1 MAERKITTNTF
12 GEGLIMDF
20 APDNTPNTSL
30 SNALNATLLT
40 YNGNEMSLQND
51 MGNGRVESAYLP
63 EGYIPV
69 GVCEFGDII
78 YIASYNPLINK
89 SQIGCFPSPE
99 RNISNKEISDLN
111 TTFSSDEL
119 AKDGTIVNSNIKKII
134 FGNKNIGPGD
144 KFIISWG
151 QAGLNNKN
159 FISNFGNTLQ
169 SFAEGE
175 SYWPKLVKVHI
186 VSIQDDGKLIYL
198 DNDVQWYPTNTKNI
212 DEEQYENPK
221 SDINNSFPISTEE
234 FLDKDGTMKD
244 LHNLDEYRHALNC
257 QYSVFQQKVSGKLG
271 ILLEL
276 ESINN
281 FNCGHKIFRRKYKIK
296 EGEKEKEEEV
306 FDIYFSASWDTDN
319 YNINPSGII
328 ITKSTLKNM
337 SLVSNEGSGENITHY
352 KDYLQVPKNK
362 ERDRDR
368 MIEFTRL
375 YKLEEPGNT
384 YAKFK
389 EKSYYTQVK
398 NYLSFRVPGSIV
410 YPNTPELS
418 TNSTILDKVGNIRPS
433 ESITT
438 KNNSK
443 ISTNVPEN
451 IENPINP
458 DIPDTPEITK
468 PIFKIYKY
476 RPLIK
481 NLLRAYVVKDDC
493 KVPMTITKEYEETKE
508 DKKIKKSVTLG
519 AYYCNPEE
527 INDDGQYTT
536 TINGIKIPLSP
547 EGIPDDVVVNTF
559 KRPVLVKVAT
569 VKKKELDK
577 NIKDAEY
584 YINYTVCPCM
594 PYGVLD
600 HLAISNTID
609 FNKNQD
615 GSVNLDTWKYY
626 VNADS
631 ITLNYGLTTNLK
643 EDENEVVEKV
653 VMEFYDNQGLSA
665 SYEIKNQDTF
675 DAKFTE
681 YIELDKESSNYKIL
695 NTKIPENSISRELT
709 ELIPH
714 AGEYAG
720 QCVKDIIDDDHK
732 KYVYFDKNQKVR
744 SATDLF
750 DKDGNLK
757 LTENNIENPENTEDP
772 ENIEN
777 TEDPEISNDNTT
789 EEKYHYSYTLT
800 KTTSECLVPIKYSLS
815 YEKDINTLD
824 AISDIKGYIF
834 HGIGFTQ
841 YKKKVFEINKN
852 SIKWCGEYIPNDTK
866 YYFILGKH
874 GETTYTSAKFE
885 TPGEFSISNLDFIIV
900 YYYNL
905 AGGINLYYTTV
916 TRSGVETKCPIIK
929 INSELTKDHKQIKF
943 NVGIYDPDTKK
954 LIPNQ
959 NIKEL
964 TVKINNEEVKVGED
978 NKYIIDVEKGNT
990 YNATASVTTQKRIT
1004 KEQAIEEWTT
1014 SIFFYF
1020 TVYTTTNN
1028 SVTSESKPFEITFI
1042 GETIKHNGNSFI
1054 QYEPSTDVSIDIT
1067 DMPDEYNQ
1075 YNINSGTDAGMYFN
1089 FRNDYNY
1096 NKEGLYEEE
1105 LYLEA
1110 SRNIYYKIITPGTSD
1125 KWHRVNAQAEEL
1137 IATTK
1142 NSGPIYLGIIT
1153 KTQDAQEAE
1162 TYVYK
1167 ITIINSEEPTFTWN
1181 GTYNNRDVQLT
1192 ITSDT
1197 DITNSRIEISQSV
1210 TIEKTNKN
1218 NKSLI
1223 YIIKNPNIGEKYT
1236 GTIYLETSNYHIENS
1251 FNFEIK
1257 GNASGG
1263 TNQSN
1268 GIPIIKW
1275 EYPSRTF
1282 TSQHNIKFGINSNNC
1297 NEYLTTLITK
1307 DSAGIHT
1314 ENLGKEFNAEK
1325 SVIIKEDTTVTV
1337 SITDYKGNI
1346 LNSDS
1351 RKYVISLADVPVYPN
1366 NAGILYYGRPYYVLI
1381 KIFKARLDE
1390 LGKFDRE
1397 NYEFP
1402 IIYQRWLWT
1411 APIFN
1416 DKYTTY
1422 SDFKD
1427 CQFQTGLDFIGYL
1440 NGKKLIDQISSKIL
1454 LPKCLMD
1461 NYPKDSEFKVI
1472 DSIGANV
1479 NIVGSQTDPNITFTG
1494 VPDVADSYGNSIFLS
1509 KESYK
1514 NISVSIGLGNKRVLI
1529 DDTKIQLQDSDEEYS
1544 LPEIL
1549 PNSDDPNSS
1558 VLEDPDPILGKDN
1571 FNLELLFKGYTPIK
1585 TTESYRYY
1593 DSTGLNIREETFDM
1607 CTIPLQNWLPT
1618 DNGNEA
1624 EGTPLLRLY
1633 GIKYNKM
1640 AARERILLD
1649 SYKRIKPIIEKEAD
1663 LEQYG
1668 LSINGGIP
1676 YYDKIPYL
1684 GFSEKKGGG
1693 TQTHLTCGYL
1703 EYTNADDKN
1712 PRLYIKFYDKIDG
1725 NPFKGNFQNE
1735 QLSKFL
1741 DNISTSLVQQIIVGR
1756 GCRIGSEDGRW
1767 KCKDGVDG
1775 DAIRSPRPYRLT
1787 SRMGS
1792 GTRSDTIMG
1801 YRQNDRQYFPFP
1813 AYLTENPDIE
1823 YNSTSKDKYNCTV
1836 NSEKDVDNNDD
1847 IYSELCTFK
1856 GKAAFHSTTTRD
1868 NFYTYTLL
1876 GIQDSANGFIGTA
1889 DGGILQFANYGNGDF
1904 NLPQNFVWSKNA
1916 TNTHTNKVKNYAQII
1931 ASLLSQIYVLSDDE
1945 KDHYIL
1951 QNLVKLN
1958 KYNEA
1963 WKADILVKL
1972 HCNTENEN
1980 SSKFINIIPKKFTQG
1995 GNTYVGINL
2004 FAFAAAAQYSALHP
2018 VDNEGN
2024 KISLESYVNS
2034 KTFKFTNENNI
2045 NPIFNDLIKCI
2056 EFSYD
2061 LPYDLGDL
2069 ETQCYNSNFAS
2080 QNFLQNIYANEND
2093 IVQKQIPVS
2102 QTLNADQLYVFNGG
2116 KFIPFNH
2123 GSNIYLIDKFI
2134 KPDDQGTLFG
2144 IISQDTN
2151 NLVKLE
2157 LNRSSN
2163 IHEALT
2169 YDGARLVFK
2178 DITKLQG
2185 YDSKYTWILK
2195 THGDNPELR
2204 DLANINLFNYG
2215 KLV

>member
-175 SYWPKLVKVHI
+175 SYWPKLVKLHI

-198 DNDVQWYPTNTKNI
+198 DNDVQWYPTNIKDSNS
-212 DEEQYENPK
+212 N
-221 SDINNSFPISTEE
+221 SDNAFPISTEE
-234 FLDKDGTMKD
+234 FLDEDGTMKD

-257 QYSVFQQKVSGKLG
+257 QYSVFQQKVSGKLAL
-271 ILLEL
+271 LLEL

-296 EGEKEKEEEV
+296 EGDEEKEEEV

-352 KDYLQVPKNK
+352 KDYLQVPKEGEG

-398 NYLSFRVPGSIV
+398 NYLSFEVPGSIV
-410 YPNTPELS
+410 YLNTPKLS

-458 DIPDTPEITK
+458 DIPDTPEIIK
-468 PIFKIYKY
+468 PKFKIYKY

-508 DKKIKKSVTLG
+508 NKKIKKFITLG

-569 VKKKELDK
+569 VKKNELDK
-577 NIKDAEY
+577 NTEDAEY
-584 YINYTVCPCM
+584 HIDYTVCPCM

-695 NTKIPENSISRELT
+695 NTRIPENSISRELT

-720 QCVKDIIDDDHK
+720 QCVKDIIDDDHE

-750 DKDGNLK
+750 DENKDP
-757 LTENNIENPENTEDP
+757 NIATD
-772 ENIEN
+772 IL
-777 TEDPEISNDNTT
+777 EDPEIPKDNPT
-789 EEKYHYSYTLT
+789 EISEGEEEYHASYTLV
-800 KTTSECLVPIKYSLS
+800 KTTSECRESISYSLKH
-815 YEKDINTLD
+815 EEDVNTLENI
-824 AISDIKGYIF
+824 AYIKGNIF
-834 HGIGFTQ
+834 KGVGFTQ
-841 YKKKVFEINKN
+841 YKKEVFKVSGD
-852 SIKWCGEYIPNDTK
+852 SIKWIGETIPEDTK

-874 GETTYTSAKFE
+874 GETTYTSS
-885 TPGEFSISNLDFIIV
+885 EFKTFMGFDASKLDFIIV

-916 TRSGVETKCPIIK
+916 IQGEVQTKCPIIK
-929 INSELTKDHKQIKF
+929 VSPDYSLKEETKFIKF
-943 NVGIYDPDTKK
+943 SVSTENVEN
-954 LIPNQ
+954 IP
-959 NIKEL
+959 IK
-964 TVKINNEEVKVGED
+964 VKIEGKDAVANEGYYTINNVK
-978 NKYIIDVEKGNT
+978 KGNT
-990 YNATASVTTQKRIT
+990 YNATASVIT
-1004 KEQAIEEWTT
+1004 EDWKT

-1020 TVYTTTNN
+1020 TVYTTTSNP
-1028 SVTSESKPFEITFI
+1028 VIQKPDPVKITFEEEVI
-1042 GETIKHNGNSFI
+1042 ESDGNSLI
-1054 QYEPSTDVSIDIT
+1054 QCNPIEDGTITIVNADI
-1067 DMPDEYNQ
+1067 PEKYNGFT
-1075 YNINSGTDAGMYFN
+1075 INTGTDAGTYFD
-1089 FRNDYNY
+1089 FIYK
-1096 NKEGLYEEE
+1096 KEGLY
-1105 LYLEA
+1105 LTA
-1110 SRNIYYKIITPGTSD
+1110 NKNIDYKISNSGTFSQG
-1125 KWHRVNAQAEEL
+1125 KWNELNAQSEDRL
-1137 IATTK
+1137 IASSKNLGTT
-1142 NSGPIYLGIIT
+1142 YLGIIA
-1153 KTQDAQEAE
+1153 KTQNAQEIE
-1162 TYVYK
+1162 TFVFK
-1167 ITIINSEEPTFTWN
+1167 ITVEDSKKPSFTWE
-1181 GTYNNRDVQLT
+1181 GTYLNNGDIQLT
-1192 ITSDT
+1192 ITPDT
-1197 DITNSRIEISQSV
+1197 GITYASMSISPLVTNERI
-1210 TIEKTNKN
+1210 NKDG
-1218 NKSLI
+1218 SLI
-1223 YIIKNPNIGEKYT
+1223 YTLKNPSIGKYT
-1236 GTIYLETSNYHIENS
+1236 GTIYLKTQGYNIKNTFS
-1251 FNFEIK
+1251 FEIK
-1257 GNASGG
+1257 SNSQGG
-1263 TNQSN
+1263 SDQPS

-1275 EYPSRTF
+1275 QYPSKTF
-1282 TSQHNIKFGINSNNC
+1282 TGEKFIKFGVNKNNC
-1297 NEYLTTLITK
+1297 NEYLTTLIIE
-1307 DSAGIHT
+1307 DPSGIHT
-1314 ENLGKEFNAEK
+1314 ENLGKEFHGEK
-1325 SVIIKEDTTVTV
+1325 SVKISKHSNISDDKIDFTKVTV
-1337 SITDYKGNI
+1337 SITDYDGKI

-1390 LGKFDRE
+1390 LGNFDRE

-1509 KESYK
+1509 NESY
-1514 NISVSIGLGNKRVLI
+1514 NDISVSIGLGNKRVLI

-1544 LPEIL
+1544 LPQIL
-1549 PNSDDPNSS
+1549 PDSGNPDSS
-1558 VLEDPDPILGKDN
+1558 VLEDSDPILGKDN

-1585 TTESYRYY
+1585 TIESYRYY
-1593 DSTGLNIREETFDM
+1593 DSTGLNIREGTFDM
-1607 CTIPLQNWLPT
+1607 YTIPLQKWLPT
-1618 DNGNEA
+1618 DNGNETK
-1624 EGTPLLRLY
+1624 GTPLLRLY

-1640 AARERILLD
+1640 AARERVLLD
-1649 SYKRIKPIIEKEAD
+1649 SYKQIRPIIETVGD

-1668 LSINGGIP
+1668 LSIDDSGKP

-1684 GFSEKKGGG
+1684 GFSEKEGGG

-1703 EYTNADDKN
+1703 EYTNANDSN
-1712 PRLYIKFYDKIDG
+1712 PRLYVKFYDKIDG
-1725 NPFKGNFQNE
+1725 NPFKGSFQHKE
-1735 QLSKFL
+1735 LSKFL
-1741 DNISTSLVQQIIVGR
+1741 ENISTSLVQQVIVGR
-1756 GCRIGSEDGRW
+1756 GCRIGGSSTLGKSQD
-1767 KCKDGVDG
+1767 DGVDG

-1792 GTRSDTIMG
+1792 GNRSDTIMG
-1801 YRQNDRQYFPFP
+1801 YQKDDRQYFPFP
-1813 AYLTENPDIE
+1813 AHLTEDPNKTYNANSPD
-1823 YNSTSKDKYNCTV
+1823 DRFNCTV
-1836 NSEKDVDNNDD
+1836 NSEKKGDN
-1847 IYSELCTFK
+1847 IYSELYTFK
-1856 GKAAFHSTTTRD
+1856 GQSAFYTTNTD
-1868 NFYTYTLL
+1868 NNFYNYTLL

-1889 DGGILQFANYGNGDF
+1889 DGGILKFERKSIRSRSL
-1904 NLPQNFVWSKNA
+1904 NLPQNFAWSDKA
-1916 TNTHTNKVKNYAQII
+1916 PDINKQTVKNYAQII
-1931 ASLLSQIYVLSDDE
+1931 ASLLSQIYVLSDTE
-1945 KDHYIL
+1945 KDHYVL

-1963 WKADILVKL
+1963 WRADILVKL
-1972 HCNTENEN
+1972 HCNTEGKN
-1980 SSKFINIIPKKFTQG
+1980 SSKFINIIPKQFTQG
-1995 GNTYVGINL
+1995 GHTYVGINL

-2034 KTFKFTNENNI
+2034 ETFKFTDENNI
-2045 NPIFNDLIKCI
+2045 NPAFSDLVKCI

-2080 QNFLQNIYANEND
+2080 QNFLQNIYTEESG
-2093 IVQKQIPVS
+2093 VSHKQIPVS

-2123 GSNIYLIDKFI
+2123 GSNIYLIDKFVN
-2134 KPDDQGTLFG
+2134 PNNYGTLFG
-2144 IISQDTN
+2144 IMSKYND

>member
-151 QAGLNNKN
+151 KAGLNNKN

-212 DEEQYENPK
+212 DEEQYKNPK

-234 FLDKDGTMKD
+234 FLDKDGIMKD

-281 FNCGHKIFRRKYKIK
+281 FNCGHKIFRRNSPT
-296 EGEKEKEEEV
+296 EGEV

-337 SLVSNEGSGENITHY
+337 SLVSSEGSGENITKY
-352 KDYLQVPKNK
+352 KDYLTVSKDKDKDK
-362 ERDRDR
+362 EPDRDR

-375 YKLEEPGNT
+375 YKLEEPGET
-384 YAKFK
+384 YEEFK
-389 EKSYYTQVK
+389 NNSYYTKVK
-398 NYLSFRVPGSIV
+398 NYLSFHVPGSIE
-410 YPNTPELS
+410 YEDIPSLS
-418 TNSTILDKVGNIRPS
+418 TDLSSLREVEKPMEPAPGKKSSKTLTNNIDNP
-433 ESITT
+433 
-438 KNNSK
+438 
-443 ISTNVPEN
+443 N
-451 IENPINP
+451 IE
-458 DIPDTPEITK
+458 K
-468 PIFKIYKY
+468 PLSIIYKY

-508 DKKIKKSVTLG
+508 NKKIKKSITLG

-569 VKKKELDK
+569 VKKNELDK
-577 NIKDAEY
+577 NTKDTEY
-584 YINYTVCPCM
+584 YIDYTVCPCM

-695 NTKIPENSISRELT
+695 NTKIPENSVSRELT

-744 SATDLF
+744 SAADLF

-757 LTENNIENPENTEDP
+757 LIEDNIENLENTEDPENP

-789 EEKYHYSYTLT
+789 KEEYHYSYTLT

-815 YEKDINTLD
+815 YEKDINNLD
-824 AISDIKGYIF
+824 AISYIKGNIF
-834 HGIGFTQ
+834 HGVGFTQ
-841 YKKKVFEINKN
+841 YKKQVFEINKN
-852 SIKWCGEYIPNDTK
+852 SIKWCGETIPNDTK

-874 GETTYTSAKFE
+874 GESSYTNVEVKTF
-885 TPGEFSISNLDFIIV
+885 TEFSVQDLDFIIV

-916 TRSGVETKCPIIK
+916 TQSGVETKCPIIK
-929 INSELTKDHKQIKF
+929 INPELTKDHKQIKF
-943 NVGIYDPDTKK
+943 SVNVYDVDNKEN
-954 LIPNQ
+954 LIPVE

-1020 TVYTTTNN
+1020 TVYTTTTNP
-1028 SVTSESKPFEITFI
+1028 VTPESKPFEITFT

-1054 QYEPSTDVSIDIT
+1054 QYEPSTDASIDTT
-1067 DMPDEYNQ
+1067 DMPDGYNQ
-1075 YNINSGTDAGMYFN
+1075 YDINSGTDAGMYFN

-1096 NKEGLYEEE
+1096 NKEGLYEEK

-1125 KWHRVNAQAEEL
+1125 KWHEIKAQAEAQ
-1137 IATTK
+1137 IATIK
-1142 NSGPIYLGIIT
+1142 NSGPIYLGIIA
-1153 KTQDAQEAE
+1153 KTQDALEIE

-1167 ITIINSEEPTFTWN
+1167 ITIINPEKPTFTWD
-1181 GTYNNRDVQLT
+1181 GAYNNGDVQLT
-1192 ITSDT
+1192 ITPDT
-1197 DITNSRIEISQSV
+1197 DIINSSIKINQSC
-1210 TIEKTNKN
+1210 TIEKTNK

-1223 YIIKNPNIGEKYT
+1223 YIIKNPKIDEYT
-1236 GTIYLETSNYHIENS
+1236 GTIYLDTLNYHIENS

-1257 GNASGG
+1257 SNTSGG
-1263 TNQSN
+1263 TNQQN

-1275 EYPSRTF
+1275 QYPSKTF
-1282 TSQHNIKFGINSNNC
+1282 TGEKFIKFGVNSNSC
-1297 NEYLTTLITK
+1297 DKYLTTLIIE
-1307 DSAGIHT
+1307 DPNGIHT
-1314 ENLGKEFNAEK
+1314 ENLGKEFHGEK
-1325 SVIIKEDTTVTV
+1325 SVKISKHSNISDDKIDFTKVTV
-1337 SITDYKGNI
+1337 SITNYDGKI

-1351 RKYVISLADVPVYPN
+1351 RKYVISLDDVPVYPN

-1390 LGKFDRE
+1390 LGNFDRE

-1529 DDTKIQLQDSDEEYS
+1529 DDTKTQLQDSDEEYS

-1558 VLEDPDPILGKDN
+1558 ILEYFDPIFGKDN
-1571 FNLELLFKGYTPIK
+1571 FNLELSFKDLAPKK
-1585 TTESYRYY
+1585 TTENYRYY
-1593 DSTGLNIREETFDM
+1593 DSTGLNIREGTFDM
-1607 CTIPLQNWLPT
+1607 YTINLRSWLPT
-1618 DNGNEA
+1618 DNGSEA

-1633 GIKYNKM
+1633 GVKYNKM

-1856 GKAAFHSTTTRD
+1856 GKAAFHSTTTGD

-2080 QNFLQNIYANEND
+2080 QNFLQNIYTNEND

-2134 KPDDQGTLFG
+2134 KPDNQGTLFG
-2144 IISQDTN
+2144 IISQNVN

-2215 KLV
+2215 RLV

>member
-159 FISNFGNTLQ
+159 FISNFGNKTC

-175 SYWPKLVKVHI
+175 SYWPKLVKLHI

-198 DNDVQWYPTNTKNI
+198 DNDVQWYPTDIKDSN
-212 DEEQYENPK
+212 
-221 SDINNSFPISTEE
+221 SDNAFPISTEE
-234 FLDKDGTMKD
+234 FLDEDGAMKD

-281 FNCGHKIFRRKYKIK
+281 FNCGHKIFRRNSPT
-296 EGEKEKEEEV
+296 EGEV

-352 KDYLQVPKNK
+352 KDYLQVPKEG

-398 NYLSFRVPGSIV
+398 NYLSFYVPGSIE
-410 YPNTPELS
+410 YKDIPGLS
-418 TNSTILDKVGNIRPS
+418 MNLSVLDKVENAGSSVENTESS
-433 ESITT
+433 ESTTT
-438 KNNSK
+438 KKNSK

-451 IENPINP
+451 IENPVNP
-458 DIPDTPEITK
+458 DIPDTPEIVV
-468 PIFKIYKY
+468 PEIKIYNY

-493 KVPMTITKEYEETKE
+493 KVPMTITKEYEETEE
-508 DKKIKKSVTLG
+508 DKKIKKSITLG
-519 AYYCNPEE
+519 AYYCNPEK
-527 INDDGQYTT
+527 INDNGQYVT
-536 TINGIKIPLSP
+536 TINGIEVPLSP

-569 VKKKELDK
+569 VKKNELDE
-577 NIKDAEY
+577 NTKDAEY
-584 YINYTVCPCM
+584 YIDYTVCPCM
-594 PYGVLD
+594 PYGLLD

-695 NTKIPENSISRELT
+695 NTKIPENSISRDLT

-720 QCVKDIIDDDHK
+720 QCVKDISPEDAN

-750 DKDGNLK
+750 DKNKDP
-757 LTENNIENPENTEDP
+757 NIATD
-772 ENIEN
+772 IL
-777 TEDPEISNDNTT
+777 EDPEIPEDNPT
-789 EEKYHYSYTLT
+789 EISEGEEEYHASYTLV
-800 KTTSECLVPIKYSLS
+800 KTTSECRQSIS
-815 YEKDINTLD
+815 YNLKHNEDVNTLENI
-824 AISDIKGYIF
+824 AYIKGNIF
-834 HGIGFTQ
+834 KGVGFTQ
-841 YKKKVFEINKN
+841 YKKEVFKVNGD
-852 SIKWCGEYIPNDTK
+852 SIKWIGETIPEGTK

-874 GETTYTSAKFE
+874 GETTYTSV
-885 TPGEFSISNLDFIIV
+885 EFKTFMGFDASNLDFIIV

-916 TRSGVETKCPIIK
+916 TQSGVETKCPII
-929 INSELTKDHKQIKF
+929 IVNSSSSLKGEEKSITFSVSTKNVENIPIK
-943 NVGIYDPDTKK
+943 
-954 LIPNQ
+954 
-959 NIKEL
+959 
-964 TVKINNEEVKVGED
+964 VKIEGKDAVANEGYYTINNVK
-978 NKYIIDVEKGNT
+978 KGDI
-990 YNATASVTTQKRIT
+990 YNATASVIT
-1004 KEQAIEEWTT
+1004 EDWKT

-1028 SVTSESKPFEITFI
+1028 PVIQKPDPVEITFGKEVI
-1042 GETIKHNGNSFI
+1042 NSTARIVVIDDDKIKEHLEGNFP
-1054 QYEPSTDVSIDIT
+1054 Q
-1067 DMPDEYNQ
+1067 EYNNPSISVDSIAWCYDLQ
-1075 YNINSGTDAGMYFN
+1075 QENGVLSLSRASNVQCNNLYYQIVNS
-1089 FRNDYNY
+1089 
-1096 NKEGLYEEE
+1096 KEIDNRGFADVYWKLLDDKIEVANLENPGE
-1105 LYLEA
+1105 LYLG
-1110 SRNIYYKIITPGTSD
+1110 IF
-1125 KWHRVNAQAEEL
+1125 EEPN
-1137 IATTK
+1137 TK
-1142 NSGPIYLGIIT
+1142 
-1153 KTQDAQEAE
+1153 DAVEIKAAA
-1162 TYVYK
+1162 YK
-1167 ITIINSEEPTFTWN
+1167 ITVENSEKPTFTWE
-1181 GTYNNRDVQLT
+1181 GTYLNNGDVQLV
-1192 ITSDT
+1192 ITP
-1197 DITNSRIEISQSV
+1197 
-1210 TIEKTNKN
+1210 KTNN
-1218 NKSLI
+1218 TNITYASMSISPLVTNERTNKDRSLI
-1223 YIIKNPNIGEKYT
+1223 YTLKNPSIGKYT
-1236 GTIYLETSNYHIENS
+1236 GTIYLKTQGYNIKNTFS
-1251 FNFEIK
+1251 FEIK
-1257 GNASGG
+1257 SNSQGG
-1263 TNQSN
+1263 SDQPS

-1275 EYPSRTF
+1275 QYPSKTF
-1282 TSQHNIKFGINSNNC
+1282 TGEQFIKFGVNSNNC
-1297 NEYLTTLITK
+1297 DKYLTTLIIE
-1307 DSAGIHT
+1307 DPGGIHT
-1314 ENLGKEFNAEK
+1314 ENLGKEFHGEK
-1325 SVIIKEDTTVTV
+1325 SVKISKHSNISDDKIDFTKVTV
-1337 SITDYKGNI
+1337 SITDYNGKI

-1351 RKYVISLADVPVYPN
+1351 RKYVISLSDVPVYPN

-1390 LGKFDRE
+1390 LGNFDRE

-1494 VPDVADSYGNSIFLS
+1494 VPDVADSYGSSIFLS
-1509 KESYK
+1509 KESHN

-1549 PNSDDPNSS
+1549 PDSEDPNSP
-1558 VLEDPDPILGKDN
+1558 VLEDSNPIFGKDN
-1571 FNLELLFKGYTPIK
+1571 FNLELSFKDYTPEK
-1585 TTESYRYY
+1585 TTENYRYY
-1593 DSTGLNIREETFDM
+1593 DSTGLNIREGTFDM
-1607 CTIPLQNWLPT
+1607 YTIGLKSWLPT
-1618 DNGNEA
+1618 DNRSEA

-1633 GIKYNKM
+1633 GVKYNKM

-1649 SYKRIKPIIEKEAD
+1649 SYKQIKPIIETVDD

-1668 LSINGGIP
+1668 LSINGDQP
-1676 YYDKIPYL
+1676 YYSKIPFL

-1693 TQTHLTCGYL
+1693 TKTHLTCGYL
-1703 EYTNADDKN
+1703 EYTSASDEN
-1712 PRLYIKFYDKIDG
+1712 PRLHVKFYDKIDG
-1725 NPFKGNFQNE
+1725 NPFKGNFQHKE
-1735 QLSKFL
+1735 LSKFL
-1741 DNISTSLVQQIIVGR
+1741 ENISTSLVQQIIIGR
-1756 GCRIGSEDGRW
+1756 GCRIGDNE
-1767 KCKDGVDG
+1767 DGVDG
-1775 DAIRSPRPYRLT
+1775 DSILSPRPDRLT
-1787 SRMGS
+1787 FRMGS
-1792 GTRSDTIMG
+1792 GTKSDHIMG
-1801 YRQNDRQYFPFP
+1801 WETGDRQYFPYP
-1813 AYLTENPDIE
+1813 YNLVEVDTTASYSSSIE
-1823 YNSTSKDKYNCTV
+1823 KYNHNV
-1836 NSEKDVDNNDD
+1836 NPERLGEENVS
-1847 IYSELCTFK
+1847 SELVTYP
-1856 GKAAFHSTTTRD
+1856 GRAAFTTTS
-1868 NFYTYTLL
+1868 NFKTFYTYTLL
-1876 GIQDSANGFIGTA
+1876 GIQDAANGFVGTA
-1889 DGGILQFANYGNGDF
+1889 DGGILESLRKTGGVNFPQKFA
-1904 NLPQNFVWSKNA
+1904 WSTNAPVIHKN
-1916 TNTHTNKVKNYAQII
+1916 TVRNYAQIV
-1931 ASLLSQIYVLSDDE
+1931 ASLLSQIYVLSDAE
-1945 KDHYIL
+1945 KDHYVL

-1963 WKADILVKL
+1963 WRADILVKL
-1972 HCNTENEN
+1972 HCNTEGEN
-1980 SSKFINIIPKKFTQG
+1980 SSKFINIIPKQFTQG
-1995 GNTYVGINL
+1995 GHTYVGINL
-2004 FAFAAAAQYSALHP
+2004 FAFAAAAQYSALRP
-2018 VDNEGN
+2018 VDNKGN

-2034 KTFKFTNENNI
+2034 KTFKFTDENNI
-2045 NPIFNDLIKCI
+2045 NPVFSDLVKCI

-2080 QNFLQNIYANEND
+2080 QNFLQNIYTEESG
-2093 IVQKQIPVS
+2093 VSYKKIPVS
-2102 QTLNADQLYVFNGG
+2102 QALNADQLYVFNGG

-2123 GSNIYLIDKFI
+2123 GSNIYLIDKFVN
-2134 KPDDQGTLFG
+2134 PSNQGILFG
-2144 IISQDTN
+2144 IVSKYNQ

-2185 YDSKYTWILK
+2185 YDSKYTWILR
-2195 THGDNPELR
+2195 THGDDPELR

>member
-159 FISNFGNTLQ
+159 FISNFGNKTC

-175 SYWPKLVKVHI
+175 SYWPKLVKLHI

-198 DNDVQWYPTNTKNI
+198 DNDVQWYPTNIKDSN
-212 DEEQYENPK
+212 
-221 SDINNSFPISTEE
+221 SDNAFLISTEE

-281 FNCGHKIFRRKYKIK
+281 FNCGHKIFRRNSPT
-296 EGEKEKEEEV
+296 EGEV

-352 KDYLQVPKNK
+352 KDYLQVPKEG

-384 YAKFK
+384 YEEFK
-389 EKSYYTQVK
+389 NNSYYTKVK
-398 NYLSFRVPGSIV
+398 NYLSFYVPGSIE
-410 YPNTPELS
+410 YKDIPGLS
-418 TNSTILDKVGNIRPS
+418 MNLSVLDKVENAGSSVENTESS
-433 ESITT
+433 ESTTT
-438 KNNSK
+438 KKNSK

-451 IENPINP
+451 IENPVNP
-458 DIPDTPEITK
+458 DIPDTPEIVV
-468 PIFKIYKY
+468 PEIKIYNY

-508 DKKIKKSVTLG
+508 DKKIKKSITLG
-519 AYYCNPEE
+519 AYYCNPEK
-527 INDDGQYTT
+527 INDNGQYVT
-536 TINGIKIPLSP
+536 TINGIEVPLLP

-569 VKKKELDK
+569 VKKKELDE
-577 NIKDAEY
+577 NTKDAEY

-653 VMEFYDNQGLSA
+653 VIEFYDNQGLSA

-695 NTKIPENSISRELT
+695 NTKIPENSIGRDLT

-720 QCVKDIIDDDHK
+720 QCVKDISPEDAN

-750 DKDGNLK
+750 DKNKDP
-757 LTENNIENPENTEDP
+757 NIATD
-772 ENIEN
+772 IL
-777 TEDPEISNDNTT
+777 EDPEIPEDNPT
-789 EEKYHYSYTLT
+789 EISEGEEEYHASYTLV
-800 KTTSECLVPIKYSLS
+800 KTTSECLKSISYSL
-815 YEKDINTLD
+815 EHNEDVNTLENI
-824 AISDIKGYIF
+824 AYIKGNIF
-834 HGIGFTQ
+834 KGVGFTQ
-841 YKKKVFEINKN
+841 YKKEVFKVNGD
-852 SIKWCGEYIPNDTK
+852 SIKWIGETIPEGTK

-874 GETTYTSAKFE
+874 GESSYTSV
-885 TPGEFSISNLDFIIV
+885 EFKTFMGFDASNLDFIIV

-916 TRSGVETKCPIIK
+916 TQEGVQTKCPIIK
-929 INSELTKDHKQIKF
+929 VSPNHSLKEETKFIKF
-943 NVGIYDPDTKK
+943 SVSTENVKN
-954 LIPNQ
+954 IP
-959 NIKEL
+959 IK
-964 TVKINNEEVKVGED
+964 VKIEGKDAAANEGYYTINNVK
-978 NKYIIDVEKGNT
+978 KGDI
-990 YNATASVTTQKRIT
+990 YNATASVIT
-1004 KEQAIEEWTT
+1004 EDWKT

-1020 TVYTTTNN
+1020 TVYTTTSN
-1028 SVTSESKPFEITFI
+1028 SVISKPDPVKITFGKEVI
-1042 GETIKHNGNSFI
+1042 ESDGNSLI
-1054 QYEPSTDVSIDIT
+1054 QCNPLEDGSITIDPANI
-1067 DMPDEYNQ
+1067 PEKYNGFTI
-1075 YNINSGTDAGMYFN
+1075 NIGTDAGTYFDFIYKN
-1089 FRNDYNY
+1089 
-1096 NKEGLYEEE
+1096 EGLY
-1105 LYLEA
+1105 LTAYK
-1110 SRNIYYKIITPGTSD
+1110 NIDYKIITPGTSD
-1125 KWHRVNAQAEEL
+1125 KWNELNAQAEEL

-1142 NSGPIYLGIIT
+1142 NSGPIYLGIIA
-1153 KTQDAQEAE
+1153 KTQDALEIE

-1167 ITIINSEEPTFTWN
+1167 ITIINPEKPAFTWE
-1181 GTYNNRDVQLT
+1181 GTYLNNGDVQLV
-1192 ITSDT
+1192 ITPNT
-1197 DITNSRIEISQSV
+1197 NNTNITYASMSISPLV
-1210 TIEKTNKN
+1210 TNERTNKDR
-1218 NKSLI
+1218 SLI
-1223 YIIKNPNIGEKYT
+1223 YTLKNPIGKYT
-1236 GTIYLETSNYHIENS
+1236 GTIYLKTQGYNIKNTFS
-1251 FNFEIK
+1251 FEIK
-1257 GNASGG
+1257 SNSQGG
-1263 TNQSN
+1263 SDQPS

-1275 EYPSRTF
+1275 QYPSKTF
-1282 TSQHNIKFGINSNNC
+1282 TGEQFIKFGVNKNNC
-1297 NEYLTTLITK
+1297 NEYLTTLIIE
-1307 DSAGIHT
+1307 DPGGIHT
-1314 ENLGKEFNAEK
+1314 ENLGKEFHGEK
-1325 SVIIKEDTTVTV
+1325 SVKISKHSNISDDKIDSTKVTI
-1337 SITDYKGNI
+1337 SITDYDGKI

-1351 RKYVISLADVPVYPN
+1351 REYVISLGDVPVYPN

-1390 LGKFDRE
+1390 LGNFDRE

-1416 DKYTTY
+1416 DNYTTY

-1509 KESYK
+1509 NESYDS
-1514 NISVSIGLGNKRVLI
+1514 ISVSIGLGNKRVLI

-1549 PNSDDPNSS
+1549 PDSEDPNSP

-1571 FNLELLFKGYTPIK
+1571 FNLELSFKGYTPIK

-1593 DSTGLNIREETFDM
+1593 DSTGLNIRERTFDM
-1607 CTIPLQNWLPT
+1607 YTIPLQNWLPT
-1618 DNGNEA
+1618 KENN
-1624 EGTPLLRLY
+1624 TKCPLLRLY

-1649 SYKRIKPIIEKEAD
+1649 SYKQIRPIIETVGD

-1668 LSINGGIP
+1668 LNIDNSGKP

-1703 EYTNADDKN
+1703 EYTNADDAN

-1787 SRMGS
+1787 FRMGS
-1792 GTRSDTIMG
+1792 GDRSDTIMG
-1801 YRQNDRQYFPFP
+1801 YKTNDRQYFPFP
-1813 AYLTENPDIE
+1813 AYLTENPDVE
-1823 YNSTSKDKYNCTV
+1823 YNSASKDKYNCTV

-1856 GKAAFHSTTTRD
+1856 GKKAFHSTTTNG

-1889 DGGILQFANYGNGDF
+1889 DGGILKFKGSNGDF
-1904 NLPQNFVWSKNA
+1904 NLPQNFEWNRGATDIHKKN
-1916 TNTHTNKVKNYAQII
+1916 VKNYAQII

-1963 WKADILVKL
+1963 WRADILVKL
-1972 HCNTENEN
+1972 HCNTEGEN
-1980 SSKFINIIPKKFTQG
+1980 SSKFINIIPKQFTQG
-1995 GNTYVGINL
+1995 GHTYVGINL
-2004 FAFAAAAQYSALHP
+2004 FAFAAAAQYSALNP
-2018 VDNEGN
+2018 VDNKGN

-2034 KTFKFTNENNI
+2034 KTFKFTDENNI
-2045 NPIFNDLIKCI
+2045 NPAFSDLVKCI

-2080 QNFLQNIYANEND
+2080 QNFLQNIYTEESG
-2093 IVQKQIPVS
+2093 VSYKQIPVS

-2123 GSNIYLIDKFI
+2123 GSNIYLIDKFVN
-2134 KPDDQGTLFG
+2134 PNNQGTLFG
-2144 IISQDTN
+2144 IISQYTN

>member
-1 MAERKITTNTF
+1 MAERKVTTNTF
-12 GEGLIMDF
+12 GEGLVMDF

-151 QAGLNNKN
+151 QEGLNNKN
-159 FISNFGNTLQ
+159 FISNFGNKTC

-175 SYWPKLVKVHI
+175 SYWPKLVKLHI

-198 DNDVQWYPTNTKNI
+198 DNDVQWYPTNIKDSNS
-212 DEEQYENPK
+212 N
-221 SDINNSFPISTEE
+221 SDNAFPISTEE
-234 FLDKDGTMKD
+234 FLDENGTMKD

-281 FNCGHKIFRRKYKIK
+281 FNCGHKIFKRNSPT
-296 EGEKEKEEEV
+296 EGEV

-352 KDYLQVPKNK
+352 KDYLQVPKEG

-384 YAKFK
+384 YEEFK
-389 EKSYYTQVK
+389 NNSYYTKVK
-398 NYLSFRVPGSIV
+398 NYLSFYVPGSIEYKNIPGLSMDLSV
-410 YPNTPELS
+410 LGKVDVAVPIGPAPGKKSSKTLTNNT
-418 TNSTILDKVGNIRPS
+418 
-433 ESITT
+433 
-438 KNNSK
+438 NN
-443 ISTNVPEN
+443 PN
-451 IENPINP
+451 IE
-458 DIPDTPEITK
+458 K
-468 PIFKIYKY
+468 PLSIIYNY

-481 NLLRAYVVKDDC
+481 NLLRAYEVKDDC
-493 KVPMTITKEYEETKE
+493 KVPMTIKTKDST
-508 DKKIKKSVTLG
+508 TLG
-519 AYYCNPEE
+519 AYYCNPER
-527 INDDGQYTT
+527 INKKGQYIT
-536 TINGIKIPLSP
+536 TIKGVEIPLKP

-559 KRPVLVKVAT
+559 KKPVLIKIAT
-569 VKKKELDK
+569 VKKDDLKKE
-577 NIKDAEY
+577 NQEY
-584 YINYTVCPCM
+584 SIDYTVCPCM

-615 GSVNLDTWKYY
+615 GSVTIDTWKYY

-631 ITLNYGLTTNLK
+631 ITLNYGFNTNLK
-643 EDENEVVEKV
+643 EDENEIVDKV
-653 VMEFYDNQGLSA
+653 VMEFYDNQGICA
-665 SYEIKNQDTF
+665 SYEIKDQDTF

-681 YIELDKESSNYKIL
+681 YIQLDVESSNYKML
-695 NTKIPENSISRELT
+695 STKIPENSVSRDLT

-720 QCVKDIIDDDHK
+720 QCVKNISPKDAD

-757 LTENNIENPENTEDP
+757 LTENNIENLENTEDP

-777 TEDPEISNDNTT
+777 AEDPTDTEISNASTT
-789 EEKYHYSYTLT
+789 EEEYHHSYTLT
-800 KTTSECLVPIKYSLS
+800 KTTSECLKSIEYSLS
-815 YEKDINTLD
+815 YTKNINNLD
-824 AISDIKGYIF
+824 AISDIKTNIF

-841 YKKKVFEINKN
+841 QQKQVFEINKT
-852 SIKWCGEYIPNDTK
+852 SIKWCGETIPESTK

-874 GETTYTSAKFE
+874 RQTTYTSSEFKTFM
-885 TPGEFSISNLDFIIV
+885 EFSVQDLDFIIV

-916 TRSGVETKCPIIK
+916 TQLGVDTKCPIIK
-929 INSELTKDHKQIKF
+929 INSALTEDHKQIIF
-943 NVGIYDPDTKK
+943 SVGVHDANNENN
-954 LIPNQ
+954 LISVQ
-959 NIKEL
+959 DDKEL
-964 TVKINNEEVKVGED
+964 IVKINNDQIKTEGIEEEK
-978 NKYIIDVEKGNT
+978 NKYIIDNVKKGDI
-990 YNATASVTTQKRIT
+990 YNAIASVTT
-1004 KEQAIEEWTT
+1004 KEWKT

-1028 SVTSESKPFEITFI
+1028 PVIPNPDSVKIVFEGQVIEPSESSEPSEPRIVITEGNTSQISNEMLPEKYDSYSIDSTDIDTYFTLVQNESEEIILNNYGNDKNNDTVNLEYQI
-1042 GETIKHNGNSFI
+1042 STENSFSKDNWI
-1054 QYEPSTDVSIDIT
+1054 SLGLGHSRVIID
-1067 DMPDEYNQ
+1067 
-1075 YNINSGTDAGMYFN
+1075 NS
-1089 FRNDYNY
+1089 
-1096 NKEGLYEEE
+1096 K
-1105 LYLEA
+1105 
-1110 SRNIYYKIITPGTSD
+1110 SPGTY
-1125 KWHRVNAQAEEL
+1125 
-1137 IATTK
+1137 
-1142 NSGPIYLGIIT
+1142 YLGILVPIETKDQNTVKIAIYEIT
-1153 KTQDAQEAE
+1153 VNE
-1162 TYVYK
+1162 
-1167 ITIINSEEPTFTWN
+1167 ITINDSQPPVFKWSGKYLEN
-1181 GTYNNRDVQLT
+1181 GDVQLT
-1192 ITSDT
+1192 ITPDT
-1197 DITNSRIEISQSV
+1197 DIAYTIMSISPFV
-1210 TIEKTNKN
+1210 INERTNKDG
-1218 NKSLI
+1218 SLI
-1223 YIIKNPNIGEKYT
+1223 YTLKNPSIGKYT
-1236 GTIYLETSNYHIENS
+1236 GTISLKTQGYNIKNTFS
-1251 FNFEIK
+1251 FEIIS
-1257 GNASGG
+1257 NSQGG

-1282 TSQHNIKFGINSNNC
+1282 TSQHNIKFGVNSNNC
-1297 NEYLTTLITK
+1297 NEYRTTLIIE

-1325 SVIIKEDTTVTV
+1325 SVTIKEDTKVTV

-1351 RKYVISLADVPVYPN
+1351 RKYIISLANVPVYPN

-1390 LGKFDRE
+1390 LGNTDTE
-1397 NYEFP
+1397 NYESP

-1416 DKYTTY
+1416 ENYTTY

-1454 LPKCLMD
+1454 QPKCLED
-1461 NYPKDSEFKVI
+1461 NYPKNEDFKVI

-1479 NIVGSQTDPNITFTG
+1479 NIVGSQTNPNISFTG

-1509 KESYK
+1509 NESYHY
-1514 NISVSIGLGNKRVLI
+1514 IDVSIGLGNRRILI
-1529 DDTKIQLQDSDEEYS
+1529 DDTKTQLQDSDEEYS

-1549 PNSDDPNSS
+1549 PEGEDPNSS
-1558 VLEDPDPILGKDN
+1558 ILEYFDPIFGKDN
-1571 FNLELLFKGYTPIK
+1571 FNLELSFKDLVPKK
-1585 TTESYRYY
+1585 TTENYRYY
-1593 DSTGLNIREETFDM
+1593 DSTGLNIREGIFDM
-1607 CTIPLQNWLPT
+1607 YTIPLQKWLPT

-1633 GIKYNKM
+1633 GVKYNKM

-1668 LSINGGIP
+1668 LSINNGIP
-1676 YYDKIPYL
+1676 YYNKIPYL
-1684 GFSEKKGGG
+1684 GFSEKGGGG

-1703 EYTNADDKN
+1703 EYTKADDTN

-1741 DNISTSLVQQIIVGR
+1741 DNISTSFVQQIIVGR
-1756 GCRIGSEDGRW
+1756 GCRIGGSSTLGNSQD
-1767 KCKDGVDG
+1767 DGVDG

-1787 SRMGS
+1787 NRMGR
-1792 GTRSDTIMG
+1792 GKKSDTIMG
-1801 YRQNDRQYFPFP
+1801 YKKDDRQYFPFP
-1813 AYLTENPDIE
+1813 AYLTENPDLSYSE
-1823 YNSTSKDKYNCTV
+1823 NSKDRFNCTV
-1836 NSEKDVDNNDD
+1836 NSEKEGDN

-1856 GKAAFHSTTTRD
+1856 NKSAFYTTDTKD
-1868 NFYTYTLL
+1868 TFYTYTLL

-1889 DGGILQFANYGNGDF
+1889 DGGILKFERNKQIPRDL
-1904 NLPQNFVWSKNA
+1904 NLPQNFCWSEKA
-1916 TNTHTNKVKNYAQII
+1916 TDTHTNKVKNYAQII

-1945 KDHYIL
+1945 KNHYIL

-1972 HCNTENEN
+1972 HCNTKKEN

-2004 FAFAAAAQYSALHP
+2004 FAFAAAAQYSALRP
-2018 VDNEGN
+2018 VDNKGN
-2024 KISLESYVNS
+2024 KISLESYANN
-2034 KTFKFTNENNI
+2034 KTFKFTDENNI
-2045 NPIFNDLIKCI
+2045 NPIFNDLVKCI

-2080 QNFLQNIYANEND
+2080 QNFLQNIYTNEND

-2102 QTLNADQLYVFNGG
+2102 QALNADQLYVFNGG

-2134 KPDDQGTLFG
+2134 KPDNQGTLFG
-2144 IISQDTN
+2144 IISQDVN

-2215 KLV
+2215 RLV

>member
-175 SYWPKLVKVHI
+175 SYWPKLVKLHI

-198 DNDVQWYPTNTKNI
+198 DNDVQWYPTNIKDSNS
-212 DEEQYENPK
+212 N
-221 SDINNSFPISTEE
+221 SDNAFPISTEE
-234 FLDKDGTMKD
+234 FLDEDGTMKD

-296 EGEKEKEEEV
+296 EGDEEKEEEV

-352 KDYLQVPKNK
+352 KDYLQVPKEG

-398 NYLSFRVPGSIV
+398 NYLSFEVPGSIV
-410 YPNTPELS
+410 YLNTPILS

-458 DIPDTPEITK
+458 DIPDTPEIIK
-468 PIFKIYKY
+468 PKFKIYKY

-508 DKKIKKSVTLG
+508 NKKIKKFITLG

-569 VKKKELDK
+569 VKKNELDK
-577 NIKDAEY
+577 NTEDAEY
-584 YINYTVCPCM
+584 HIDYTVCPCM

-695 NTKIPENSISRELT
+695 NTRIPENSISRELT

-744 SATDLF
+744 NATDLF
-750 DKDGNLK
+750 DENKDP
-757 LTENNIENPENTEDP
+757 NIATD
-772 ENIEN
+772 IL
-777 TEDPEISNDNTT
+777 EDPEIPKDNPT
-789 EEKYHYSYTLT
+789 EISEGEEEYHASYTLV
-800 KTTSECLVPIKYSLS
+800 KTTSECSKSISYSLKH
-815 YEKDINTLD
+815 EEDVNTLENI
-824 AISDIKGYIF
+824 AYIKGNIF
-834 HGIGFTQ
+834 KGVGFTQ
-841 YKKKVFEINKN
+841 YKKEVFKVSGD
-852 SIKWCGEYIPNDTK
+852 SIKWIGETIPEGTK

-874 GETTYTSAKFE
+874 GATTYTSS
-885 TPGEFSISNLDFIIV
+885 EFKTFMGFDASKLDFIIV

-916 TRSGVETKCPIIK
+916 IQGEVQTKCPIIK
-929 INSELTKDHKQIKF
+929 VSPDYSLKEETKFIKF
-943 NVGIYDPDTKK
+943 SVSTENVEN
-954 LIPNQ
+954 IP
-959 NIKEL
+959 IK
-964 TVKINNEEVKVGED
+964 VKIEGKDAVANEGYYTINNVK
-978 NKYIIDVEKGNT
+978 KGNT
-990 YNATASVTTQKRIT
+990 YNATASVIT
-1004 KEQAIEEWTT
+1004 EDWKT

-1020 TVYTTTNN
+1020 TVYTTTSNP
-1028 SVTSESKPFEITFI
+1028 VIQKPDPVKITFEEEVI
-1042 GETIKHNGNSFI
+1042 ESDGNSLI
-1054 QYEPSTDVSIDIT
+1054 QCNPIEDGTITIVNADI
-1067 DMPDEYNQ
+1067 PEKYNGFT
-1075 YNINSGTDAGMYFN
+1075 INTGTDAGTYFD
-1089 FRNDYNY
+1089 FIYK
-1096 NKEGLYEEE
+1096 KEGLY
-1105 LYLEA
+1105 LTA
-1110 SRNIYYKIITPGTSD
+1110 NKNIDYKISNSGTFSQG
-1125 KWHRVNAQAEEL
+1125 KWNELNAQSEDRL
-1137 IATTK
+1137 IASSKNLGTT
-1142 NSGPIYLGIIT
+1142 YLGIIA
-1153 KTQDAQEAE
+1153 KTQNAQEIE
-1162 TYVYK
+1162 TFVFK
-1167 ITIINSEEPTFTWN
+1167 ITVEDSKKPSFTWE
-1181 GTYNNRDVQLT
+1181 GTYLNNGDIQLT
-1192 ITSDT
+1192 ITPDT
-1197 DITNSRIEISQSV
+1197 GITYASMSISPLVTNERI
-1210 TIEKTNKN
+1210 NKDG
-1218 NKSLI
+1218 SLI
-1223 YIIKNPNIGEKYT
+1223 YTLKNPSIGKYT
-1236 GTIYLETSNYHIENS
+1236 GTIYLKTQGYNIKNTFS
-1251 FNFEIK
+1251 FEIK
-1257 GNASGG
+1257 SNSQGG
-1263 TNQSN
+1263 SDQPS

-1275 EYPSRTF
+1275 QYPSKTF
-1282 TSQHNIKFGINSNNC
+1282 TGEKFIKFGVNKNNC
-1297 NEYLTTLITK
+1297 NEYLTTLIIE
-1307 DSAGIHT
+1307 DPSGIHT
-1314 ENLGKEFNAEK
+1314 ENLGKEFHGEK
-1325 SVIIKEDTTVTV
+1325 SVKISKHSNISDDKIDFTKVTV
-1337 SITDYKGNI
+1337 SITDYNGKI

-1390 LGKFDRE
+1390 LGNFDRE

-1509 KESYK
+1509 NESY
-1514 NISVSIGLGNKRVLI
+1514 NDISVSIGLGNKRVLI

-1544 LPEIL
+1544 LPQIL
-1549 PNSDDPNSS
+1549 PDSGNPDSS
-1558 VLEDPDPILGKDN
+1558 VLEDSDPILGKDN

-1585 TTESYRYY
+1585 TIESYRYY
-1593 DSTGLNIREETFDM
+1593 DSTGLNIREGTFDM
-1607 CTIPLQNWLPT
+1607 YTIPLQNWLPT
-1618 DNGNEA
+1618 NENM
-1624 EGTPLLRLY
+1624 TKCPLLRLY

-1640 AARERILLD
+1640 AARERVLLD
-1649 SYKRIKPIIEKEAD
+1649 SYKQIRPIIEKIED

-1668 LSINGGIP
+1668 LSIDGDGKP
-1676 YYDKIPYL
+1676 YYDKIPFL
-1684 GFSEKKGGG
+1684 GFSEKEGGG

-1703 EYTNADDKN
+1703 EYTSANDDN
-1712 PRLYIKFYDKIDG
+1712 PRLHVKFYDKIDG
-1725 NPFKGNFQNE
+1725 NPFKGSFQHKE
-1735 QLSKFL
+1735 LSKFL
-1741 DNISTSLVQQIIVGR
+1741 ENISTSLVQQVIVGR
-1756 GCRIGSEDGRW
+1756 GCRIGGKFNIGSIGYEGN
-1767 KCKDGVDG
+1767 DGVDG
-1775 DAIRSPRPYRLT
+1775 DSILSPCPYRLT
-1787 SRMGS
+1787 QRMG
-1792 GTRSDTIMG
+1792 RDIRQDRENADRIMG
-1801 YRQNDRQYFPFP
+1801 WEKDDKDYFPYP
-1813 AYLTENPDIE
+1813 YNLVEVNIDPNKTPYSSSIE
-1823 YNSTSKDKYNCTV
+1823 KYNHNV
-1836 NSEKDVDNNDD
+1836 NPERSGETNVS
-1847 IYSELCTFK
+1847 SELATYP
-1856 GKAAFHSTTTRD
+1856 GRAAFRARRKPKREYGG
-1868 NFYTYTLL
+1868 FYTYTLL
-1876 GIQDSANGFIGTA
+1876 GIQDAVNGFIGTA
-1889 DGGILQFANYGNGDF
+1889 DGGILKFVYKEGYC
-1904 NLPQNFVWSKNA
+1904 NLPQNFAWSIQA
-1916 TNTHTNKVKNYAQII
+1916 SAVNKKTVRNYAQII
-1931 ASLLSQIYVLSDDE
+1931 ASLLSQIYVLSDTE

-1958 KYNEA
+1958 KYKEA
-1963 WKADILVKL
+1963 WRADILVKL
-1972 HCNTENEN
+1972 HCNTEGKN
-1980 SSKFINIIPKKFTQG
+1980 SSKFINIIPKQFTQG
-1995 GNTYVGINL
+1995 GHTYVGINL

-2034 KTFKFTNENNI
+2034 ETFKFTDENNI
-2045 NPIFNDLIKCI
+2045 NPVVSDLVKCI

-2080 QNFLQNIYANEND
+2080 QNFLQNIYTEESG
-2093 IVQKQIPVS
+2093 VSYKQIPVS
-2102 QTLNADQLYVFNGG
+2102 QTLNTDQLYVFNGG

-2123 GSNIYLIDKFI
+2123 GSNIYLIDKFVN
-2134 KPDDQGTLFG
+2134 PSNQGILFG
-2144 IISQDTN
+2144 IVSKYDK

-2185 YDSKYTWILK
+2185 YDSKYTWILR
-2195 THGDNPELR
+2195 THGDDPELR

>member
-151 QAGLNNKN
+151 EAGLNNKN
-159 FISNFGNTLQ
+159 FISNFGNKTC

-175 SYWPKLVKVHI
+175 SYWPKLVKLHI

-198 DNDVQWYPTNTKNI
+198 DNDVQWYPTDIKDSN
-212 DEEQYENPK
+212 
-221 SDINNSFPISTEE
+221 SDNAFPISTEE
-234 FLDKDGTMKD
+234 FLNKDGTMKD

-281 FNCGHKIFRRKYKIK
+281 FNCGHKIFRRNSPT
-296 EGEKEKEEEV
+296 EGEV

-337 SLVSNEGSGENITHY
+337 SVVSSEGSGENITNY
-352 KDYLQVPKNK
+352 KNYLTVSKDKDK
-362 ERDRDR
+362 EPDRDR

-375 YKLEEPGNT
+375 YKLEEPGDT
-384 YAKFK
+384 YEEFK
-389 EKSYYTQVK
+389 NNSYYTKVK
-398 NYLSFRVPGSIV
+398 NYLSFQVPGSII
-410 YPNTPELS
+410 YEDSAKLS
-418 TNSTILDKVGNIRPS
+418 TDLSILDKVENAGSSVENTESS
-433 ESITT
+433 ESTTT
-438 KNNSK
+438 KKNSK

-508 DKKIKKSVTLG
+508 DKKIKKSITLG

-569 VKKKELDK
+569 VKKKELDE

-695 NTKIPENSISRELT
+695 NTRIPENSISRELT

-750 DKDGNLK
+750 DKNKDP
-757 LTENNIENPENTEDP
+757 NIATD
-772 ENIEN
+772 IL
-777 TEDPEISNDNTT
+777 EDPEIPEDNPT
-789 EEKYHYSYTLT
+789 EISEGEEEYHASYTLV
-800 KTTSECLVPIKYSLS
+800 KTTSECRRSIS
-815 YEKDINTLD
+815 YRLEHEEDINTLENI
-824 AISDIKGYIF
+824 AYIKGNIF
-834 HGIGFTQ
+834 KGVGFTQ
-841 YKKKVFEINKN
+841 YKKEVFKVNGD
-852 SIKWCGEYIPNDTK
+852 SIKWIGETIPEDTK

-874 GETTYTSAKFE
+874 GETTYTSS
-885 TPGEFSISNLDFIIV
+885 EFKTFMGFDASNLDFIIV

-916 TRSGVETKCPIIK
+916 IQEGVQTECPIIK
-929 INSELTKDHKQIKF
+929 IESELTEDHKQIKF
-943 NVGIYDPDTKK
+943 SVSTTGGSIDPSNVTGANKDS
-954 LIPNQ
+954 
-959 NIKEL
+959 
-964 TVKINNEEVKVGED
+964 EED
-978 NKYIIDVEKGNT
+978 KYIIDNVKKNNT
-990 YNATASVTTQKRIT
+990 YNASVSVTTEDWK
-1004 KEQAIEEWTT
+1004 T

-1028 SVTSESKPFEITFI
+1028 SVIPKPDPVKITFGKEVI
-1042 GETIKHNGNSFI
+1042 NSTAHIVVIDDDKIKEHLEGNFP
-1054 QYEPSTDVSIDIT
+1054 Q
-1067 DMPDEYNQ
+1067 EYNNPSISVDSIAWCYDLQ
-1075 YNINSGTDAGMYFN
+1075 QENGVLSLSRASNVQCNNLYYQIVDS
-1089 FRNDYNY
+1089 
-1096 NKEGLYEEE
+1096 KEIDNRGFVDVYWKPLDHKIEVANLEKPGE
-1105 LYLEA
+1105 LYLG
-1110 SRNIYYKIITPGTSD
+1110 IF
-1125 KWHRVNAQAEEL
+1125 EEPN
-1137 IATTK
+1137 TK
-1142 NSGPIYLGIIT
+1142 
-1153 KTQDAQEAE
+1153 DAVEIKAAA
-1162 TYVYK
+1162 YK
-1167 ITIINSEEPTFTWN
+1167 ITVDSFKKPTFTWE
-1181 GTYNNRDVQLT
+1181 GTYLNNGDVQLV
-1192 ITSDT
+1192 ITPNT
-1197 DITNSRIEISQSV
+1197 NNTNITYASMSISPLV
-1210 TIEKTNKN
+1210 TNERANKDN
-1218 NKSLI
+1218 SLI
-1223 YIIKNPNIGEKYT
+1223 YTLKNPSIGKYA
-1236 GTIYLETSNYHIENS
+1236 GTIYLKTQGYNIKNTFS
-1251 FNFEIK
+1251 FEIK
-1257 GNASGG
+1257 SNSQGG
-1263 TNQSN
+1263 SDQPS

-1282 TSQHNIKFGINSNNC
+1282 TGQHNIKFGVNSNSC
-1297 NEYLTTLITK
+1297 DKYLTTLIIE
-1307 DSAGIHT
+1307 DPNGIHT
-1314 ENLGKEFNAEK
+1314 ENLGKEFHGEK
-1325 SVIIKEDTTVTV
+1325 SVKISKHSNISDDKIDFTKVTV
-1337 SITDYKGNI
+1337 SITDYNGKI

-1351 RKYVISLADVPVYPN
+1351 RKYVISLSDVPVYPN

-1549 PNSDDPNSS
+1549 PDSEDPNSP
-1558 VLEDPDPILGKDN
+1558 VLEDSNPIFSKDN

-1593 DSTGLNIREETFDM
+1593 DSTGLNIRERTFDM
-1607 CTIPLQNWLPT
+1607 YTIPLEKWLPT
-1618 DNGNEA
+1618 DNGSEA
-1624 EGTPLLRLY
+1624 DGTPLLRLY

-1640 AARERILLD
+1640 AARERVLLD
-1649 SYKRIKPIIEKEAD
+1649 SYKQIRPIIETVDD

-1668 LSINGGIP
+1668 LSIDDSGKP

-1684 GFSEKKGGG
+1684 GFSEKEGGG

-1703 EYTNADDKN
+1703 EYTKANDSN
-1712 PRLYIKFYDKIDG
+1712 PRLHVKFYDKIDG
-1725 NPFKGNFQNE
+1725 NPFKGSFQHKE
-1735 QLSKFL
+1735 LSKFL
-1741 DNISTSLVQQIIVGR
+1741 ENISTSLVQQVIVGR
-1756 GCRIGSEDGRW
+1756 GCRIGGSSTLGKSQD
-1767 KCKDGVDG
+1767 DGVDG
-1775 DAIRSPRPYRLT
+1775 DAIRSPSPYRLT

-1792 GTRSDTIMG
+1792 GNRSDTIMG
-1801 YRQNDRQYFPFP
+1801 YQTDDRQYFPFP
-1813 AYLTENPDIE
+1813 AHLTEDPNKTYNANSPD
-1823 YNSTSKDKYNCTV
+1823 DRFNCTV
-1836 NSEKDVDNNDD
+1836 NSEKKGDN

-1856 GKAAFHSTTTRD
+1856 GQSA
-1868 NFYTYTLL
+1868 FYTTNTNNSFYNYTLL

-1889 DGGILQFANYGNGDF
+1889 DGGILKFERKNIGSKSL
-1904 NLPQNFVWSKNA
+1904 NLPQNFAWSDNA
-1916 TNTHTNKVKNYAQII
+1916 PDVNKKTARNYAQII
-1931 ASLLSQIYVLSDDE
+1931 ASLLSQIYILSDTE
-1945 KDHYIL
+1945 KDHYVL

-1963 WKADILVKL
+1963 WRADILVKL
-1972 HCNTENEN
+1972 HCDTEGEN
-1980 SSKFINIIPKKFTQG
+1980 SSKFINIIPKQFTQG
-1995 GNTYVGINL
+1995 GHTYVGINL
-2004 FAFAAAAQYSALHP
+2004 FAFAAAAQYSALRP
-2018 VDNEGN
+2018 VDNKGN

-2034 KTFKFTNENNI
+2034 ETFKFTNENNI
-2045 NPIFNDLIKCI
+2045 NPVFSDLVKCI

-2080 QNFLQNIYANEND
+2080 QNFLQNIYTEESG
-2093 IVQKQIPVS
+2093 VSYKQIPVS

-2134 KPDDQGTLFG
+2134 DPSNQGILFG
-2144 IISQDTN
+2144 IVSKYN
-2151 NLVKLE
+2151 ENLVKLE

-2169 YDGARLVFK
+2169 YDGARLIFK

>member
-151 QAGLNNKN
+151 KAGLNNKN
-159 FISNFGNTLQ
+159 FISNFGNKTR

-175 SYWPKLVKVHI
+175 SYWPKLVKLHI

-198 DNDVQWYPTNTKNI
+198 DNDVQWYPTNTKDSN
-212 DEEQYENPK
+212 
-221 SDINNSFPISTEE
+221 SDDAFPISTEE
-234 FLDKDGTMKD
+234 FLDEKGVMKD

-281 FNCGHKIFRRKYKIK
+281 FNCGHKIFKRNSPT
-296 EGEKEKEEEV
+296 EGEV

-337 SLVSNEGSGENITHY
+337 TLVNSEKSGENITTY
-352 KDYLQVPKNK
+352 KDYLQVPKGG

-375 YKLEEPGNT
+375 YKLEEPGKT
-384 YAKFK
+384 YEDFK
-389 EKSYYTQVK
+389 KGSYYTKVK
-398 NYLSFRVPGSIV
+398 NYLSFQVPGSII
-410 YPNTPELS
+410 YENGIKFSTDLS
-418 TNSTILDKVGNIRPS
+418 VLGKVDVVEPAEPAPGKKS
-433 ESITT
+433 
-438 KNNSK
+438 SK
-443 ISTNVPEN
+443 ISINNTDTPN
-451 IENPINP
+451 IE
-458 DIPDTPEITK
+458 K
-468 PIFKIYKY
+468 PLSKIYNY

-481 NLLRAYVVKDDC
+481 NLLRAYVAKDDC
-493 KVPMTITKEYEETKE
+493 KVPKTITKEYEETKE
-508 DKKIKKSVTLG
+508 NKKIKKSITLG
-519 AYYCNPEE
+519 AYYFNPEK
-527 INDDGQYTT
+527 INEEGKYIT
-536 TINGIKIPLSP
+536 TINGIEVPLSP
-547 EGIPDDVVVNTF
+547 EGVPDDVVVNTF

-569 VKKKELDK
+569 VKKDKLDE
-577 NIKDAEY
+577 NVKDAEY
-584 YINYTVCPCM
+584 SIDYTICPCM
-594 PYGVLD
+594 PYGLLD

-615 GSVNLDTWKYY
+615 GSVHLDTWKYY

-695 NTKIPENSISRELT
+695 NTRIPENSVSRDLT

-720 QCVKDIIDDDHK
+720 QCVKDIKDDDHE

-744 SATDLF
+744 SAADLF
-750 DKDGNLK
+750 DKDK
-757 LTENNIENPENTEDP
+757 DPNIATDVL
-772 ENIEN
+772 
-777 TEDPEISNDNTT
+777 EDPEIPEDNPTEIAEGT
-789 EEKYHYSYTLT
+789 EEYHASYTLV
-800 KTTSECLVPIKYSLS
+800 KTTSKCRKSISYSLDH
-815 YEKDINTLD
+815 EKDINTLENI
-824 AISDIKGYIF
+824 AYIKGNIF
-834 HGIGFTQ
+834 KGAGFTQ
-841 YKKKVFEINKN
+841 YKKEVFKINGN
-852 SIKWCGEYIPNDTK
+852 NVEWNGENIPEGTK

-874 GETTYTSAKFE
+874 GQTTYTSS
-885 TPGEFSISNLDFIIV
+885 EFKTFMGFDASNLDFIIV

-905 AGGINLYYTTV
+905 AGGINLYYATV
-916 TRSGVETKCPIIK
+916 NQNGVQTACPIIK
-929 INSELTKDHKQIKF
+929 IKPDYSLTGETKQIKF
-943 NVGIYDPDTKK
+943 SVSTTGGSIDPSNVTGANKDTIEDIY
-954 LIPNQ
+954 I
-959 NIKEL
+959 
-964 TVKINNEEVKVGED
+964 INN
-978 NKYIIDVEKGNT
+978 VEKNNT
-990 YNATASVTTQKRIT
+990 YNASVSVTT
-1004 KEQAIEEWTT
+1004 EEWKT

-1028 SVTSESKPFEITFI
+1028 PVIPKPDPVKIVFG
-1042 GETIKHNGNSFI
+1042 GEVVNSDDNSFI
-1054 QYEPSTDVSIDIT
+1054 QCNPIEDGTITIGTADIPEKYNGFTIDTGTDAGAYFDFKYENKGLYLTANKNIDYKI
-1067 DMPDEYNQ
+1067 
-1075 YNINSGTDAGMYFN
+1075 INSGTFGQ
-1089 FRNDYNY
+1089 
-1096 NKEGLYEEE
+1096 
-1105 LYLEA
+1105 
-1110 SRNIYYKIITPGTSD
+1110 D
-1125 KWHRVNAQAEEL
+1125 KWNEL
-1137 IATTK
+1137 IAYSEDRLIVSSKNLGTT
-1142 NSGPIYLGIIT
+1142 YLGIIA
-1153 KTQDAQEAE
+1153 KTQNAQEIE
-1162 TYVYK
+1162 TFVFK
-1167 ITIINSEEPTFTWN
+1167 ITVEDSKEPSFTWE
-1181 GTYNNRDVQLT
+1181 GTYLSNGDVQLT
-1192 ITSDT
+1192 VTPDTGITYAS
-1197 DITNSRIEISQSV
+1197 ISISPLVTNKRTNKDGSLIY
-1210 TIEKTNKN
+1210 TIEKP
-1218 NKSLI
+1218 S
-1223 YIIKNPNIGEKYT
+1223 IGKYT
-1236 GTIYLETSNYHIENS
+1236 GTIYLKTQGYNVKNTFS
-1251 FNFEIK
+1251 FEIK
-1257 GNASGG
+1257 SNSQGG
-1263 TNQSN
+1263 TDQPE

-1275 EYPSRTF
+1275 QYPSRTF
-1282 TSQHNIKFGINSNNC
+1282 TGEQFIKFGINSNRC
-1297 NEYLTTLITK
+1297 DKYLTTLIIEDPK
-1307 DSAGIHT
+1307 GIRT
-1314 ENLGKEFNAEK
+1314 ENLGKEFNKEY
-1325 SVIIKEDTTVTV
+1325 SVKISKHSDIAADKTDFTKVTV
-1337 SITDYKGNI
+1337 SITGYDGKI

-1351 RKYVISLADVPVYPN
+1351 REYVISLNNVPVYPN

-1390 LGKFDRE
+1390 LGNLDTQ
-1397 NYEFP
+1397 NYESP

-1416 DKYTTY
+1416 ENYTTY
-1422 SDFKD
+1422 ADFKD

-1440 NGKKLIDQISSKIL
+1440 NGKGLIDQLSSKIIQ
-1454 LPKCLMD
+1454 PKCLRD
-1461 NYPKDSEFKVI
+1461 DYSKKSDFKVI

-1479 NIVGSQTDPNITFTG
+1479 NIVGNQTDPNITFTG
-1494 VPDVADSYGNSIFLS
+1494 VPDVADSYGSSIFLS
-1509 KESYK
+1509 NESYK

-1529 DDTKIQLQDSDEEYS
+1529 DDTKTQLQDSDEEYS
-1544 LPEIL
+1544 LPGIL
-1549 PNSDDPNSS
+1549 PKKGNPDSS
-1558 VLEDPDPILGKDN
+1558 VLEDSDPILGKDN
-1571 FNLELLFKGYTPIK
+1571 FNLELSFKGTTPEK

-1593 DSTGLNIREETFDM
+1593 DSTGLNIREGLFNM
-1607 CTIPLQNWLPT
+1607 YTIPLEYWLPRT
-1618 DNGNEA
+1618 EEKNQT
-1624 EGTPLLRLY
+1624 GTPLLRLY

-1649 SYKRIKPIIEKEAD
+1649 SYKQIKPIIKTVDD

-1668 LSINGGIP
+1668 LSINGGQP
-1676 YYDKIPYL
+1676 YYSKIPFF

-1703 EYTNADDKN
+1703 EYTSANDSN
-1712 PRLYIKFYDKIDG
+1712 PRLHIKFYDKIKG
-1725 NPFKGNFQNE
+1725 NPFKGSFQHE

-1741 DNISTSLVQQIIVGR
+1741 ENISTSLVQQIIVGR
-1756 GCRIGSEDGRW
+1756 GCRIGGGFKIGTIGYEGD
-1767 KCKDGVDG
+1767 DGVDG
-1775 DAIRSPRPYRLT
+1775 DSILSPCPYRLT
-1787 SRMGS
+1787 KRMG
-1792 GTRSDTIMG
+1792 RDIENDKKNADRIMG
-1801 YRQNDRQYFPFP
+1801 WKTGDLDYFPYP
-1813 AYLTENPDIE
+1813 YNLVETNIDSSTPYSSDIE
-1823 YNSTSKDKYNCTV
+1823 KYNHNVTTER
-1836 NSEKDVDNNDD
+1836 SGDN
-1847 IYSELCTFK
+1847 ISSELVTYP
-1856 GKAAFHSTTTRD
+1856 GRAAFRVRREPERGYGG
-1868 NFYTYTLL
+1868 FYTYTLL
-1876 GIQDSANGFIGTA
+1876 GIQDAINGFIGTA
-1889 DGGILQFANYGNGDF
+1889 DGGILKFVYNKGYG
-1904 NLPQNFVWSKNA
+1904 NLPQNFAWSRYAPDVHKN
-1916 TNTHTNKVKNYAQII
+1916 NVRNYAQIV
-1931 ASLLSQIYVLSDDE
+1931 ASLLSQIYVLSDAE
-1945 KDHYIL
+1945 KDHYVL

-1963 WKADILVKL
+1963 WRADILVKL
-1972 HCNTENEN
+1972 HCDTKDEN
-1980 SSKFINIIPKKFTQG
+1980 SSKFINIIPKQFTQG

-2004 FAFAAAAQYSALHP
+2004 FAFAAAAQYSALRP

-2024 KISLESYVNS
+2024 KISLENYANS
-2034 KTFKFTNENNI
+2034 KDFKFTDANNI
-2045 NPIFNDLIKCI
+2045 NPEFSDLVKCI

-2080 QNFLQNIYANEND
+2080 QNFLQNIYTD
-2093 IVQKQIPVS
+2093 DSDVSYKQITVS
-2102 QTLNADQLYVFNGG
+2102 QALNADQLYVFNGG

-2123 GSNIYLIDKFI
+2123 GSNIYLIDKFVD
-2134 KPDDQGTLFG
+2134 PSNQGVLFG
-2144 IISQDTN
+2144 IVSEYKN

-2163 IHEALT
+2163 IHEALY

-2185 YDSKYTWILK
+2185 YDSKYTWILR
-2195 THGDNPELR
+2195 THGDDPELR

>member
-151 QAGLNNKN
+151 QAGLNNRN
-159 FISNFGNTLQ
+159 FISNFGNKTC
-169 SFAEGE
+169 SFAEGK
-175 SYWPKLVKVHI
+175 SYWPKLVKLHI

-198 DNDVQWYPTNTKNI
+198 DNDVQWYPTDIKDSN
-212 DEEQYENPK
+212 
-221 SDINNSFPISTEE
+221 SDNAFPISTEE

-337 SLVSNEGSGENITHY
+337 SVVSSEGSGDNIN
-352 KDYLQVPKNK
+352 YLQVPKNK
-362 ERDRDR
+362 ERKRDR

-375 YKLEEPGNT
+375 YKLEEPGDT
-384 YAKFK
+384 YEEFK
-389 EKSYYTQVK
+389 NNSYYTKVK
-398 NYLSFRVPGSIV
+398 NYLSFYVPGSIE
-410 YPNTPELS
+410 YKDIPKLS
-418 TNSTILDKVGNIRPS
+418 TIVDIAKPIEPAPGKKSSKTL
-433 ESITT
+433 T
-438 KNNSK
+438 NN
-443 ISTNVPEN
+443 TNNPN
-451 IENPINP
+451 IE
-458 DIPDTPEITK
+458 K
-468 PIFKIYKY
+468 PLRTIYNY

-481 NLLRAYVVKDDC
+481 NLLRVYVVKDDC

-508 DKKIKKSVTLG
+508 DKKIKKSITLG

-569 VKKKELDK
+569 VKKNELDK
-577 NIKDAEY
+577 NTKDAEY
-584 YINYTVCPCM
+584 HIDYTVCPCM

-643 EDENEVVEKV
+643 EDENEVIEKV

-695 NTKIPENSISRELT
+695 NTRIPENSISRELT

-720 QCVKDIIDDDHK
+720 QCVKDIIDDDHE

-744 SATDLF
+744 SAVDLF
-750 DKDGNLK
+750 DKDK
-757 LTENNIENPENTEDP
+757 DPNIATDVL
-772 ENIEN
+772 
-777 TEDPEISNDNTT
+777 EDPEIPEDNPT
-789 EEKYHYSYTLT
+789 EISEGEEEYHASYTLV
-800 KTTSECLVPIKYSLS
+800 KTTSECRRSIS
-815 YEKDINTLD
+815 YRLEHQEDVNTLENI
-824 AISDIKGYIF
+824 AYIKGNIF
-834 HGIGFTQ
+834 KGVGFTQ
-841 YKKKVFEINKN
+841 YKKEVFKVNGD
-852 SIKWCGEYIPNDTK
+852 SIKWVGETIPEDTK

-874 GETTYTSAKFE
+874 GETTYTSS
-885 TPGEFSISNLDFIIV
+885 EFKTFMGFDASNLDFIIV

-916 TRSGVETKCPIIK
+916 IQEGVQTECPIIK
-929 INSELTKDHKQIKF
+929 IESELTEDHKQIKF
-943 NVGIYDPDTKK
+943 SVSTTGGSIDPSNVTGANKDS
-954 LIPNQ
+954 
-959 NIKEL
+959 
-964 TVKINNEEVKVGED
+964 EED
-978 NKYIIDVEKGNT
+978 KYIIDNVEKNNT
-990 YNATASVTTQKRIT
+990 YSASVSVIT
-1004 KEQAIEEWTT
+1004 EDWKT

-1020 TVYTTTNN
+1020 TVYTTTSNP
-1028 SVTSESKPFEITFI
+1028 VIPKPDPVKITFGKEVI
-1042 GETIKHNGNSFI
+1042 NSTARIVVINDNKIKEHLEGNFP
-1054 QYEPSTDVSIDIT
+1054 Q
-1067 DMPDEYNQ
+1067 EYNNPSISVDSIAWCYDLQ
-1075 YNINSGTDAGMYFN
+1075 QENGVLSLSRASNVQCNNLYYQIVDSKEIDNRGFVDVYWKLL
-1089 FRNDYNY
+1089 D
-1096 NKEGLYEEE
+1096 NKIEVANLENPGE
-1105 LYLEA
+1105 LYLG
-1110 SRNIYYKIITPGTSD
+1110 IF
-1125 KWHRVNAQAEEL
+1125 EEPN
-1137 IATTK
+1137 TK
-1142 NSGPIYLGIIT
+1142 
-1153 KTQDAQEAE
+1153 DAVEIKAAA
-1162 TYVYK
+1162 YK
-1167 ITIINSEEPTFTWN
+1167 ITVENPEKPTFTWE
-1181 GTYNNRDVQLT
+1181 GTYLNNGDVQLV
-1192 ITSDT
+1192 ITPNTNNTNITYASMSISPLVT
-1197 DITNSRIEISQSV
+1197 DER
-1210 TIEKTNKN
+1210 TNKDR
-1218 NKSLI
+1218 SLI
-1223 YIIKNPNIGEKYT
+1223 YTLKNPSIGKYA
-1236 GTIYLETSNYHIENS
+1236 GTIYLKTQGYNIKNTFS
-1251 FNFEIK
+1251 FEIK
-1257 GNASGG
+1257 SNSQGG
-1263 TNQSN
+1263 SDQPS

-1275 EYPSRTF
+1275 QYPSGTF
-1282 TSQHNIKFGINSNNC
+1282 TGEQFIKFGVNSNSC
-1297 NEYLTTLITK
+1297 DKYLTTLIIEDPK
-1307 DSAGIHT
+1307 GIHT
-1314 ENLGKEFNAEK
+1314 ENLGKEFHGEK
-1325 SVIIKEDTTVTV
+1325 SVKISKHSNISDDKSDFTKVTV
-1337 SITDYKGNI
+1337 SITDYKGKI

-1351 RKYVISLADVPVYPN
+1351 RKYVISLSDVPVYPN

-1390 LGKFDRE
+1390 LGNFDRE

-1514 NISVSIGLGNKRVLI
+1514 KISVSIGLGNKRVLI

-1549 PNSDDPNSS
+1549 PDSEDPNSP
-1558 VLEDPDPILGKDN
+1558 VLEDSNPIFGKDN

-1593 DSTGLNIREETFDM
+1593 DSTGLNIRERTFDM
-1607 CTIPLQNWLPT
+1607 YTIPLENWLPT
-1618 DNGNEA
+1618 SENE
-1624 EGTPLLRLY
+1624 TKCPLLRLY

-1649 SYKRIKPIIEKEAD
+1649 SYKQIRPIIETVDD

-1668 LSINGGIP
+1668 LSINGGQP
-1676 YYDKIPYL
+1676 YYSKIPFL
-1684 GFSEKKGGG
+1684 GFSEKKGGE
-1693 TQTHLTCGYL
+1693 TKTHLTCGYL
-1703 EYTNADDKN
+1703 EYTGASDEN
-1712 PRLYIKFYDKIDG
+1712 PRLHVKFYDKIDG
-1725 NPFKGNFQNE
+1725 NPFKGNFQHKE
-1735 QLSKFL
+1735 LSKFL
-1741 DNISTSLVQQIIVGR
+1741 ENISTSLVQQIIIGR
-1756 GCRIGSEDGRW
+1756 GCRIGDNE
-1767 KCKDGVDG
+1767 DGVDG
-1775 DAIRSPRPYRLT
+1775 DSILSPRPDRLT
-1787 SRMGS
+1787 FRMGS
-1792 GTRSDTIMG
+1792 GTKSDHIMG
-1801 YRQNDRQYFPFP
+1801 WKTSDRQYFPYP
-1813 AYLTENPDIE
+1813 YNLVEVDTTASYSSSIE
-1823 YNSTSKDKYNCTV
+1823 KYNHNV
-1836 NSEKDVDNNDD
+1836 NPERLGEKNVS
-1847 IYSELCTFK
+1847 SELVTYP
-1856 GKAAFHSTTTRD
+1856 GRAAFTTTS
-1868 NFYTYTLL
+1868 NFKTFYTYTLL
-1876 GIQDSANGFIGTA
+1876 GIQDAANGFVGTA
-1889 DGGILQFANYGNGDF
+1889 DGGILESLRKTGGVNFPQKFA
-1904 NLPQNFVWSKNA
+1904 WSTNAPVIHKN
-1916 TNTHTNKVKNYAQII
+1916 TVRNYAQIV
-1931 ASLLSQIYVLSDDE
+1931 ASLLSQIYVLSDVE
-1945 KDHYIL
+1945 KDHYVL

-1963 WKADILVKL
+1963 WRADILVKL
-1972 HCNTENEN
+1972 HCNTEGEN
-1980 SSKFINIIPKKFTQG
+1980 SSKFINIIPKQFTQG
-1995 GNTYVGINL
+1995 GHTYVGINL
-2004 FAFAAAAQYSALHP
+2004 FAFAAAAQYSALRP

-2034 KTFKFTNENNI
+2034 GTFKFTDENNI
-2045 NPIFNDLIKCI
+2045 NPVFSDLVKCI

-2080 QNFLQNIYANEND
+2080 QNFLQNIYTEESG
-2093 IVQKQIPVS
+2093 VPYKKIPVS
-2102 QTLNADQLYVFNGG
+2102 QALNADQLYVFNGG

-2123 GSNIYLIDKFI
+2123 GSNIYLIDKFVN
-2134 KPDDQGTLFG
+2134 PSNQGILFG
-2144 IISQDTN
+2144 IVSKYNQ

-2185 YDSKYTWILK
+2185 YDSKYTWILR
-2195 THGDNPELR
+2195 THGDDPELR

>member
-198 DNDVQWYPTNTKNI
+198 DNDVQWYPTNIKDSNS
-212 DEEQYENPK
+212 N
-221 SDINNSFPISTEE
+221 SDNAFPISTEE
-234 FLDKDGTMKD
+234 FLDEDGTMKD

-352 KDYLQVPKNK
+352 KDYLQVPKEG

-398 NYLSFRVPGSIV
+398 NYLSFEVPGSIV
-410 YPNTPELS
+410 YLNTPILS

-458 DIPDTPEITK
+458 DIPDTPEIIK
-468 PIFKIYKY
+468 PKFKIYKY

-508 DKKIKKSVTLG
+508 NKKIKKFITLG

-569 VKKKELDK
+569 VKKKELDE

-695 NTKIPENSISRELT
+695 NTRIPENSISRELT

-720 QCVKDIIDDDHK
+720 QCVKDIIDDDHE

-750 DKDGNLK
+750 DENKDP
-757 LTENNIENPENTEDP
+757 NIATD
-772 ENIEN
+772 IL
-777 TEDPEISNDNTT
+777 EDPEIPKDNPT
-789 EEKYHYSYTLT
+789 EISEGEEEYHASYTLV
-800 KTTSECLVPIKYSLS
+800 KTTSECHKSISYSLKH
-815 YEKDINTLD
+815 EEDVNTLENI
-824 AISDIKGYIF
+824 AYIKGNIF
-834 HGIGFTQ
+834 KGVGFTQ
-841 YKKKVFEINKN
+841 YKKEVFKVSGD
-852 SIKWCGEYIPNDTK
+852 SIKWIGETIPEGTK

-874 GETTYTSAKFE
+874 GETTYTSS
-885 TPGEFSISNLDFIIV
+885 EFKTFMGFDASKLDFIIV

-905 AGGINLYYTTV
+905 AGGVNLYYTTV
-916 TRSGVETKCPIIK
+916 TQSGVETKCPIIIVNSSSSLKGEEKSITFSVSTENKDDIKLK
-929 INSELTKDHKQIKF
+929 IA
-943 NVGIYDPDTKK
+943 
-954 LIPNQ
+954 
-959 NIKEL
+959 
-964 TVKINNEEVKVGED
+964 EEVITGKEINYTIKNV
-978 NKYIIDVEKGNT
+978 KKGDI
-990 YNATASVTTQKRIT
+990 YNAIASVTT
-1004 KEQAIEEWTT
+1004 EEWTT

-1020 TVYTTTNN
+1020 TVYTTTSNP
-1028 SVTSESKPFEITFI
+1028 VISKPDPVKITFGKEVI
-1042 GETIKHNGNSFI
+1042 NSTARIVVIDDDKINEHLEGNFP
-1054 QYEPSTDVSIDIT
+1054 Q
-1067 DMPDEYNQ
+1067 EYNNPSISVDSIAWCYDLQ
-1075 YNINSGTDAGMYFN
+1075 QENGVLSLQKASNVQCNNLYYQIVDSKEIDNRGFVDVYWKPL
-1089 FRNDYNY
+1089 DYKIEVANLE
-1096 NKEGLYEEE
+1096 NPRE
-1105 LYLEA
+1105 LYLG
-1110 SRNIYYKIITPGTSD
+1110 IF
-1125 KWHRVNAQAEEL
+1125 EEPN
-1137 IATTK
+1137 TK
-1142 NSGPIYLGIIT
+1142 
-1153 KTQDAQEAE
+1153 DAVEIKAAA
-1162 TYVYK
+1162 YK
-1167 ITIINSEEPTFTWN
+1167 ITVEDSKKPSFTWEGTCLNN
-1181 GTYNNRDVQLT
+1181 GDVQLT
-1192 ITSDT
+1192 ITPDT
-1197 DITNSRIEISQSV
+1197 DITYASMSISPLVTNERI
-1210 TIEKTNKN
+1210 NKDG
-1218 NKSLI
+1218 SLI
-1223 YIIKNPNIGEKYT
+1223 YTLKNPSIGKYT
-1236 GTIYLETSNYHIENS
+1236 GTIYLKTQGYNIKNTFS
-1251 FNFEIK
+1251 FEIK
-1257 GNASGG
+1257 SNSQGG
-1263 TNQSN
+1263 SDQPS

-1275 EYPSRTF
+1275 QYPSKTF
-1282 TSQHNIKFGINSNNC
+1282 TGEKFIMFGVNKNNC
-1297 NEYLTTLITK
+1297 NEYLTTLIIE
-1307 DSAGIHT
+1307 DPSGIHT
-1314 ENLGKEFNAEK
+1314 ENLGKEFHGEK
-1325 SVIIKEDTTVTV
+1325 SVKISKHSNISDDKIDFTKVTV
-1337 SITDYKGNI
+1337 SITDYDGKI

-1390 LGKFDRE
+1390 LGNFDRE

-1509 KESYK
+1509 NESY
-1514 NISVSIGLGNKRVLI
+1514 NSISVSIGLGNKRVLI

-1544 LPEIL
+1544 LPQIL
-1549 PNSDDPNSS
+1549 PDSGNPDSS
-1558 VLEDPDPILGKDN
+1558 VLEDSDPILGKDN

-1585 TTESYRYY
+1585 TIESYRYY
-1593 DSTGLNIREETFDM
+1593 DSTGLNIREGTFDM
-1607 CTIPLQNWLPT
+1607 YTIPLQKWLPT
-1618 DNGNEA
+1618 DNGNETK
-1624 EGTPLLRLY
+1624 GTPLLRLY

-1640 AARERILLD
+1640 AARERVLLD
-1649 SYKRIKPIIEKEAD
+1649 SYKQIRPIIETVGD

-1668 LSINGGIP
+1668 LSIDDSGKP

-1684 GFSEKKGGG
+1684 GFSEKEGGG

-1703 EYTNADDKN
+1703 EYTNANDSN
-1712 PRLYIKFYDKIDG
+1712 PRLYVKFYDKIDG
-1725 NPFKGNFQNE
+1725 NPFKGSFQHKE
-1735 QLSKFL
+1735 LSKFL
-1741 DNISTSLVQQIIVGR
+1741 ENISTSLVQQVIVGR
-1756 GCRIGSEDGRW
+1756 GCRIGGSSTLGKSQD
-1767 KCKDGVDG
+1767 DGVDG

-1792 GTRSDTIMG
+1792 GNRSDTIMG
-1801 YRQNDRQYFPFP
+1801 YQKDDRQYFPFP
-1813 AYLTENPDIE
+1813 AHLTEDPNKTYNANSPD
-1823 YNSTSKDKYNCTV
+1823 DRFNCTV
-1836 NSEKDVDNNDD
+1836 NSEKKGDN

-1856 GKAAFHSTTTRD
+1856 GQSAFYTTNTD
-1868 NFYTYTLL
+1868 NNFYNYTLL

-1889 DGGILQFANYGNGDF
+1889 DGGILKFERKSIRSRSL
-1904 NLPQNFVWSKNA
+1904 NLPQNFAWSDRA
-1916 TNTHTNKVKNYAQII
+1916 PDINKQTVKNYAQII
-1931 ASLLSQIYVLSDDE
+1931 ASLLSQIYVLSDTE
-1945 KDHYIL
+1945 KDHYVL

-1963 WKADILVKL
+1963 WRADILVKL
-1972 HCNTENEN
+1972 HCNTEGKN
-1980 SSKFINIIPKKFTQG
+1980 SSKFINIIPKQFTQRG
-1995 GNTYVGINL
+1995 HTYVGINL

-2034 KTFKFTNENNI
+2034 ETFKFTDENNI
-2045 NPIFNDLIKCI
+2045 NPVFSDLVKCI

-2080 QNFLQNIYANEND
+2080 QNFLQNIYTEESG
-2093 IVQKQIPVS
+2093 VSYKQIPVS

-2123 GSNIYLIDKFI
+2123 GSNIYLIDKFVN
-2134 KPDDQGTLFG
+2134 PNNYGTLFG
-2144 IISQDTN
+2144 IISKYND

>member
-151 QAGLNNKN
+151 EAGLNNKN
-159 FISNFGNTLQ
+159 FISNFGNKTY

-175 SYWPKLVKVHI
+175 SYWPKLVKLHI

-198 DNDVQWYPTNTKNI
+198 DNDVQWYPTDIKDSN
-212 DEEQYENPK
+212 
-221 SDINNSFPISTEE
+221 SDNAFPISTEE
-234 FLDKDGTMKD
+234 FLDENGAMKD

-281 FNCGHKIFRRKYKIK
+281 FNCGHKIFRRNSPT
-296 EGEKEKEEEV
+296 EGEV

-328 ITKSTLKNM
+328 ITKSALKNM
-337 SLVSNEGSGENITHY
+337 SLVSSEGSGENITKY
-352 KDYLQVPKNK
+352 KDYLTVSKDK
-362 ERDRDR
+362 EPNRDR

-375 YKLEEPGNT
+375 YKLEEPGDT
-384 YAKFK
+384 YEEFK
-389 EKSYYTQVK
+389 NNSYYTKVK
-398 NYLSFRVPGSIV
+398 NYLSFYVPGSIE
-410 YPNTPELS
+410 YKDIPGLS
-418 TNSTILDKVGNIRPS
+418 MNLSVLDKVENAGSSVENTESS
-433 ESITT
+433 ESTTT
-438 KNNSK
+438 KKNSK
-443 ISTNVPEN
+443 ISTNVQEN
-451 IENPINP
+451 IENPVNP
-458 DIPDTPEITK
+458 DIPDTPEIVV
-468 PIFKIYKY
+468 PEIKIYNY

-508 DKKIKKSVTLG
+508 DKKIKKSITLG
-519 AYYCNPEE
+519 AYYCNPEK
-527 INDDGQYTT
+527 INDKGQYVT
-536 TINGIKIPLSP
+536 TINGIEVPLSP

-569 VKKKELDK
+569 VKKNELDK
-577 NIKDAEY
+577 NTKDAEY
-584 YINYTVCPCM
+584 HIDYTVCPCM

-720 QCVKDIIDDDHK
+720 QCVKDIIDDNHE

-744 SATDLF
+744 SAVDLF
-750 DKDGNLK
+750 DKDK
-757 LTENNIENPENTEDP
+757 DPNIATDVL
-772 ENIEN
+772 
-777 TEDPEISNDNTT
+777 EDPEIPEDNPT
-789 EEKYHYSYTLT
+789 EISEGEEEYHASYTLV
-800 KTTSECLVPIKYSLS
+800 KTTSECRRSIS
-815 YEKDINTLD
+815 YRLEHEEDVNTLENI
-824 AISDIKGYIF
+824 AYIKGNIF
-834 HGIGFTQ
+834 KGAGFTQ
-841 YKKKVFEINKN
+841 YKKEVFKVNGD
-852 SIKWCGEYIPNDTK
+852 SIKWIGETIPEDTK

-874 GETTYTSAKFE
+874 GETTYTSS
-885 TPGEFSISNLDFIIV
+885 EFKTFMGFDASNLDFIIV

-916 TRSGVETKCPIIK
+916 IQEGVQTECPIIK
-929 INSELTKDHKQIKF
+929 IESELTEDHKQIKF
-943 NVGIYDPDTKK
+943 SVSTTGGSIDPSNVTGANKDS
-954 LIPNQ
+954 
-959 NIKEL
+959 
-964 TVKINNEEVKVGED
+964 EED
-978 NKYIIDVEKGNT
+978 KYIIDNVKKNNT
-990 YNATASVTTQKRIT
+990 YNASVSVTTEDWK
-1004 KEQAIEEWTT
+1004 T

-1020 TVYTTTNN
+1020 TVYTTTSNP
-1028 SVTSESKPFEITFI
+1028 VIPKPDPVKITF
-1042 GETIKHNGNSFI
+1042 GEEVINSTARIVVIDDDKINEHLEGNFP
-1054 QYEPSTDVSIDIT
+1054 Q
-1067 DMPDEYNQ
+1067 EYNNPSISVDSIAWCYDLQ
-1075 YNINSGTDAGMYFN
+1075 QENGVLSLQKASNVQCNNLYYQVVDSKEIDNRGFVDVYWKLL
-1089 FRNDYNY
+1089 NDKIKVANLE
-1096 NKEGLYEEE
+1096 NPGE
-1105 LYLEA
+1105 LYLG
-1110 SRNIYYKIITPGTSD
+1110 IF
-1125 KWHRVNAQAEEL
+1125 EEPN
-1137 IATTK
+1137 TK
-1142 NSGPIYLGIIT
+1142 
-1153 KTQDAQEAE
+1153 DAVEIKAAA
-1162 TYVYK
+1162 YK
-1167 ITIINSEEPTFTWN
+1167 ITVDSFKKPTFTWE
-1181 GTYNNRDVQLT
+1181 GTYLNNGDVQLV
-1192 ITSDT
+1192 ITPNT
-1197 DITNSRIEISQSV
+1197 NNINITYASMSISPLV
-1210 TIEKTNKN
+1210 TNERTNKDN
-1218 NKSLI
+1218 SLI
-1223 YIIKNPNIGEKYT
+1223 YTLKNPSIGEYT
-1236 GTIYLETSNYHIENS
+1236 GTIYLKTQGYNIKNTFS
-1251 FNFEIK
+1251 FEIK
-1257 GNASGG
+1257 SNSQGG
-1263 TNQSN
+1263 SNQPS

-1275 EYPSRTF
+1275 QYPSKTF
-1282 TSQHNIKFGINSNNC
+1282 TGEQFIKFGVNSNSC
-1297 NEYLTTLITK
+1297 DKYLTTLIIE
-1307 DSAGIHT
+1307 DPGGIHT
-1314 ENLGKEFNAEK
+1314 ENLGKEFHGEK
-1325 SVIIKEDTTVTV
+1325 SVKISKHSNISDDEVDFTKVTV
-1337 SITDYKGNI
+1337 SITNYNGKI

-1351 RKYVISLADVPVYPN
+1351 RKYVISLDDVPVYPN

-1390 LGKFDRE
+1390 LGNFDRE

-1514 NISVSIGLGNKRVLI
+1514 NISVSIGLGNKQVLI
-1529 DDTKIQLQDSDEEYS
+1529 DDTKTQLQDSDEEYS
-1544 LPEIL
+1544 LPQIL
-1549 PNSDDPNSS
+1549 PDSEDPNSP
-1558 VLEDPDPILGKDN
+1558 VLEDSNPILGKDN
-1571 FNLELLFKGYTPIK
+1571 FNLELSFKGYTPIK

-1593 DSTGLNIREETFDM
+1593 DSTGLNIREGTFDM
-1607 CTIPLQNWLPT
+1607 YTIPLENWLPT
-1618 DNGNEA
+1618 SENE
-1624 EGTPLLRLY
+1624 TKCPLLRLY

-1649 SYKRIKPIIEKEAD
+1649 SYKQIRPIIETVDD

-1668 LSINGGIP
+1668 LSINGGQP
-1676 YYDKIPYL
+1676 YYSKIPFL

-1693 TQTHLTCGYL
+1693 TKTHLTCGYL
-1703 EYTNADDKN
+1703 EYTGASDEN
-1712 PRLYIKFYDKIDG
+1712 PRLHVKFYDKIDG
-1725 NPFKGNFQNE
+1725 NPFKGNFQHKE
-1735 QLSKFL
+1735 LSKFL
-1741 DNISTSLVQQIIVGR
+1741 ENISTSLVQQIIIGR
-1756 GCRIGSEDGRW
+1756 GCRIGDNE
-1767 KCKDGVDG
+1767 DGVDG
-1775 DAIRSPRPYRLT
+1775 DSILSPRPDRLT
-1787 SRMGS
+1787 FRMGS
-1792 GTRSDTIMG
+1792 GTKSDHIMG
-1801 YRQNDRQYFPFP
+1801 WETSDRQYFPYP
-1813 AYLTENPDIE
+1813 YNLVEVDTTASYSSSIE
-1823 YNSTSKDKYNCTV
+1823 KYNHNV
-1836 NSEKDVDNNDD
+1836 NPERLGEKNVS
-1847 IYSELCTFK
+1847 SELVTYP
-1856 GKAAFHSTTTRD
+1856 GRAAFTTTS
-1868 NFYTYTLL
+1868 NFKTFYTYTLL
-1876 GIQDSANGFIGTA
+1876 GIQDAANGFVGTA
-1889 DGGILQFANYGNGDF
+1889 DGGILESLRKTGGVNFPQKFA
-1904 NLPQNFVWSKNA
+1904 WSTNAPVIHKN
-1916 TNTHTNKVKNYAQII
+1916 TVRNYAQIV
-1931 ASLLSQIYVLSDDE
+1931 ASLLSQIYVLSDVE
-1945 KDHYIL
+1945 KDHYVL

-1963 WKADILVKL
+1963 WRADILVKL
-1972 HCNTENEN
+1972 HCNTEGEN
-1980 SSKFINIIPKKFTQG
+1980 SSKFINIIPKQFTQG
-1995 GNTYVGINL
+1995 GHTYVGINL
-2004 FAFAAAAQYSALHP
+2004 FAFAAAAQYSALRP

-2034 KTFKFTNENNI
+2034 KTFKFTDENNI
-2045 NPIFNDLIKCI
+2045 NPVFSDLVKCI

-2080 QNFLQNIYANEND
+2080 QNFLQNIYTEESG
-2093 IVQKQIPVS
+2093 VSYKKIPVS
-2102 QTLNADQLYVFNGG
+2102 QALNADQLYVFNGG

-2123 GSNIYLIDKFI
+2123 GSNIYLIDKFVN
-2134 KPDDQGTLFG
+2134 PSNQGILFG
-2144 IISQDTN
+2144 IVSKYNQ

-2185 YDSKYTWILK
+2185 YDSKYTWILR
-2195 THGDNPELR
+2195 THGDDPELR

>member
-159 FISNFGNTLQ
+159 FISNFGNKTC

-175 SYWPKLVKVHI
+175 SYWPKLVKLHI

-198 DNDVQWYPTNTKNI
+198 DNDVQWYPTDIKNS
-212 DEEQYENPK
+212 N
-221 SDINNSFPISTEE
+221 SDNAFPISTEE

-337 SLVSNEGSGENITHY
+337 SVVDSEESGKN
-352 KDYLQVPKNK
+352 KDYLQVPEKG
-362 ERDRDR
+362 EYSRDR

-375 YKLEEPGNT
+375 YKLEDPGKT
-384 YAKFK
+384 YEEFK
-389 EKSYYTQVK
+389 NNSYYTKVK
-398 NYLSFRVPGSIV
+398 NYLSFEVPGSIV
-410 YPNTPELS
+410 YLNTPKLS
-418 TNSTILDKVGNIRPS
+418 TNSTILDIVGNIRPS

-438 KNNSK
+438 KKNSK

-451 IENPINP
+451 IENPVNP
-458 DIPDTPEITK
+458 DIPDTPEIVV
-468 PIFKIYKY
+468 PEIKIYKY

-508 DKKIKKSVTLG
+508 DKKIKKSITLG
-519 AYYCNPEE
+519 AYYFNPEE
-527 INDDGQYTT
+527 IENGQYTT
-536 TINGIKIPLSP
+536 TINGIKVPLSP
-547 EGIPDDVVVNTF
+547 EGVPDDVVVNTF
-559 KRPVLVKVAT
+559 KRPVLIKVAT
-569 VKKKELDK
+569 VKKNELDK
-577 NIKDAEY
+577 NTKDAEY
-584 YINYTVCPCM
+584 HIDYTVCPCM

-695 NTKIPENSISRELT
+695 NTKIPENSISRDLT

-720 QCVKDIIDDDHK
+720 QCVKDIIDDDHE

-744 SATDLF
+744 SAVDLF
-750 DKDGNLK
+750 DKDK
-757 LTENNIENPENTEDP
+757 DPNIATDVL
-772 ENIEN
+772 
-777 TEDPEISNDNTT
+777 EDPEIPEDNPT
-789 EEKYHYSYTLT
+789 EISEGEEEYHASYTLV
-800 KTTSECLVPIKYSLS
+800 KTTSECRKSIS
-815 YEKDINTLD
+815 YNLKHEEDVNTLENI
-824 AISDIKGYIF
+824 AYIKGNIF
-834 HGIGFTQ
+834 KGVGFTQ
-841 YKKKVFEINKN
+841 YKKEVFKVNGD
-852 SIKWCGEYIPNDTK
+852 SIKWIGETIPEDTK

-874 GETTYTSAKFE
+874 GETTYTSS
-885 TPGEFSISNLDFIIV
+885 EFKTFMGFDASNLDFIIV

-916 TRSGVETKCPIIK
+916 IQEGVQTECPIIK
-929 INSELTKDHKQIKF
+929 IEPEYSLTGETKQIKF
-943 NVGIYDPDTKK
+943 SVSTTGGSIDPSNVTGANKDS
-954 LIPNQ
+954 
-959 NIKEL
+959 
-964 TVKINNEEVKVGED
+964 EED
-978 NKYIIDVEKGNT
+978 KYIIDNVKKNNT
-990 YNATASVTTQKRIT
+990 YNASVSVTTEDWK
-1004 KEQAIEEWTT
+1004 T

-1020 TVYTTTNN
+1020 TVYTTT
-1028 SVTSESKPFEITFI
+1028 TSTPVIPKPDPVKITF
-1042 GETIKHNGNSFI
+1042 GEEVINSTARIVVIDDDKINEHLEGNFP
-1054 QYEPSTDVSIDIT
+1054 Q
-1067 DMPDEYNQ
+1067 EYNNPSISVDSIAWCYDLQ
-1075 YNINSGTDAGMYFN
+1075 QENGVLSLQKASNVQCNNLYYQIVDS
-1089 FRNDYNY
+1089 
-1096 NKEGLYEEE
+1096 KEIDNHGFVDVYWKLLDDKIEVVNLENPGE
-1105 LYLEA
+1105 LYLG
-1110 SRNIYYKIITPGTSD
+1110 IF
-1125 KWHRVNAQAEEL
+1125 EEPN
-1137 IATTK
+1137 TK
-1142 NSGPIYLGIIT
+1142 
-1153 KTQDAQEAE
+1153 DAVEIKAAA
-1162 TYVYK
+1162 YK
-1167 ITIINSEEPTFTWN
+1167 ITVENSEKPTFTWE
-1181 GTYNNRDVQLT
+1181 GTYLNNGDVQLV
-1192 ITSDT
+1192 ITPNT
-1197 DITNSRIEISQSV
+1197 NNTNITYASMSISPLV
-1210 TIEKTNKN
+1210 TNERTNKDR
-1218 NKSLI
+1218 SLI
-1223 YIIKNPNIGEKYT
+1223 YTLKNPSIGKYT
-1236 GTIYLETSNYHIENS
+1236 GTIYLKTQGYNIKNTFS
-1251 FNFEIK
+1251 FEIK
-1257 GNASGG
+1257 SNSQGG
-1263 TNQSN
+1263 SDQPS

-1275 EYPSRTF
+1275 QYPSKTF
-1282 TSQHNIKFGINSNNC
+1282 TGEKFIKFGVNSNGC
-1297 NEYLTTLITK
+1297 GKYLTTLIIE
-1307 DSAGIHT
+1307 DPNGIHT
-1314 ENLGKEFNAEK
+1314 KNLGKEFHGEK
-1325 SVIIKEDTTVTV
+1325 SVKISKHSNISDDKSDFTKVTV
-1337 SITDYKGNI
+1337 SITDYDGKI

-1351 RKYVISLADVPVYPN
+1351 RKYVISLSDVPVYPN

-1509 KESYK
+1509 NESYDS
-1514 NISVSIGLGNKRVLI
+1514 ISVSIGLGNKRVLI

-1549 PNSDDPNSS
+1549 PDSEDPNSPVS
-1558 VLEDPDPILGKDN
+1558 EDSNPIFGKDN

-1593 DSTGLNIREETFDM
+1593 DSTGLNIRERTFDM
-1607 CTIPLQNWLPT
+1607 YTIPLENWLPT
-1618 DNGNEA
+1618 SENE
-1624 EGTPLLRLY
+1624 TKCPLLRLY

-1649 SYKRIKPIIEKEAD
+1649 SYKQIRPIIETVDD

-1668 LSINGGIP
+1668 LSINGGQP
-1676 YYDKIPYL
+1676 YYSKIPFL

-1693 TQTHLTCGYL
+1693 TKTHLTCGYL
-1703 EYTNADDKN
+1703 EYTGASDEN
-1712 PRLYIKFYDKIDG
+1712 PRLHVKFYDKIDG
-1725 NPFKGNFQNE
+1725 NPFKGNFQHKE
-1735 QLSKFL
+1735 LSKFL
-1741 DNISTSLVQQIIVGR
+1741 ENISTSLVQQIIIGR
-1756 GCRIGSEDGRW
+1756 GCRIGDNE
-1767 KCKDGVDG
+1767 DGVDG
-1775 DAIRSPRPYRLT
+1775 DSILSPRPDRLT
-1787 SRMGS
+1787 FRMGS
-1792 GTRSDTIMG
+1792 GTKSDHIMG
-1801 YRQNDRQYFPFP
+1801 WETSDRQYFPYP
-1813 AYLTENPDIE
+1813 YNLVEVDTTASYSSSIE
-1823 YNSTSKDKYNCTV
+1823 KYNHNV
-1836 NSEKDVDNNDD
+1836 NPERLGEKNVS
-1847 IYSELCTFK
+1847 SELVTYP
-1856 GKAAFHSTTTRD
+1856 GRAAFTTTS
-1868 NFYTYTLL
+1868 NFKTFYTYTLL
-1876 GIQDSANGFIGTA
+1876 GIQDAANGFVGTA
-1889 DGGILQFANYGNGDF
+1889 DGGILESLRKTGGVNFPQKFA
-1904 NLPQNFVWSKNA
+1904 WSTNAPVIHKN
-1916 TNTHTNKVKNYAQII
+1916 TVRNYAQIV
-1931 ASLLSQIYVLSDDE
+1931 ASLLSQIYVLSDTE
-1945 KDHYIL
+1945 KDHYVL

-1963 WKADILVKL
+1963 WRADILVKL
-1972 HCNTENEN
+1972 HCNTEGEN
-1980 SSKFINIIPKKFTQG
+1980 SSKFINIIPKQFTQG
-1995 GNTYVGINL
+1995 EHTYFGINL
-2004 FAFAAAAQYSALHP
+2004 FAFAAAAQYSALRP
-2018 VDNEGN
+2018 VDNKGN

-2034 KTFKFTNENNI
+2034 KTFKFTDENNI
-2045 NPIFNDLIKCI
+2045 NPVFSDLVKCI

-2069 ETQCYNSNFAS
+2069 ETQCYNSNFAP
-2080 QNFLQNIYANEND
+2080 QNFLQNIYTEESE
-2093 IVQKQIPVS
+2093 VSYKKIPVS
-2102 QTLNADQLYVFNGG
+2102 QALNADQLYVFNGG

-2123 GSNIYLIDKFI
+2123 GSNIYLIDKFVN
-2134 KPDDQGTLFG
+2134 PSNQGILFG
-2144 IISQDTN
+2144 IVSKYNQ

-2169 YDGARLVFK
+2169 YDGARLIFK

-2185 YDSKYTWILK
+2185 YDSKYTWILR
-2195 THGDNPELR
+2195 THGDDPELR

>member
-151 QAGLNNKN
+151 QAGLNNRN
-159 FISNFGNTLQ
+159 FISNFGNKTC

-175 SYWPKLVKVHI
+175 SYWPKLVKLHI

-198 DNDVQWYPTNTKNI
+198 DNDVQWYPTNIN
-212 DEEQYENPK
+212 DSNSN
-221 SDINNSFPISTEE
+221 SDNAFPISTEE
-234 FLDKDGTMKD
+234 FLDEDGTMKD

-281 FNCGHKIFRRKYKIK
+281 FNCGHKIFRRNSPT
-296 EGEKEKEEEV
+296 EGEV

-337 SLVSNEGSGENITHY
+337 SLVSSEKSGDNITIY
-352 KDYLQVPKNK
+352 KNYLQVPKEGEG

-375 YKLEEPGNT
+375 YKLEEPGDT
-384 YAKFK
+384 YEEFK
-389 EKSYYTQVK
+389 NNSYYTKVK
-398 NYLSFRVPGSIV
+398 NYLSFYVPGSIK
-410 YPNTPELS
+410 YEDIPKLS
-418 TNSTILDKVGNIRPS
+418 TDLSVLGEVGKPMEPAPGKKS
-433 ESITT
+433 SKTLT
-438 KNNSK
+438 NN
-443 ISTNVPEN
+443 TDNPN
-451 IENPINP
+451 IE
-458 DIPDTPEITK
+458 K
-468 PIFKIYKY
+468 PLKTIYNY

-493 KVPMTITKEYEETKE
+493 KVPMTITKEQEETKE
-508 DKKIKKSVTLG
+508 DKKIKKSITLG
-519 AYYCNPEE
+519 AYYCNPEK
-527 INDDGQYTT
+527 INDNGQYVT
-536 TINGIKIPLSP
+536 TINGIEVPLSP

-569 VKKKELDK
+569 VKKNELDK
-577 NIKDAEY
+577 NTKDAEY
-584 YINYTVCPCM
+584 HIDYTVCPCM

-695 NTKIPENSISRELT
+695 NTRIPENSISRELT

-720 QCVKDIIDDDHK
+720 QCVKDIIDDDHE

-744 SATDLF
+744 SAVDLF
-750 DKDGNLK
+750 DKDK
-757 LTENNIENPENTEDP
+757 DPNIATDVL
-772 ENIEN
+772 
-777 TEDPEISNDNTT
+777 EDPEIPKDNPT
-789 EEKYHYSYTLT
+789 EISEGEEEYHASYTLV
-800 KTTSECLVPIKYSLS
+800 KTTSECRRSIS
-815 YEKDINTLD
+815 YRLEHEEDVNTLENI
-824 AISDIKGYIF
+824 AYIKGNIF
-834 HGIGFTQ
+834 KGVGFTQ
-841 YKKKVFEINKN
+841 YKKEVFKVNGD
-852 SIKWCGEYIPNDTK
+852 SIKWIGETIPEDTK

-874 GETTYTSAKFE
+874 GETTYTSS
-885 TPGEFSISNLDFIIV
+885 EFKTFMGFDASKLDFIIV

-916 TRSGVETKCPIIK
+916 IQEGVQTECPIIK
-929 INSELTKDHKQIKF
+929 IEPEYSLTGETKQIKF
-943 NVGIYDPDTKK
+943 SVSTTGGSIDSSNVTGANKDS
-954 LIPNQ
+954 
-959 NIKEL
+959 KE
-964 TVKINNEEVKVGED
+964 D
-978 NKYIIDVEKGNT
+978 KYIIDNVKKNNT
-990 YNATASVTTQKRIT
+990 YNASVSVVTQDWK
-1004 KEQAIEEWTT
+1004 T

-1028 SVTSESKPFEITFI
+1028 PVIPKPDPVKIVFEGEVIEPSKSKIAINEEDASQINTNQLPQEYQGYSID
-1042 GETIKHNGNSFI
+1042 
-1054 QYEPSTDVSIDIT
+1054 STDVNT
-1067 DMPDEYNQ
+1067 YYTLEQNE
-1075 YNINSGTDAGMYFN
+1075 SGEVILQNYGN
-1089 FRNDYNY
+1089 NGDYELKYQISAEKSFSTN
-1096 NKEGLYEEE
+1096 NWNLLGL
-1105 LYLEA
+1105 
-1110 SRNIYYKIITPGTSD
+1110 GTSQ
-1125 KWHRVNAQAEEL
+1125 V
-1137 IATTK
+1137 IVTS
-1142 NSGPIYLGIIT
+1142 NSPGVYYLGIFIPIET
-1153 KTQDAQEAE
+1153 KDINI
-1162 TYVYK
+1162 VK
-1167 ITIINSEEPTFTWN
+1167 IAIYEIIINNPQPPTFKWS
-1181 GTYNNRDVQLT
+1181 GEYLDGDVQLT
-1192 ITSDT
+1192 VTPDT
-1197 DITNSRIEISQSV
+1197 DITYTSISISPLV
-1210 TIEKTNKN
+1210 TNERTNKDN
-1218 NKSLI
+1218 SLI
-1223 YIIKNPNIGEKYT
+1223 YTLKNPSIGKYT
-1236 GTIYLETSNYHIENS
+1236 GTIYLKTQGYNIKNTFS
-1251 FNFEIK
+1251 FEIK
-1257 GNASGG
+1257 SNSQGG
-1263 TNQSN
+1263 SDQPS

-1275 EYPSRTF
+1275 QYPSKTF
-1282 TSQHNIKFGINSNNC
+1282 TGEKFIKFGVNKNNC
-1297 NEYLTTLITK
+1297 NEYLTTLIIE
-1307 DSAGIHT
+1307 DPSGIHT
-1314 ENLGKEFNAEK
+1314 ENLGKEFHGEK
-1325 SVIIKEDTTVTV
+1325 SVKISKHSNISDDKIDFTKVTV
-1337 SITDYKGNI
+1337 SITDYNGKI

-1351 RKYVISLADVPVYPN
+1351 RKYVISLSDVPVYPN

-1402 IIYQRWLWT
+1402 IVYQRWLWT

-1479 NIVGSQTDPNITFTG
+1479 NIVGSQTDPSITFTG
-1494 VPDVADSYGNSIFLS
+1494 VPDVVDSYGNSIFLS
-1509 KESYK
+1509 NESYDS
-1514 NISVSIGLGNKRVLI
+1514 ISVSIGLGNKRVLI

-1549 PNSDDPNSS
+1549 PDSEDPNSP
-1558 VLEDPDPILGKDN
+1558 VLEDSNPIFGKDN
-1571 FNLELLFKGYTPIK
+1571 FNLELLFKGYAPIK

-1593 DSTGLNIREETFDM
+1593 DSTGLNTRERTFDM
-1607 CTIPLQNWLPT
+1607 YTIPLKKWLPT
-1618 DNGNEA
+1618 DNGSEA
-1624 EGTPLLRLY
+1624 DGTPLLRLY

-1649 SYKRIKPIIEKEAD
+1649 SYKQIKPIIETVDD

-1668 LSINGGIP
+1668 LSIDDSGKP

-1684 GFSEKKGGG
+1684 GFSEKEGGG

-1735 QLSKFL
+1735 ELSKFL

-1756 GCRIGSEDGRW
+1756 GCRIGGSSTLGKSQD
-1767 KCKDGVDG
+1767 DGVDG

-1792 GTRSDTIMG
+1792 GNRSDTIMG
-1801 YRQNDRQYFPFP
+1801 YQKDDRQYFPFP
-1813 AYLTENPDIE
+1813 AHLTEDPNKTYNANSPD
-1823 YNSTSKDKYNCTV
+1823 DRFNCTV
-1836 NSEKDVDNNDD
+1836 NSEKKGDN

-1856 GKAAFHSTTTRD
+1856 GQSAFYTTDTKN
-1868 NFYTYTLL
+1868 NFYNYTLL

-1889 DGGILQFANYGNGDF
+1889 DGGILKFERKNIGSKSL
-1904 NLPQNFVWSKNA
+1904 NLPQNFAWSDNA
-1916 TNTHTNKVKNYAQII
+1916 PDIHKNKVKNYAQIV
-1931 ASLLSQIYVLSDDE
+1931 ASLLSQIYVLSDTE
-1945 KDHYIL
+1945 KDHYVL

-1958 KYNEA
+1958 KYNES
-1963 WKADILVKL
+1963 WRADILVKL
-1972 HCNTENEN
+1972 HCNTEDEN
-1980 SSKFINIIPKKFTQG
+1980 SSKFINIIPKQFTQG
-1995 GNTYVGINL
+1995 GHTYVGINL
-2004 FAFAAAAQYSALHP
+2004 FAFAAAAQYSALNP

-2034 KTFKFTNENNI
+2034 KTFKFTDENNI
-2045 NPIFNDLIKCI
+2045 NPVFSDLVKCI

-2069 ETQCYNSNFAS
+2069 ETQCYNSNFAP
-2080 QNFLQNIYANEND
+2080 QNFLQNIYTEESG
-2093 IVQKQIPVS
+2093 VSYKQIPVS
-2102 QTLNADQLYVFNGG
+2102 QALNADQLYVFNGG

-2123 GSNIYLIDKFI
+2123 GSNIYLIDKFVN
-2134 KPDDQGTLFG
+2134 PSNQGILFG
-2144 IISQDTN
+2144 IVSKYNQ

>member
-151 QAGLNNKN
+151 EAGKQNKDY
-159 FISNFGNTLQ
+159 ISNFGNTSQ

-175 SYWPKLVKVHI
+175 SYWPKLVKLHI

-198 DNDVQWYPTNTKNI
+198 DNDVQWYPTDIKDSNSN
-212 DEEQYENPK
+212 
-221 SDINNSFPISTEE
+221 SDNAFPISTEE
-234 FLDKDGTMKD
+234 FLNEDGVMKD

-337 SLVSNEGSGENITHY
+337 SLVSREGSGENITNY
-352 KDYLQVPKNK
+352 KDYLTVSKDKDK
-362 ERDRDR
+362 EPDRDR

-375 YKLEEPGNT
+375 YKLEEPGDT
-384 YAKFK
+384 YEEFK
-389 EKSYYTQVK
+389 NNSYYTKVK
-398 NYLSFRVPGSIV
+398 NYLSFYVPGSIE
-410 YPNTPELS
+410 YKDIPELS
-418 TNSTILDKVGNIRPS
+418 TDLSSLKTGSTVLAPS
-433 ESITT
+433 KKSSKTLT
-438 KNNSK
+438 NN
-443 ISTNVPEN
+443 TNNPN
-451 IENPINP
+451 IE
-458 DIPDTPEITK
+458 K
-468 PIFKIYKY
+468 PLKTIYNY

-508 DKKIKKSVTLG
+508 DKKIKKSITLG
-519 AYYCNPEE
+519 AYYCNPEK
-527 INDDGQYTT
+527 INDNGQYVT
-536 TINGIKIPLSP
+536 TINGIEIPLSP

-559 KRPVLVKVAT
+559 KRPVLIKVAT
-569 VKKKELDK
+569 VKKNELDK
-577 NIKDAEY
+577 NTKDAEY
-584 YINYTVCPCM
+584 HIDYTVCPCM

-720 QCVKDIIDDDHK
+720 QCVKDIIDDDHE

-744 SATDLF
+744 SAVDLF
-750 DKDGNLK
+750 DKDK
-757 LTENNIENPENTEDP
+757 DPNIATDVL
-772 ENIEN
+772 
-777 TEDPEISNDNTT
+777 EDPEIPEDNPT
-789 EEKYHYSYTLT
+789 EISEGEEEYHASYTLV
-800 KTTSECLVPIKYSLS
+800 KTTSECLKSIS
-815 YEKDINTLD
+815 YNLKHEEDVNTLENI
-824 AISDIKGYIF
+824 AYIKGNIF
-834 HGIGFTQ
+834 KGVGFTQ
-841 YKKKVFEINKN
+841 YKKEVFKVNGD
-852 SIKWCGEYIPNDTK
+852 SIKWIGETIPNDTK

-874 GETTYTSAKFE
+874 GETTYTSV
-885 TPGEFSISNLDFIIV
+885 EFKTFMGFDASNLDFIIV

-916 TRSGVETKCPIIK
+916 TRSGVETECPIIK
-929 INSELTKDHKQIKF
+929 INSELTEDHKQIKF
-943 NVGIYDPDTKK
+943 SVSTTGGSIDPSNVTGANKDS
-954 LIPNQ
+954 
-959 NIKEL
+959 KE
-964 TVKINNEEVKVGED
+964 D
-978 NKYIIDVEKGNT
+978 KYIIDNVKKNNT
-990 YNATASVTTQKRIT
+990 YNASVSVVTEDWK
-1004 KEQAIEEWTT
+1004 T

-1020 TVYTTTNN
+1020 TVYTTTSNP
-1028 SVTSESKPFEITFI
+1028 VIPKPDPVKITFGKEVI
-1042 GETIKHNGNSFI
+1042 ESDGNSLI
-1054 QYEPSTDVSIDIT
+1054 QCNPLEDGSITIDSANI
-1067 DMPDEYNQ
+1067 PEKYNGFT
-1075 YNINSGTDAGMYFN
+1075 INTGTDAGAYFDFIYKN
-1089 FRNDYNY
+1089 
-1096 NKEGLYEEE
+1096 EGLY
-1105 LYLEA
+1105 LTAYK
-1110 SRNIYYKIITPGTSD
+1110 NIDYKIITPGTSD
-1125 KWHRVNAQAEEL
+1125 KWNELNAQAEEL

-1142 NSGPIYLGIIT
+1142 NSGPIYLGIIA
-1153 KTQDAQEAE
+1153 KTQDALEIE

-1167 ITIINSEEPTFTWN
+1167 ITIINPEEPTFTWE
-1181 GTYNNRDVQLT
+1181 GTYLNNGDVQLV
-1192 ITSDT
+1192 ITLNT
-1197 DITNSRIEISQSV
+1197 NNTNNTNITYASMSISPLV
-1210 TIEKTNKN
+1210 TNERTNKDR
-1218 NKSLI
+1218 SLI
-1223 YIIKNPNIGEKYT
+1223 YTLKNPSVGKYA
-1236 GTIYLETSNYHIENS
+1236 GTIYLKTQGYNIKRPFS
-1251 FNFEIK
+1251 FEIK
-1257 GNASGG
+1257 SNSQGG
-1263 TNQSN
+1263 SDQPS

-1275 EYPSRTF
+1275 QYPSKTF
-1282 TSQHNIKFGINSNNC
+1282 TGEQFIKFGVNSNSC
-1297 NEYLTTLITK
+1297 DKYLTTLIIE
-1307 DSAGIHT
+1307 DPGGIHT
-1314 ENLGKEFNAEK
+1314 ENLGKEFHGEK
-1325 SVIIKEDTTVTV
+1325 SVKISKHSNISDDKSDFTKVTV
-1337 SITDYKGNI
+1337 SITDYNGKI

-1351 RKYVISLADVPVYPN
+1351 RKYVISLSDVPVYPN

-1509 KESYK
+1509 NESYGS
-1514 NISVSIGLGNKRVLI
+1514 ISVSIGLGNKRVLI
-1529 DDTKIQLQDSDEEYS
+1529 DDTKTQLQDSDEEYS

-1549 PNSDDPNSS
+1549 PDSGNPDSS
-1558 VLEDPDPILGKDN
+1558 VLEDSDPILGKDN

-1593 DSTGLNIREETFDM
+1593 DSTGLNIRERTFDM
-1607 CTIPLQNWLPT
+1607 YTIPLQNWLPT
-1618 DNGNEA
+1618 KENN
-1624 EGTPLLRLY
+1624 TKCPLLRLY

-1640 AARERILLD
+1640 AARERVLLD
-1649 SYKRIKPIIEKEAD
+1649 SYKQIRPIIETVDD

-1668 LSINGGIP
+1668 LSIDDSGKP

-1684 GFSEKKGGG
+1684 SFSEKEGGG

-1703 EYTNADDKN
+1703 EYTKANDSN
-1712 PRLYIKFYDKIDG
+1712 PRLHVKFYDKIDG
-1725 NPFKGNFQNE
+1725 NPFKGSFQHKE
-1735 QLSKFL
+1735 LSKFL
-1741 DNISTSLVQQIIVGR
+1741 ENISTSLVQQIIVGR
-1756 GCRIGSEDGRW
+1756 GCRIGGSSTLGKSQD
-1767 KCKDGVDG
+1767 DGVDG

-1792 GTRSDTIMG
+1792 GNRSDTIMG
-1801 YRQNDRQYFPFP
+1801 YQTDDRQYFPFP
-1813 AYLTENPDIE
+1813 AHLTEDPNKTYDANSPD
-1823 YNSTSKDKYNCTV
+1823 DRFNCTV
-1836 NSEKDVDNNDD
+1836 NSEKDEKKDDN

-1856 GKAAFHSTTTRD
+1856 DKSAFYTTNEDTKN

-1889 DGGILQFANYGNGDF
+1889 DGGILKFERNKNILRDL
-1904 NLPQNFVWSKNA
+1904 NLPQNFAWSDSAPDIHK
-1916 TNTHTNKVKNYAQII
+1916 NKVKNYAQIV
-1931 ASLLSQIYVLSDDE
+1931 ASLLSQIYVLSDTE

-1963 WKADILVKL
+1963 WRADILVKL
-1972 HCNTENEN
+1972 HCNTEGEN
-1980 SSKFINIIPKKFTQG
+1980 SSKFINIIPKQFTQG
-1995 GNTYVGINL
+1995 GHTYVGINL
-2004 FAFAAAAQYSALHP
+2004 FAFAAAAQYSALRP
-2018 VDNEGN
+2018 VDNKGN

-2034 KTFKFTNENNI
+2034 GTFKFTDENNI
-2045 NPIFNDLIKCI
+2045 NPAFSDLVKCI

-2080 QNFLQNIYANEND
+2080 QNFLQNIYTEESG
-2093 IVQKQIPVS
+2093 VSYKQIPVS

-2123 GSNIYLIDKFI
+2123 GSNIYLIDKFVN
-2134 KPDDQGTLFG
+2134 PNNQGTLFG
-2144 IISQDTN
+2144 IVSKYN
-2151 NLVKLE
+2151 ENLVKLE

>member
-151 QAGLNNKN
+151 KTGKNNRDY
-159 FISNFGNTLQ
+159 ISNFGNTLQ

-212 DEEQYENPK
+212 DEKQYKDPK

-234 FLDKDGTMKD
+234 FLQNDGVLND

-257 QYSVFQQKVSGKLG
+257 QYSIFQQKVSGKLAL
-271 ILLEL
+271 LLEL

-296 EGEKEKEEEV
+296 EGDEEKEEEV

-337 SLVSNEGSGENITHY
+337 SVVTSEGSGDN
-352 KDYLQVPKNK
+352 KNYLQVPKK
-362 ERDRDR
+362 GEGERDRDR

-384 YAKFK
+384 YEEFK
-389 EKSYYTQVK
+389 NNSYYTKVK
-398 NYLSFRVPGSIV
+398 NYLSFQVPGSIE
-410 YPNTPELS
+410 YKDIPELS
-418 TNSTILDKVGNIRPS
+418 TDLSSLRT
-433 ESITT
+433 ESATPAPI
-438 KNNSK
+438 KKNSK
-443 ISTNVPEN
+443 ITT
-451 IENPINP
+451 
-458 DIPDTPEITK
+458 DIPDNQDIELPLNV
-468 PIFKIYKY
+468 IYNY

-508 DKKIKKSVTLG
+508 DKKIKKSITLG

-569 VKKKELDK
+569 VKKNELDK
-577 NIKDAEY
+577 NTKDAEY

-626 VNADS
+626 VNVDS

-695 NTKIPENSISRELT
+695 NTRIPENSISRELT

-720 QCVKDIIDDDHK
+720 QCVKDIIDDDHE
-732 KYVYFDKNQKVR
+732 KYVYFDKDQKVR

-750 DKDGNLK
+750 DENKDP
-757 LTENNIENPENTEDP
+757 NIATD
-772 ENIEN
+772 IL
-777 TEDPEISNDNTT
+777 EDPEIPKDNPAEISEG
-789 EEKYHYSYTLT
+789 EEYHASYTLV
-800 KTTSECLVPIKYSLS
+800 KTTSECRKSISYSLKH
-815 YEKDINTLD
+815 EEDVNTLENI
-824 AISDIKGYIF
+824 AYIKGNIF
-834 HGIGFTQ
+834 KGVGFTQ
-841 YKKKVFEINKN
+841 YKKEVFKVSGD
-852 SIKWCGEYIPNDTK
+852 SIKWIGETIPEGTK

-874 GETTYTSAKFE
+874 GETTYTSS
-885 TPGEFSISNLDFIIV
+885 EFKTFMGFDASKLDFIIV

-916 TRSGVETKCPIIK
+916 IQEGVQTECPIIK
-929 INSELTKDHKQIKF
+929 IEPEYSLTGETKQIKF
-943 NVGIYDPDTKK
+943 SVSTTGGSIDPLNVTGANKDS
-954 LIPNQ
+954 
-959 NIKEL
+959 KE
-964 TVKINNEEVKVGED
+964 D
-978 NKYIIDVEKGNT
+978 KYIIDNVKKNNT
-990 YNATASVTTQKRIT
+990 YNASVSVVTQDWK
-1004 KEQAIEEWTT
+1004 T

-1028 SVTSESKPFEITFI
+1028 PVIPKPDPVKIVFE
-1042 GETIKHNGNSFI
+1042 GEVINSDGNPFI
-1054 QYEPSTDVSIDIT
+1054 QCNPIEDDSITIEPADIPEKYNGFTINTGTDAGVYFDFIYKNEGLYLTANKNIDYKI
-1067 DMPDEYNQ
+1067 
-1075 YNINSGTDAGMYFN
+1075 INSGTFGQGKWN
-1089 FRNDYNY
+1089 
-1096 NKEGLYEEE
+1096 E
-1105 LYLEA
+1105 L
-1110 SRNIYYKIITPGTSD
+1110 
-1125 KWHRVNAQAEEL
+1125 NAYSEDRL
-1137 IATTK
+1137 IASSKNLGTT
-1142 NSGPIYLGIIT
+1142 YLGIIA
-1153 KTQDAQEAE
+1153 KTQNAQEIE

-1167 ITIINSEEPTFTWN
+1167 ITVEDSKKPSFTWEGTCLSN
-1181 GTYNNRDVQLT
+1181 GDVQLT
-1192 ITSDT
+1192 VTPDTGITYTSMS
-1197 DITNSRIEISQSV
+1197 ISPLVTNER
-1210 TIEKTNKN
+1210 TNKDG
-1218 NKSLI
+1218 SLI
-1223 YIIKNPNIGEKYT
+1223 YTLKNPGIGKYT
-1236 GTIYLETSNYHIENS
+1236 GTIYLKTQGYNIKNTFS
-1251 FNFEIK
+1251 FEIK
-1257 GNASGG
+1257 SNSQGG
-1263 TNQSN
+1263 SDQPS

-1275 EYPSRTF
+1275 QYPSKTF
-1282 TSQHNIKFGINSNNC
+1282 TGEKFIKFGVNKNNC
-1297 NEYLTTLITK
+1297 NEYLTTLIIE
-1307 DSAGIHT
+1307 DPSGIHT
-1314 ENLGKEFNAEK
+1314 ENLGKEFHGEK
-1325 SVIIKEDTTVTV
+1325 SVKISKHSNISDDKSDFTKVTV
-1337 SITDYKGNI
+1337 SITDYNGKI

-1351 RKYVISLADVPVYPN
+1351 RKYVISLDDVPVYPN

-1390 LGKFDRE
+1390 LGNFDRE

-1422 SDFKD
+1422 SDFKY
-1427 CQFQTGLDFIGYL
+1427 CRFQTGLDFIGYL

-1509 KESYK
+1509 NESY
-1514 NISVSIGLGNKRVLI
+1514 NSISVSIGLGNKRVLI

-1544 LPEIL
+1544 LPQIL
-1549 PNSDDPNSS
+1549 PDSGNPDSS
-1558 VLEDPDPILGKDN
+1558 VLEDSDPILGKDN

-1593 DSTGLNIREETFDM
+1593 DSTGLNIREGTFDM
-1607 CTIPLQNWLPT
+1607 YTIPLQNWFPT
-1618 DNGNEA
+1618 NENM
-1624 EGTPLLRLY
+1624 TKCPLLRLY

-1649 SYKRIKPIIEKEAD
+1649 SYKQIRPIIEKIGD

-1668 LSINGGIP
+1668 LNIDNSGKP
-1676 YYDKIPYL
+1676 YYDKIPFL
-1684 GFSEKKGGG
+1684 GFSERRGGG
-1693 TQTHLTCGYL
+1693 TKTHLTCGYL
-1703 EYTNADDKN
+1703 EYTNADDAN
-1712 PRLYIKFYDKIDG
+1712 PRLYIKFYDKING
-1725 NPFKGNFQNE
+1725 NPFKGNFQHEELN
-1735 QLSKFL
+1735 KFL

-1756 GCRIGSEDGRW
+1756 GCRIGGSSTLGGSQA
-1767 KCKDGVDG
+1767 DGVDG

-1792 GTRSDTIMG
+1792 GNRSDTIMG
-1801 YRQNDRQYFPFP
+1801 YKPDDRQYFPFP
-1813 AYLTENPDIE
+1813 AHLTENPDVSLQ
-1823 YNSTSKDKYNCTV
+1823 NSVDRFNCIV
-1836 NSEKDVDNNDD
+1836 NSEKDEKEDDN

-1856 GKAAFHSTTTRD
+1856 DKSAFYTTNTQD

-1889 DGGILQFANYGNGDF
+1889 DGGILKFERNKNILRDL
-1904 NLPQNFVWSKNA
+1904 NLPQNFAWSDKA
-1916 TNTHTNKVKNYAQII
+1916 PDINKQTVRNYAQII

-1963 WKADILVKL
+1963 WRADILVKL
-1972 HCNTENEN
+1972 HCNTEGKN
-1980 SSKFINIIPKKFTQG
+1980 SSKFINIIPKQFTQG
-1995 GNTYVGINL
+1995 GHTYVGINL
-2004 FAFAAAAQYSALHP
+2004 FAFAAAAQYSALNP

-2034 KTFKFTNENNI
+2034 KTFKFTDENNI
-2045 NPIFNDLIKCI
+2045 NPVFSDLVKCI

-2069 ETQCYNSNFAS
+2069 ETQCYNSNFVS
-2080 QNFLQNIYANEND
+2080 QNFLQNIYTEESG
-2093 IVQKQIPVS
+2093 VSYKQISVS

-2123 GSNIYLIDKFI
+2123 GSNIYLIDKFVN
-2134 KPDDQGTLFG
+2134 PSNQGILFG
-2144 IISQDTN
+2144 IVSKYN
-2151 NLVKLE
+2151 KNLVKLE

>member
-159 FISNFGNTLQ
+159 FISNFGNKTC

-175 SYWPKLVKVHI
+175 SYWPKLVKLHI

-198 DNDVQWYPTNTKNI
+198 DNDVQWYPTNIKDSNS
-212 DEEQYENPK
+212 N
-221 SDINNSFPISTEE
+221 SNNAFPISTEE

-281 FNCGHKIFRRKYKIK
+281 FNCGHKIFRRNSPT
-296 EGEKEKEEEV
+296 EGEV

-337 SLVSNEGSGENITHY
+337 SVVSSEGSGDNIN
-352 KDYLQVPKNK
+352 YLQVPKNK
-362 ERDRDR
+362 ERKRDR

-384 YAKFK
+384 YEEFK
-389 EKSYYTQVK
+389 NNSYYTKVK
-398 NYLSFRVPGSIV
+398 NYLSFYVPGSIE
-410 YPNTPELS
+410 YKDIPGLS
-418 TNSTILDKVGNIRPS
+418 MNLSVLDKVENAGSSVENTESS
-433 ESITT
+433 ESTTT
-438 KNNSK
+438 KKNSK

-451 IENPINP
+451 IENPVNP
-458 DIPDTPEITK
+458 DIPDTPEIVV
-468 PIFKIYKY
+468 PEIKIYNY

-508 DKKIKKSVTLG
+508 DKKIKKSITLG
-519 AYYCNPEE
+519 AYYCNPEK
-527 INDDGQYTT
+527 INDNGQYVT
-536 TINGIKIPLSP
+536 TINGIEIPLSP

-569 VKKKELDK
+569 VKKNKSDE
-577 NIKDAEY
+577 NTKDAEY
-584 YINYTVCPCM
+584 YIDYTVCPCM

-643 EDENEVVEKV
+643 DDENEVVEKV

-720 QCVKDIIDDDHK
+720 QCVKDIIDDDHE

-744 SATDLF
+744 SAVDLF
-750 DKDGNLK
+750 DKDK
-757 LTENNIENPENTEDP
+757 DPNIATDVL
-772 ENIEN
+772 
-777 TEDPEISNDNTT
+777 EDPEIPEDNPTKISEG
-789 EEKYHYSYTLT
+789 EEEYHASYTLV
-800 KTTSECLVPIKYSLS
+800 KTTSECRKSIS
-815 YEKDINTLD
+815 YNLKHEEDVNTLENI
-824 AISDIKGYIF
+824 AYIKGNIF
-834 HGIGFTQ
+834 KGVGFTQ
-841 YKKKVFEINKN
+841 YKKEVFKVNGD
-852 SIKWCGEYIPNDTK
+852 SIKWIGETIPEGTK

-874 GETTYTSAKFE
+874 GESSYTSAGFKTFM
-885 TPGEFSISNLDFIIV
+885 EFDASNLDFIIV

-916 TRSGVETKCPIIK
+916 TQEGVQTKCPIIK
-929 INSELTKDHKQIKF
+929 VSPDHSLKEETKFIKF
-943 NVGIYDPDTKK
+943 SVSTENVKN
-954 LIPNQ
+954 IP
-959 NIKEL
+959 IK
-964 TVKINNEEVKVGED
+964 VKIEGKDAVANEGYYTINNVK
-978 NKYIIDVEKGNT
+978 KGDI
-990 YNATASVTTQKRIT
+990 YNATASVIT
-1004 KEQAIEEWTT
+1004 EDWKT

-1020 TVYTTTNN
+1020 TVYTTTSNP
-1028 SVTSESKPFEITFI
+1028 VIPKPDPVKITFRKEVI
-1042 GETIKHNGNSFI
+1042 ESDGNSLI
-1054 QYEPSTDVSIDIT
+1054 QYNPLEDGSITIGPADI
-1067 DMPDEYNQ
+1067 PEKYNGFT
-1075 YNINSGTDAGMYFN
+1075 INTGTDAGAYFDFIYKN
-1089 FRNDYNY
+1089 
-1096 NKEGLYEEE
+1096 EGLY
-1105 LYLEA
+1105 LTAYK
-1110 SRNIYYKIITPGTSD
+1110 NIDYKIITPGTSN
-1125 KWHRVNAQAEEL
+1125 KWNELNAQAEEL

-1142 NSGPIYLGIIT
+1142 NSGPIYLGIIA
-1153 KTQDAQEAE
+1153 KTQDALEIE

-1167 ITIINSEEPTFTWN
+1167 ITIINPEKPTFTWE
-1181 GTYNNRDVQLT
+1181 GTYLNNGDVQLV
-1192 ITSDT
+1192 ITPNT
-1197 DITNSRIEISQSV
+1197 NNTNITYASMSISPLV
-1210 TIEKTNKN
+1210 TNERTNKDR
-1218 NKSLI
+1218 SLI
-1223 YIIKNPNIGEKYT
+1223 YTLKNPSIGKYT
-1236 GTIYLETSNYHIENS
+1236 GTIYLKTQGYNIKNTFS
-1251 FNFEIK
+1251 FEIK
-1257 GNASGG
+1257 SNSQGG
-1263 TNQSN
+1263 SDQPS

-1275 EYPSRTF
+1275 QYPSKTF
-1282 TSQHNIKFGINSNNC
+1282 TGEKFIKFGVNSNDC
-1297 NEYLTTLITK
+1297 DKYLTTLIIE
-1307 DSAGIHT
+1307 DPNGIHT
-1314 ENLGKEFNAEK
+1314 ENLGKEFHGEK
-1325 SVIIKEDTTVTV
+1325 SVKISKHSNISDDKSDFTKVTV
-1337 SITDYKGNI
+1337 SITDYNGKI

-1351 RKYVISLADVPVYPN
+1351 RKYVISLSDVPVYPN

-1390 LGKFDRE
+1390 LGNFDRE

-1427 CQFQTGLDFIGYL
+1427 CQFQTGLDFVGYL

-1509 KESYK
+1509 NESYDS
-1514 NISVSIGLGNKRVLI
+1514 ISVSIGLGNKRVLI

-1549 PNSDDPNSS
+1549 PDSEDPNSP
-1558 VLEDPDPILGKDN
+1558 VLEDSNPIFGKDN
-1571 FNLELLFKGYTPIK
+1571 FNLELSFKDYTPEK
-1585 TTESYRYY
+1585 TTENYRYY
-1593 DSTGLNIREETFDM
+1593 DSTGLNIREGTFDM
-1607 CTIPLQNWLPT
+1607 YTIPLQNWLPT
-1618 DNGNEA
+1618 DNESEA
-1624 EGTPLLRLY
+1624 KGTPLLRLY

-1640 AARERILLD
+1640 AARERVLLD
-1649 SYKRIKPIIEKEAD
+1649 SYKQIRPIIETVSD

-1668 LSINGGIP
+1668 LSINSGLP
-1676 YYDKIPYL
+1676 YYSKIPFF
-1684 GFSEKKGGG
+1684 GFSEKEGGG

-1703 EYTNADDKN
+1703 EYTSAKDDN
-1712 PRLYIKFYDKIDG
+1712 PRLHIKFYDKIDG
-1725 NPFKGNFQNE
+1725 NPFKGSFQHKE
-1735 QLSKFL
+1735 LSKFL
-1741 DNISTSLVQQIIVGR
+1741 ENISTSLVQQIIVGR
-1756 GCRIGSEDGRW
+1756 GCRIGGKVNIGSIGYEGN
-1767 KCKDGVDG
+1767 DGVDG
-1775 DAIRSPRPYRLT
+1775 DSILSPCPYRLT
-1787 SRMGS
+1787 QRMG
-1792 GTRSDTIMG
+1792 RDIRQDRENADRIMG
-1801 YRQNDRQYFPFP
+1801 WEKGDLDYFPYP
-1813 AYLTENPDIE
+1813 YNLVEVNIDPNKTPYSSSIE
-1823 YNSTSKDKYNCTV
+1823 KYNHNV
-1836 NSEKDVDNNDD
+1836 NPERSGETNVS
-1847 IYSELCTFK
+1847 SELATYP
-1856 GKAAFHSTTTRD
+1856 GKAAFRARRKPKQEYGG
-1868 NFYTYTLL
+1868 FYTYTLL
-1876 GIQDSANGFIGTA
+1876 GIQDAANGFIGTA
-1889 DGGILQFANYGNGDF
+1889 DGGILKFVYKEGYC
-1904 NLPQNFVWSKNA
+1904 NLPQNFAWSIQA
-1916 TNTHTNKVKNYAQII
+1916 SDVNKQTVRNYAQIV
-1931 ASLLSQIYVLSDDE
+1931 ASLLSQIYVLSDTE
-1945 KDHYIL
+1945 KDHYVL

-1963 WKADILVKL
+1963 WRADILVKL
-1972 HCNTENEN
+1972 HCNTKGEN
-1980 SSKFINIIPKKFTQG
+1980 SSKFINIIPKQFTQG
-1995 GNTYVGINL
+1995 EHTYVGINL
-2004 FAFAAAAQYSALHP
+2004 FAFAAAAQYSALNP

-2034 KTFKFTNENNI
+2034 KTFKFTDENNI
-2045 NPIFNDLIKCI
+2045 NPVFSDLVKCI

-2080 QNFLQNIYANEND
+2080 QNFLQNIYTEESG
-2093 IVQKQIPVS
+2093 VSYKQIPVS

-2123 GSNIYLIDKFI
+2123 GSNIYLIDKFVNLSN
-2134 KPDDQGTLFG
+2134 QGILFG
-2144 IISQDTN
+2144 IVSKYNQ

-2185 YDSKYTWILK
+2185 YDSKYTWILR
-2195 THGDNPELR
+2195 THGDDPELR

>member
-151 QAGLNNKN
+151 KAGKNNRDY
-159 FISNFGNTLQ
+159 ISNFGNTSQ

-212 DEEQYENPK
+212 DEEQYKNPK

-234 FLDKDGTMKD
+234 FLQNDGVLND

-257 QYSVFQQKVSGKLG
+257 QYSIFQQKVSGKLAL
-271 ILLEL
+271 LLEL

-281 FNCGHKIFRRKYKIK
+281 FNCGHKIFRRNSPT
-296 EGEKEKEEEV
+296 EGEV

-337 SLVSNEGSGENITHY
+337 SVVTSEGSGDN
-352 KDYLQVPKNK
+352 KNYLQVPKK
-362 ERDRDR
+362 EEGERDRDR

-375 YKLEEPGNT
+375 YKLEEPGKT
-384 YAKFK
+384 YEEFK
-389 EKSYYTQVK
+389 NNSYYTKVK
-398 NYLSFRVPGSIV
+398 NYLSFKVPGSIE
-410 YPNTPELS
+410 YKDIPELS
-418 TNSTILDKVGNIRPS
+418 TDLTILDKVENIRPS

-443 ISTNVPEN
+443 ISTNVLEN
-451 IENPINP
+451 TETPVNP
-458 DIPDTPEITK
+458 DINDTSEITK

-508 DKKIKKSVTLG
+508 DKKIKKSITLG

-536 TINGIKIPLSP
+536 TINGIKIPLLP

-569 VKKKELDK
+569 VKKKELDE

-681 YIELDKESSNYKIL
+681 YIELDKESSNYKVL

-720 QCVKDIIDDDHK
+720 QCVKDIIDDDHE

-744 SATDLF
+744 NAIDLF
-750 DKDGNLK
+750 DENKDP
-757 LTENNIENPENTEDP
+757 NIATD
-772 ENIEN
+772 IL
-777 TEDPEISNDNTT
+777 EDPEIPEDNPT
-789 EEKYHYSYTLT
+789 EISEGEEYHASYTLV
-800 KTTSECLVPIKYSLS
+800 KTTSECLKSIS
-815 YEKDINTLD
+815 YNLKHEEDVNTLENI
-824 AISDIKGYIF
+824 AYIKGNIF
-834 HGIGFTQ
+834 KGVGFTQ
-841 YKKKVFEINKN
+841 YKKEVFKVNGD
-852 SIKWCGEYIPNDTK
+852 SIKWIGETIPEDTK

-874 GETTYTSAKFE
+874 GETTYTS
-885 TPGEFSISNLDFIIV
+885 TEFKTFMGFSVQNLDFIIV

-905 AGGINLYYTTV
+905 ARGINLYYTTV
-916 TRSGVETKCPIIK
+916 IQEGIQTECPIIK
-929 INSELTKDHKQIKF
+929 IIPNYELTDSTKNIKF
-943 NVGIYDPDTKK
+943 SISITDSNE
-954 LIPNQ
+954 
-959 NIKEL
+959 KEL
-964 TVKINNEEVKVGED
+964 PVNDINELIVTGANKDPKDSKDTEKIKCSID
-978 NKYIIDVEKGNT
+978 NVEKNNT
-990 YNATASVTTQKRIT
+990 YSASVSVTTEYWK
-1004 KEQAIEEWTT
+1004 T

-1020 TVYTTTNN
+1020 TVYTTTSNPVI
-1028 SVTSESKPFEITFI
+1028 SKPDPVKITFGKEATESSESKIVIAE
-1042 GETIKHNGNSFI
+1042 GNTSQI
-1054 QYEPSTDVSIDIT
+1054 SSEMLPENYKEYSIDLTDVNT
-1067 DMPDEYNQ
+1067 Y
-1075 YNINSGTDAGMYFN
+1075 YT
-1089 FRNDYNY
+1089 
-1096 NKEGLYEEE
+1096 
-1105 LYLEA
+1105 LEQNE
-1110 SRNIYYKIITPGTSD
+1110 S
-1125 KWHRVNAQAEEL
+1125 EEL
-1137 IATTK
+1137 ILK
-1142 NSGPIYLGIIT
+1142 NYGNNGNHDAVDFEYQISTEGPFSHDGWETLGLGQSKVII
-1153 KTQDAQEAE
+1153 D
-1162 TYVYK
+1162 
-1167 ITIINSEEPTFTWN
+1167 NSKYP
-1181 GTYNNRDVQLT
+1181 GTYYLSILVPITTSDQNTAKIAIYEITVNDSQPPVFEWGGKYLSNGDVQLV
-1192 ITSDT
+1192 ITPNT
-1197 DITNSRIEISQSV
+1197 NNTNITYASMSISPLV
-1210 TIEKTNKN
+1210 TNERTNKDN
-1218 NKSLI
+1218 SLI
-1223 YIIKNPNIGEKYT
+1223 YTLKNPSIGTYT
-1236 GTIYLETSNYHIENS
+1236 GTIYLKTQGYNIKNTFS
-1251 FNFEIK
+1251 FEIK
-1257 GNASGG
+1257 SNSQGG
-1263 TNQSN
+1263 SDQPS

-1275 EYPSRTF
+1275 QYPSKTF
-1282 TSQHNIKFGINSNNC
+1282 TGEQFIKFGVNKNNC
-1297 NEYLTTLITK
+1297 NEYLTTLIIE
-1307 DSAGIHT
+1307 DPSGIHT
-1314 ENLGKEFNAEK
+1314 ENLGKEFHGEK
-1325 SVIIKEDTTVTV
+1325 SVKISKHSNISADKIDFTKVTV
-1337 SITDYKGNI
+1337 SITDYNGKI

-1351 RKYVISLADVPVYPN
+1351 RKYVISLDDVPVYPN

-1390 LGKFDRE
+1390 LGNFDRE

-1402 IIYQRWLWT
+1402 IVYQRWLWT

-1509 KESYK
+1509 NESYD

-1549 PNSDDPNSS
+1549 PDSEDPNSP
-1558 VLEDPDPILGKDN
+1558 VLEDSNPIFGKDN
-1571 FNLELLFKGYTPIK
+1571 FNLELSFKDHTPKK
-1585 TTESYRYY
+1585 TTENYRYY
-1593 DSTGLNIREETFDM
+1593 DSTGLNIRERTFDM
-1607 CTIPLQNWLPT
+1607 YTIGLKSWLPT
-1618 DNGNEA
+1618 DNGSVA

-1649 SYKRIKPIIEKEAD
+1649 SYKQIRPIIETVDD

-1668 LSINGGIP
+1668 LSINGGQP
-1676 YYDKIPYL
+1676 YYSKIPFL

-1693 TQTHLTCGYL
+1693 TKTHLTCGCL
-1703 EYTNADDKN
+1703 EYTGASDEN
-1712 PRLYIKFYDKIDG
+1712 PRLHVKFYDKIDG
-1725 NPFKGNFQNE
+1725 NPFKGNFQHKE
-1735 QLSKFL
+1735 LSKFL
-1741 DNISTSLVQQIIVGR
+1741 ENISTSLVQQIIIGR
-1756 GCRIGSEDGRW
+1756 GCRIGDNE
-1767 KCKDGVDG
+1767 DGVDG
-1775 DAIRSPRPYRLT
+1775 DSILSPRPDRLT
-1787 SRMGS
+1787 FRMGS
-1792 GTRSDTIMG
+1792 GTKSDHIMG
-1801 YRQNDRQYFPFP
+1801 WETGDRQYFPYP
-1813 AYLTENPDIE
+1813 YNLVEVDTTASYSSSIE
-1823 YNSTSKDKYNCTV
+1823 KYNHNV
-1836 NSEKDVDNNDD
+1836 NSERLGEKNVS
-1847 IYSELCTFK
+1847 SELVTYP
-1856 GKAAFHSTTTRD
+1856 GRAAFTTTS
-1868 NFYTYTLL
+1868 NFKTFYTYTLL
-1876 GIQDSANGFIGTA
+1876 GIQDAANGFVGTA
-1889 DGGILQFANYGNGDF
+1889 DGGILESLRKTGGVNFPQKFA
-1904 NLPQNFVWSKNA
+1904 WSINA
-1916 TNTHTNKVKNYAQII
+1916 PDVHKNKVRNYAQIV
-1931 ASLLSQIYVLSDDE
+1931 ASLLSQIYVLSDAE
-1945 KDHYIL
+1945 RDHYIL

-1963 WKADILVKL
+1963 WRADILVKL
-1972 HCNTENEN
+1972 HCNTEGKN
-1980 SSKFINIIPKKFTQG
+1980 SSKFINIIPKQFTQG
-1995 GNTYVGINL
+1995 GHTYIGINL

-2018 VDNEGN
+2018 VDSEGN

-2034 KTFKFTNENNI
+2034 ETFKFTDENNI
-2045 NPIFNDLIKCI
+2045 NPVFSDLVKCI

-2080 QNFLQNIYANEND
+2080 QNFLQNIYTEESG
-2093 IVQKQIPVS
+2093 VSYKQIPVS

-2123 GSNIYLIDKFI
+2123 GSNIYLIDKFVN
-2134 KPDDQGTLFG
+2134 PSNQGILFG
-2144 IISQDTN
+2144 IVSKYNQ

-2185 YDSKYTWILK
+2185 YDSKYTWILR
-2195 THGDNPELR
+2195 THGDDPELR

>member
-175 SYWPKLVKVHI
+175 SYWPKLVKLHI

-198 DNDVQWYPTNTKNI
+198 DNDVQWYPTNIKDSNS
-212 DEEQYENPK
+212 N
-221 SDINNSFPISTEE
+221 SDNAFPISTEE
-234 FLDKDGTMKD
+234 FLDEDGTMKD

-257 QYSVFQQKVSGKLG
+257 QYSVFQQKVSGKLAL
-271 ILLEL
+271 LLEL

-296 EGEKEKEEEV
+296 EGDEEKEEEV

-352 KDYLQVPKNK
+352 KDYLQVPKEGEG

-398 NYLSFRVPGSIV
+398 NYLSFEVPGSIV
-410 YPNTPELS
+410 YLNTPKLS

-458 DIPDTPEITK
+458 DIPDTPEIIK
-468 PIFKIYKY
+468 PKFKIYKY

-508 DKKIKKSVTLG
+508 NKKIKKSITLG

-569 VKKKELDK
+569 VKKKELDE

-695 NTKIPENSISRELT
+695 NTRIPENSISRELT

-720 QCVKDIIDDDHK
+720 QCVKDIIDDDHE

-750 DKDGNLK
+750 DENKDP
-757 LTENNIENPENTEDP
+757 NIATD
-772 ENIEN
+772 IL
-777 TEDPEISNDNTT
+777 EDPEIPKDNPT
-789 EEKYHYSYTLT
+789 EISEEEEEYHASYTLV
-800 KTTSECLVPIKYSLS
+800 KTTSECRESISYSLKH
-815 YEKDINTLD
+815 EEDVNTLENI
-824 AISDIKGYIF
+824 AYIKGNIF
-834 HGIGFTQ
+834 KGIGFTQ
-841 YKKKVFEINKN
+841 YKKEVFKVSGD
-852 SIKWCGEYIPNDTK
+852 SIKWIGETIPEDTK

-874 GETTYTSAKFE
+874 GETTYTSS
-885 TPGEFSISNLDFIIV
+885 EFKTFMGFDASKLDFIIV

-916 TRSGVETKCPIIK
+916 IQGEVQTKCPIIK
-929 INSELTKDHKQIKF
+929 VSPDYSLKEETKFIKF
-943 NVGIYDPDTKK
+943 SVSTENVEN
-954 LIPNQ
+954 IP
-959 NIKEL
+959 IK
-964 TVKINNEEVKVGED
+964 VKIEGKDAVANEGYYTINNVK
-978 NKYIIDVEKGNT
+978 KGNT
-990 YNATASVTTQKRIT
+990 YNATASVIT
-1004 KEQAIEEWTT
+1004 EDWKT

-1020 TVYTTTNN
+1020 TVYTTTSNP
-1028 SVTSESKPFEITFI
+1028 VIQKPDPVKITFEEEVI
-1042 GETIKHNGNSFI
+1042 ESDGNSLI
-1054 QYEPSTDVSIDIT
+1054 QCNPIEDGTITIVNADI
-1067 DMPDEYNQ
+1067 PEKYNGFT
-1075 YNINSGTDAGMYFN
+1075 INTGTDAGTYFD
-1089 FRNDYNY
+1089 FIYK
-1096 NKEGLYEEE
+1096 KEGLY
-1105 LYLEA
+1105 LTA
-1110 SRNIYYKIITPGTSD
+1110 NKNIDYKISNSGTFSQG
-1125 KWHRVNAQAEEL
+1125 KWNELNAQSEDRL
-1137 IATTK
+1137 IASSKNLGTT
-1142 NSGPIYLGIIT
+1142 YLGIIA
-1153 KTQDAQEAE
+1153 KTQNAQEIE
-1162 TYVYK
+1162 TFVFK
-1167 ITIINSEEPTFTWN
+1167 ITVEDSKKPSFTWE
-1181 GTYNNRDVQLT
+1181 GTYLNNGDIQLT
-1192 ITSDT
+1192 ITPDT
-1197 DITNSRIEISQSV
+1197 GITYASMSISPLVTNERI
-1210 TIEKTNKN
+1210 NKDG
-1218 NKSLI
+1218 SLI
-1223 YIIKNPNIGEKYT
+1223 YTLKNPSIGKYT
-1236 GTIYLETSNYHIENS
+1236 GTIYLKTQGYNIKNTFS
-1251 FNFEIK
+1251 FEIK
-1257 GNASGG
+1257 SNSQGG
-1263 TNQSN
+1263 SDQPS

-1275 EYPSRTF
+1275 QYPSKTF
-1282 TSQHNIKFGINSNNC
+1282 TGEKFIKFGVNKNNC
-1297 NEYLTTLITK
+1297 NEYLTTLIIE
-1307 DSAGIHT
+1307 DPSGIHT
-1314 ENLGKEFNAEK
+1314 ENLGKEFHGEK
-1325 SVIIKEDTTVTV
+1325 SVKISKHSNISDDKIDFTKVTV
-1337 SITDYKGNI
+1337 SITDYDGKI

-1390 LGKFDRE
+1390 LGNFDRE

-1509 KESYK
+1509 NESY
-1514 NISVSIGLGNKRVLI
+1514 NDISVSIGLGNKRVLI

-1544 LPEIL
+1544 LPQIL
-1549 PNSDDPNSS
+1549 PDSGNPDSS
-1558 VLEDPDPILGKDN
+1558 VLEDSDPILGKDN
-1571 FNLELLFKGYTPIK
+1571 FNLELSFKGYTPIK

-1593 DSTGLNIREETFDM
+1593 DSTGLNIRERTFDM
-1607 CTIPLQNWLPT
+1607 YTIPLQKWLPT

-1640 AARERILLD
+1640 AARERVLLD
-1649 SYKRIKPIIEKEAD
+1649 SYKQIRPIIETVGD

-1668 LSINGGIP
+1668 LSIDDSGKP

-1684 GFSEKKGGG
+1684 GFSEKEGGG

-1703 EYTNADDKN
+1703 EYTNANDSN
-1712 PRLYIKFYDKIDG
+1712 PRLHVKFYDKIDG
-1725 NPFKGNFQNE
+1725 NPFKGSFQNE
-1735 QLSKFL
+1735 ELSKFL
-1741 DNISTSLVQQIIVGR
+1741 ENISTSLVQQVIVGR
-1756 GCRIGSEDGRW
+1756 GCRIGGSSTLGKSQD
-1767 KCKDGVDG
+1767 DGVDG

-1792 GTRSDTIMG
+1792 GNRSDTIMG
-1801 YRQNDRQYFPFP
+1801 YQKDDRQYFPFP
-1813 AYLTENPDIE
+1813 AHLTEDPNKTYNANSPD
-1823 YNSTSKDKYNCTV
+1823 DRFNCTV
-1836 NSEKDVDNNDD
+1836 NSEKKGDN

-1856 GKAAFHSTTTRD
+1856 GQSAFYTTNTD
-1868 NFYTYTLL
+1868 NNFYNYTLL

-1889 DGGILQFANYGNGDF
+1889 DGGILKFERKSIRSRSL
-1904 NLPQNFVWSKNA
+1904 NLPQNFAWSDKA
-1916 TNTHTNKVKNYAQII
+1916 PDINKQTVKNYAQII
-1931 ASLLSQIYVLSDDE
+1931 ASLLSQIYVLSDTE
-1945 KDHYIL
+1945 KDHYVL

-1963 WKADILVKL
+1963 WRADILVKL
-1972 HCNTENEN
+1972 HCNTEGKN
-1980 SSKFINIIPKKFTQG
+1980 SSKFINIIPKQFTQG
-1995 GNTYVGINL
+1995 GHTYVGINL

-2034 KTFKFTNENNI
+2034 ETFKFTDENNI
-2045 NPIFNDLIKCI
+2045 NPAFSDLVKCI

-2080 QNFLQNIYANEND
+2080 QNFLQNIYTEESG
-2093 IVQKQIPVS
+2093 VSYKQIPVS

-2123 GSNIYLIDKFI
+2123 GRNIYLIDKFVN
-2134 KPDDQGTLFG
+2134 PSNQGILFG
-2144 IISQDTN
+2144 IMSKYND

>member
-151 QAGLNNKN
+151 QAGLSNKN
-159 FISNFGNTLQ
+159 FISNFGNKTC

-175 SYWPKLVKVHI
+175 SYWPKLVKLHI

-198 DNDVQWYPTNTKNI
+198 DNDVQWYPTNIKDSNS
-212 DEEQYENPK
+212 N
-221 SDINNSFPISTEE
+221 SDNAFPISTEE
-234 FLDKDGTMKD
+234 FIDEDGTMKD

-337 SLVSNEGSGENITHY
+337 SLVSSEGSGDNIN
-352 KDYLQVPKNK
+352 YLQVSKNK
-362 ERDRDR
+362 ERKRDR

-384 YAKFK
+384 YEEFK
-389 EKSYYTQVK
+389 NNSYYTKVK
-398 NYLSFRVPGSIV
+398 NYLSFQVPGSII
-410 YPNTPELS
+410 YEDSAKLS
-418 TNSTILDKVGNIRPS
+418 TDLSILDKVENAGSSVENTESS
-433 ESITT
+433 ESTTT
-438 KNNSK
+438 KKNSK

-451 IENPINP
+451 IENPVNP
-458 DIPDTPEITK
+458 DIPDTPEIVV
-468 PIFKIYKY
+468 PEIKIYNY

-508 DKKIKKSVTLG
+508 DKKIKKSITLG
-519 AYYCNPEE
+519 AYYCNPEK
-527 INDDGQYTT
+527 INDNGQYIT
-536 TINGIKIPLSP
+536 TINGIEIPLSP

-569 VKKKELDK
+569 VKKNELDK
-577 NIKDAEY
+577 NTKDAEY
-584 YINYTVCPCM
+584 HIDYTVCPCM

-744 SATDLF
+744 SAVDLF
-750 DKDGNLK
+750 DKDK
-757 LTENNIENPENTEDP
+757 DPNIATDVL
-772 ENIEN
+772 
-777 TEDPEISNDNTT
+777 EDPEIPEDNPTEISEG
-789 EEKYHYSYTLT
+789 EEKYHASYTLV
-800 KTTSECLVPIKYSLS
+800 KTTSECRKSIS
-815 YEKDINTLD
+815 YNLKHEEDVNTLENI
-824 AISDIKGYIF
+824 AYIKGNIF
-834 HGIGFTQ
+834 KGVGFTQ
-841 YKKKVFEINKN
+841 YKKEVFKVNGD
-852 SIKWCGEYIPNDTK
+852 SIKWIGETIPEGTK

-874 GETTYTSAKFE
+874 GETTYTSS
-885 TPGEFSISNLDFIIV
+885 EFKTFMGFDASNLDFIIV

-916 TRSGVETKCPIIK
+916 IQEGVQTECPIIK
-929 INSELTKDHKQIKF
+929 IESELTEDHKQIKF
-943 NVGIYDPDTKK
+943 SVSTTGGSIDPSNVTGANKDS
-954 LIPNQ
+954 
-959 NIKEL
+959 
-964 TVKINNEEVKVGED
+964 EED
-978 NKYIIDVEKGNT
+978 KYIIDNVKKNNT
-990 YNATASVTTQKRIT
+990 YNASVSVVTEDWK
-1004 KEQAIEEWTT
+1004 T

-1020 TVYTTTNN
+1020 TVYTTTSNP
-1028 SVTSESKPFEITFI
+1028 VIPKPDPVKITFGKEVI
-1042 GETIKHNGNSFI
+1042 ESDGNSLI
-1054 QYEPSTDVSIDIT
+1054 QCNPLEDGSITIDPANI
-1067 DMPDEYNQ
+1067 PEKYNGFTI
-1075 YNINSGTDAGMYFN
+1075 NIGTDAGAYFDFIYKN
-1089 FRNDYNY
+1089 
-1096 NKEGLYEEE
+1096 EGLY
-1105 LYLEA
+1105 LTAYK
-1110 SRNIYYKIITPGTSD
+1110 NIDYKIITPGTSD
-1125 KWHRVNAQAEEL
+1125 KWNELNAQAEKL

-1142 NSGPIYLGIIT
+1142 NSGPIYLGIIA
-1153 KTQDAQEAE
+1153 KTQDALEIE

-1167 ITIINSEEPTFTWN
+1167 ITIINPEKPTFTWE
-1181 GTYNNRDVQLT
+1181 GTYLNNGDVQLV
-1192 ITSDT
+1192 ITPNT
-1197 DITNSRIEISQSV
+1197 NNTNITYASMSISPLV
-1210 TIEKTNKN
+1210 TNERTNKDR
-1218 NKSLI
+1218 SLI
-1223 YIIKNPNIGEKYT
+1223 YTLKNPSIGTYA
-1236 GTIYLETSNYHIENS
+1236 GTIYLKTQGYNIKNTFS
-1251 FNFEIK
+1251 FEIK
-1257 GNASGG
+1257 SNSQGG
-1263 TNQSN
+1263 SDQPS

-1275 EYPSRTF
+1275 QYPSKTF
-1282 TSQHNIKFGINSNNC
+1282 TGEQFIKFGVNSNSC
-1297 NEYLTTLITK
+1297 DKYLTTLIIE
-1307 DSAGIHT
+1307 DPGGIHT
-1314 ENLGKEFNAEK
+1314 ENLGKEFHGEK
-1325 SVIIKEDTTVTV
+1325 SVKISKHSNISDDKIDSTKVTI
-1337 SITDYKGNI
+1337 SITDYDGKI

-1351 RKYVISLADVPVYPN
+1351 RKYVISLSDVPVYPN

-1390 LGKFDRE
+1390 LGNFDRE

-1509 KESYK
+1509 NESYDS
-1514 NISVSIGLGNKRVLI
+1514 ISVSIGLGNKRVLI
-1529 DDTKIQLQDSDEEYS
+1529 DDTKTQLQDSDEEYS

-1549 PNSDDPNSS
+1549 PDSGNPDSS
-1558 VLEDPDPILGKDN
+1558 VLEDSDPILGKDN

-1593 DSTGLNIREETFDM
+1593 DSTGLNIRERTFDM
-1607 CTIPLQNWLPT
+1607 YTIPLQNWLPT
-1618 DNGNEA
+1618 KENN
-1624 EGTPLLRLY
+1624 TKCPLLRLY

-1640 AARERILLD
+1640 AARERVLLD
-1649 SYKRIKPIIEKEAD
+1649 SYKQIKPIIEAVDD

-1668 LSINGGIP
+1668 LSIDNYGKP
-1676 YYDKIPYL
+1676 YYDKIPFL
-1684 GFSEKKGGG
+1684 GFSEKDGGG

-1703 EYTNADDKN
+1703 EYTNADDIN

-1725 NPFKGNFQNE
+1725 NPFKGSFQHKE
-1735 QLSKFL
+1735 LSKFL

-1756 GCRIGSEDGRW
+1756 GCRIGGSSTLGKSQD
-1767 KCKDGVDG
+1767 DGVDG

-1792 GTRSDTIMG
+1792 GNRSDTIMG
-1801 YRQNDRQYFPFP
+1801 YQKDDRQYFPFP
-1813 AYLTENPDIE
+1813 AHLTEDPNKTYDANSPD
-1823 YNSTSKDKYNCTV
+1823 DRFNCTV
-1836 NSEKDVDNNDD
+1836 NSEKKGNN

-1856 GKAAFHSTTTRD
+1856 GQSAFYTTDTEN
-1868 NFYTYTLL
+1868 NFYNYTLL

-1889 DGGILQFANYGNGDF
+1889 DGGILKFERENIGSKNL
-1904 NLPQNFVWSKNA
+1904 NLPQNFAWSDSAPDIHK
-1916 TNTHTNKVKNYAQII
+1916 NKVKNYAQIV
-1931 ASLLSQIYVLSDDE
+1931 ASLLSQIYVLSDTE
-1945 KDHYIL
+1945 KDHYVL

-1963 WKADILVKL
+1963 WRADILVKL
-1972 HCNTENEN
+1972 HCNTEGEN
-1980 SSKFINIIPKKFTQG
+1980 SSKFINIIPKQFTQG
-1995 GNTYVGINL
+1995 GHTYVGINL

-2018 VDNEGN
+2018 VDNKGN

-2034 KTFKFTNENNI
+2034 ETFKFTDENNI
-2045 NPIFNDLIKCI
+2045 NPVFSDLVKCI

-2080 QNFLQNIYANEND
+2080 QNFLQNIYTEESG
-2093 IVQKQIPVS
+2093 VSYKQIPVS

-2123 GSNIYLIDKFI
+2123 GSNIYLIDKFVN
-2134 KPDDQGTLFG
+2134 PSNQGILFG
-2144 IISQDTN
+2144 IASKYN
-2151 NLVKLE
+2151 ENLVKLE

>member
-175 SYWPKLVKVHI
+175 SYWPKLVKLHI

-198 DNDVQWYPTNTKNI
+198 DNDVQWYPTNIKDSNS
-212 DEEQYENPK
+212 N
-221 SDINNSFPISTEE
+221 SDNAFPISTEE
-234 FLDKDGTMKD
+234 FLDEDGTMKD

-257 QYSVFQQKVSGKLG
+257 QYSVFQQKVSGKLAL
-271 ILLEL
+271 LLEL

-296 EGEKEKEEEV
+296 EGDEEKEEEV

-352 KDYLQVPKNK
+352 KDYLQVPKEG

-398 NYLSFRVPGSIV
+398 NYLSFEVPGSIV
-410 YPNTPELS
+410 YLNTPKLS

-458 DIPDTPEITK
+458 DIPDTPEIIK
-468 PIFKIYKY
+468 PKFKIYKY

-508 DKKIKKSVTLG
+508 NKKIKKSITLG

-569 VKKKELDK
+569 VKKKELDE

-695 NTKIPENSISRELT
+695 NTRIPENSISRELT

-720 QCVKDIIDDDHK
+720 QCVKDIIDDDHE

-750 DKDGNLK
+750 DENKDP
-757 LTENNIENPENTEDP
+757 NIATD
-772 ENIEN
+772 IL
-777 TEDPEISNDNTT
+777 EDPEIPKDNPT
-789 EEKYHYSYTLT
+789 EISEGEEEYHASYTLV
-800 KTTSECLVPIKYSLS
+800 KTTSECHKSISYSL
-815 YEKDINTLD
+815 EHNEDVNTLENI
-824 AISDIKGYIF
+824 AYIKGNIF
-834 HGIGFTQ
+834 KGVGFTQ
-841 YKKKVFEINKN
+841 YKKEVFKVSGD
-852 SIKWCGEYIPNDTK
+852 SIKWIGETIPEGTK

-874 GETTYTSAKFE
+874 GETTYTSS
-885 TPGEFSISNLDFIIV
+885 EFKTFMGFDASKLDFIIV

-905 AGGINLYYTTV
+905 AGGVNLYYTTV
-916 TRSGVETKCPIIK
+916 TQSGVETKCPIIIVNSSSSLKGEEKSITFSVSTENKDDIKLK
-929 INSELTKDHKQIKF
+929 IA
-943 NVGIYDPDTKK
+943 
-954 LIPNQ
+954 
-959 NIKEL
+959 
-964 TVKINNEEVKVGED
+964 EEVITGKEINYTIKNV
-978 NKYIIDVEKGNT
+978 KKGDI
-990 YNATASVTTQKRIT
+990 YNAIASVTT
-1004 KEQAIEEWTT
+1004 EEWTT

-1020 TVYTTTNN
+1020 TVYTTTSNP
-1028 SVTSESKPFEITFI
+1028 VISKPDPVKITFGKEVI
-1042 GETIKHNGNSFI
+1042 NSTARIVVIDDDKINEHLEGNFP
-1054 QYEPSTDVSIDIT
+1054 Q
-1067 DMPDEYNQ
+1067 EYNNPSISVDSIAWCYDLQ
-1075 YNINSGTDAGMYFN
+1075 QENGVLSLQKASNVQCNNLYYQIVDSKEIDNRGFVDVYWKPL
-1089 FRNDYNY
+1089 DYKIEVANLE
-1096 NKEGLYEEE
+1096 NPRE
-1105 LYLEA
+1105 LYLG
-1110 SRNIYYKIITPGTSD
+1110 IF
-1125 KWHRVNAQAEEL
+1125 EEPN
-1137 IATTK
+1137 TK
-1142 NSGPIYLGIIT
+1142 
-1153 KTQDAQEAE
+1153 DAVEIKAAA
-1162 TYVYK
+1162 YK
-1167 ITIINSEEPTFTWN
+1167 ITVEDSKKPSFTWEGTCLNN
-1181 GTYNNRDVQLT
+1181 GDVQLT
-1192 ITSDT
+1192 ITPDT
-1197 DITNSRIEISQSV
+1197 GITYASMSISPLVTNERI
-1210 TIEKTNKN
+1210 NKDG
-1218 NKSLI
+1218 SLI
-1223 YIIKNPNIGEKYT
+1223 YTLKNPSIGKYT
-1236 GTIYLETSNYHIENS
+1236 GTIYLKTQGYNIKNTFS
-1251 FNFEIK
+1251 FEIK
-1257 GNASGG
+1257 SNSQGG
-1263 TNQSN
+1263 SDQPS

-1275 EYPSRTF
+1275 QYPSKTF
-1282 TSQHNIKFGINSNNC
+1282 TGEKFIKFGVNKNNC
-1297 NEYLTTLITK
+1297 NEYLTTLIIE
-1307 DSAGIHT
+1307 DPSGIHT
-1314 ENLGKEFNAEK
+1314 ENLGKEFHGEK
-1325 SVIIKEDTTVTV
+1325 SVKISKHSNISDDKIDFTKVTI
-1337 SITDYKGNI
+1337 SITDYNGKI

-1390 LGKFDRE
+1390 LGNFDRE

-1509 KESYK
+1509 NESY
-1514 NISVSIGLGNKRVLI
+1514 NDISVSIGLGNKRVLI

-1544 LPEIL
+1544 LPQIL
-1549 PNSDDPNSS
+1549 PDSGNPDSS
-1558 VLEDPDPILGKDN
+1558 VLEDSDPILGKDN

-1585 TTESYRYY
+1585 TIESYRYY
-1593 DSTGLNIREETFDM
+1593 DSTGLNIREGTFDM
-1607 CTIPLQNWLPT
+1607 YTIPLQNWLPT
-1618 DNGNEA
+1618 NENM
-1624 EGTPLLRLY
+1624 TKCPLLRLY

-1640 AARERILLD
+1640 AARERVLLD
-1649 SYKRIKPIIEKEAD
+1649 SYKQIRPIIEKIED

-1668 LSINGGIP
+1668 LSIDGDGKP
-1676 YYDKIPYL
+1676 YYDKIPFL
-1684 GFSEKKGGG
+1684 GFSEKEGGG

-1703 EYTNADDKN
+1703 EYTSANDDN
-1712 PRLYIKFYDKIDG
+1712 PRLHVKFYDKIDG
-1725 NPFKGNFQNE
+1725 NPFKGSFQHKE
-1735 QLSKFL
+1735 LSKFL
-1741 DNISTSLVQQIIVGR
+1741 ENISTSLVQQVIVGR
-1756 GCRIGSEDGRW
+1756 GCRIGGKFNIGSIGYEGN
-1767 KCKDGVDG
+1767 DGVDG
-1775 DAIRSPRPYRLT
+1775 DSILSPCPYRLT
-1787 SRMGS
+1787 QRMG
-1792 GTRSDTIMG
+1792 RDIRQDRENADRIMG
-1801 YRQNDRQYFPFP
+1801 WEKDDKDYFPYP
-1813 AYLTENPDIE
+1813 YNLVEVNIDPNKTPYSSSIE
-1823 YNSTSKDKYNCTV
+1823 KYNHNV
-1836 NSEKDVDNNDD
+1836 NPERSGETNVS
-1847 IYSELCTFK
+1847 SELATYP
-1856 GKAAFHSTTTRD
+1856 GRAAFRARRKPKREYGG
-1868 NFYTYTLL
+1868 FYTYTLL
-1876 GIQDSANGFIGTA
+1876 GIQDAVNGFIGTA
-1889 DGGILQFANYGNGDF
+1889 DGGILKFVYKEGYC
-1904 NLPQNFVWSKNA
+1904 NLPQNFAWSIQA
-1916 TNTHTNKVKNYAQII
+1916 SAVNKKTVRNYAQII
-1931 ASLLSQIYVLSDDE
+1931 ASLLSQIYVLSDTE

-1958 KYNEA
+1958 KYKEA
-1963 WKADILVKL
+1963 WRADILVKL
-1972 HCNTENEN
+1972 HCNTEGKN
-1980 SSKFINIIPKKFTQG
+1980 SSKFINIIPKQFTQG
-1995 GNTYVGINL
+1995 GHTYVGINL

-2034 KTFKFTNENNI
+2034 ETFKFTDENNI
-2045 NPIFNDLIKCI
+2045 NPVFSDLVKCI

-2080 QNFLQNIYANEND
+2080 QNFLQNIYTEESG
-2093 IVQKQIPVS
+2093 VSYKQIPVS
-2102 QTLNADQLYVFNGG
+2102 QTLNTDQLYVFNGG

-2123 GSNIYLIDKFI
+2123 GSNIYLIDKFVN
-2134 KPDDQGTLFG
+2134 PSNQGILFG
-2144 IISQDTN
+2144 IVSKYDK

-2185 YDSKYTWILK
+2185 YDSKYTWILR
-2195 THGDNPELR
+2195 THGDDPELR

>member
-198 DNDVQWYPTNTKNI
+198 DNDVQWYPTNIKDSNS
-212 DEEQYENPK
+212 N
-221 SDINNSFPISTEE
+221 SDNAFPISTEE
-234 FLDKDGTMKD
+234 FLDEDGTMKD

-352 KDYLQVPKNK
+352 KDYLQVPKEG

-398 NYLSFRVPGSIV
+398 NYLSFEVPGSIV
-410 YPNTPELS
+410 YLNTPILS

-458 DIPDTPEITK
+458 DIPDTPEIIK
-468 PIFKIYKY
+468 PKFKIYKY

-508 DKKIKKSVTLG
+508 NKKIKKFITLG

-569 VKKKELDK
+569 VKKKELDE

-695 NTKIPENSISRELT
+695 NTRIPENSISRELT

-720 QCVKDIIDDDHK
+720 QCVKDIIDDDHE

-750 DKDGNLK
+750 DENKDP
-757 LTENNIENPENTEDP
+757 NIATD
-772 ENIEN
+772 IL
-777 TEDPEISNDNTT
+777 EDPEIPKDNPT
-789 EEKYHYSYTLT
+789 EISEGEEEYHASYTLV
-800 KTTSECLVPIKYSLS
+800 KTTSECHKSISYSLKH
-815 YEKDINTLD
+815 EEDVNTLENI
-824 AISDIKGYIF
+824 AYIKGNIF
-834 HGIGFTQ
+834 KGVGFTQ
-841 YKKKVFEINKN
+841 YKKEVFKVSGD
-852 SIKWCGEYIPNDTK
+852 SIKWIGETIPEGTK

-874 GETTYTSAKFE
+874 GETTYTSS
-885 TPGEFSISNLDFIIV
+885 EFKTFMGFDASKLDFIIV

-905 AGGINLYYTTV
+905 AGGVNLYYTTV
-916 TRSGVETKCPIIK
+916 TQSGVETKCPIIIVNSSSSLKGEEKSITFSVSTENKDDIKLK
-929 INSELTKDHKQIKF
+929 IA
-943 NVGIYDPDTKK
+943 
-954 LIPNQ
+954 
-959 NIKEL
+959 
-964 TVKINNEEVKVGED
+964 EEVITGKEINYTIKNV
-978 NKYIIDVEKGNT
+978 KKGDI
-990 YNATASVTTQKRIT
+990 YNAIASVTT
-1004 KEQAIEEWTT
+1004 EEWTT

-1020 TVYTTTNN
+1020 TVYTTTSNP
-1028 SVTSESKPFEITFI
+1028 VISKPDPVKITFGKEVI
-1042 GETIKHNGNSFI
+1042 NSTARIVVIDDDKINEHLEGNFP
-1054 QYEPSTDVSIDIT
+1054 Q
-1067 DMPDEYNQ
+1067 EYNNPSISVDSIAWCYDLQ
-1075 YNINSGTDAGMYFN
+1075 QENGVLSLQKASNVQCNNLYYQIVDSKEIDNRGFVDVYWKPL
-1089 FRNDYNY
+1089 DYKIEVANLE
-1096 NKEGLYEEE
+1096 NPRE
-1105 LYLEA
+1105 LYLG
-1110 SRNIYYKIITPGTSD
+1110 IF
-1125 KWHRVNAQAEEL
+1125 EEPN
-1137 IATTK
+1137 TK
-1142 NSGPIYLGIIT
+1142 
-1153 KTQDAQEAE
+1153 DAVEIKAAA
-1162 TYVYK
+1162 YK
-1167 ITIINSEEPTFTWN
+1167 ITVEDSKKPSFTWEGTCLNN
-1181 GTYNNRDVQLT
+1181 GDVQLT
-1192 ITSDT
+1192 ITPDT
-1197 DITNSRIEISQSV
+1197 DITYASMSISPLVTNERI
-1210 TIEKTNKN
+1210 NKDG
-1218 NKSLI
+1218 SLI
-1223 YIIKNPNIGEKYT
+1223 YTLKNPSIGKYT
-1236 GTIYLETSNYHIENS
+1236 GTIYLKTQGYNIKNTFS
-1251 FNFEIK
+1251 FEIK
-1257 GNASGG
+1257 SNSQGG
-1263 TNQSN
+1263 SDQPS

-1275 EYPSRTF
+1275 QYPSKTF
-1282 TSQHNIKFGINSNNC
+1282 TGEKFIKFGVNKNNC
-1297 NEYLTTLITK
+1297 NEYLTTLIIE
-1307 DSAGIHT
+1307 DPSGIHT
-1314 ENLGKEFNAEK
+1314 ENLGKEFHGEK
-1325 SVIIKEDTTVTV
+1325 SVKISKHSNISDDKIDFTKVTV
-1337 SITDYKGNI
+1337 SITDYDGKI

-1390 LGKFDRE
+1390 LGNFDRE

-1509 KESYK
+1509 NESY
-1514 NISVSIGLGNKRVLI
+1514 NSISVSIGLGNKRVLI

-1544 LPEIL
+1544 LPQIL
-1549 PNSDDPNSS
+1549 PDSGNPDSS
-1558 VLEDPDPILGKDN
+1558 VLEDSDPILGKDN

-1585 TTESYRYY
+1585 TIESYRYY
-1593 DSTGLNIREETFDM
+1593 DSTGLNIREGTFDM
-1607 CTIPLQNWLPT
+1607 YTIPLQKWLPT
-1618 DNGNEA
+1618 DNGNETK
-1624 EGTPLLRLY
+1624 GTPLLRLY

-1640 AARERILLD
+1640 AARERVLLD
-1649 SYKRIKPIIEKEAD
+1649 SYKQIRPIIETVGD

-1668 LSINGGIP
+1668 LSIDDSGKP

-1684 GFSEKKGGG
+1684 GFSEKEGGG

-1703 EYTNADDKN
+1703 EYTNANDSN
-1712 PRLYIKFYDKIDG
+1712 PRLYVKFYDKIDG
-1725 NPFKGNFQNE
+1725 NPFKGSFQHKE
-1735 QLSKFL
+1735 LSKFL
-1741 DNISTSLVQQIIVGR
+1741 ENISTSLVQQVIVGR
-1756 GCRIGSEDGRW
+1756 GCRIGGSSTLGKSQD
-1767 KCKDGVDG
+1767 DGVDG

-1792 GTRSDTIMG
+1792 GNRSDTIMG
-1801 YRQNDRQYFPFP
+1801 YQKDDRQYFPFP
-1813 AYLTENPDIE
+1813 AHLTEDPNKTYNANSPD
-1823 YNSTSKDKYNCTV
+1823 DRFNCTV
-1836 NSEKDVDNNDD
+1836 NSEKKGDN
-1847 IYSELCTFK
+1847 IYSELYTFK
-1856 GKAAFHSTTTRD
+1856 GQSAFYTTNTD
-1868 NFYTYTLL
+1868 NNFYNYTLL

-1889 DGGILQFANYGNGDF
+1889 DGGILKFERKSIRSRSL
-1904 NLPQNFVWSKNA
+1904 NLPQNFAWSDKA
-1916 TNTHTNKVKNYAQII
+1916 PDINKQTVKNYAQII
-1931 ASLLSQIYVLSDDE
+1931 ASLLSQIYVLSDTE
-1945 KDHYIL
+1945 KDHYVL

-1963 WKADILVKL
+1963 WRADILVKL
-1972 HCNTENEN
+1972 HCNTEGKN
-1980 SSKFINIIPKKFTQG
+1980 SSKFINIIPKQFTQG
-1995 GNTYVGINL
+1995 GHTYVGINL

-2034 KTFKFTNENNI
+2034 ETFKFTDENNI
-2045 NPIFNDLIKCI
+2045 NPVFSDLVKCI

-2080 QNFLQNIYANEND
+2080 QNFLQNIYTEESG
-2093 IVQKQIPVS
+2093 VSYKQIPVS

-2123 GSNIYLIDKFI
+2123 GSNIYLIDKFVN
-2134 KPDDQGTLFG
+2134 PNNYGTLFG
-2144 IISQDTN
+2144 IISKYND

>member
-119 AKDGTIVNSNIKKII
+119 AKEGTIVNSNIKKII

-151 QAGLNNKN
+151 QAGKKNKDY
-159 FISNFGNTLQ
+159 ISNFGNTLQ

-198 DNDVQWYPTNTKNI
+198 DNDVQWYPTNTRNI
-212 DEEQYENPK
+212 NEEQYKDPK

-281 FNCGHKIFRRKYKIK
+281 FNCGHKIFRRNSPT
-296 EGEKEKEEEV
+296 EGEV

-337 SLVSNEGSGENITHY
+337 LLVSNEGSGENITHY
-352 KDYLQVPKNK
+352 KDYLQVPKK
-362 ERDRDR
+362 GERDRDR

-384 YAKFK
+384 YEEFK
-389 EKSYYTQVK
+389 NNSYYTKVK
-398 NYLSFRVPGSIV
+398 NYLSFKVPGSIE
-410 YPNTPELS
+410 YTDIPTLS
-418 TNSTILDKVGNIRPS
+418 TDLTILDKVGNIRPS

-443 ISTNVPEN
+443 ISTNVLEN
-451 IENPINP
+451 TETPVNP
-458 DIPDTPEITK
+458 DINDTSEITK

-508 DKKIKKSVTLG
+508 DKKIKKSITLG

-594 PYGVLD
+594 PYGILD

-695 NTKIPENSISRELT
+695 NTRIPENSISRELT

-720 QCVKDIIDDDHK
+720 QCVKDIIDDDHE

-750 DKDGNLK
+750 DKNKDPG
-757 LTENNIENPENTEDP
+757 LTEDNIENPENPKDPTDP
-772 ENIEN
+772 EVPNG
-777 TEDPEISNDNTT
+777 NTT
-789 EEKYHYSYTLT
+789 EEEKYHYSYTLT

-824 AISDIKGYIF
+824 AISYIKGHIF

-916 TRSGVETKCPIIK
+916 TQSGVKTKCPIIK
-929 INSELTKDHKQIKF
+929 INPKLTEDYKQIKF
-943 NVGIYDPDTKK
+943 NVDIQDVDTKELISNDNIKK
-954 LIPNQ
+954 LI
-959 NIKEL
+959 I
-964 TVKINNEEVKVGED
+964 KINNEEVKVGED
-978 NKYIIDVEKGNT
+978 NQYTINVEKGNT
-990 YNATASVTTQKRIT
+990 YNATASVTTQVKISE
-1004 KEQAIEEWTT
+1004 KQVIEEWTT

-1020 TVYTTTNN
+1020 TVYTTTSNP
-1028 SVTSESKPFEITFI
+1028 VTTKPDPVEITFGKEVI
-1042 GETIKHNGNSFI
+1042 NSTARIVVIDDDKINEHLEGNFP
-1054 QYEPSTDVSIDIT
+1054 Q
-1067 DMPDEYNQ
+1067 EYNNPSISVDSIAWCYDLQ
-1075 YNINSGTDAGMYFN
+1075 QEKGVLSLQKASNVQCNNLYYQIVDS
-1089 FRNDYNY
+1089 
-1096 NKEGLYEEE
+1096 KEIDNRGFVDVYWKLLDDKIKVANLENPGE
-1105 LYLEA
+1105 LYLG
-1110 SRNIYYKIITPGTSD
+1110 IF
-1125 KWHRVNAQAEEL
+1125 EEPN
-1137 IATTK
+1137 TK
-1142 NSGPIYLGIIT
+1142 
-1153 KTQDAQEAE
+1153 DAVEIKAAA
-1162 TYVYK
+1162 YK
-1167 ITIINSEEPTFTWN
+1167 ITVKNSEKPTFTWE
-1181 GTYNNRDVQLT
+1181 GTYLNNGDVQLV
-1192 ITSDT
+1192 ITPNT
-1197 DITNSRIEISQSV
+1197 NNTNITYASMSISPLV
-1210 TIEKTNKN
+1210 TNERTKKDR
-1218 NKSLI
+1218 SLI
-1223 YIIKNPNIGEKYT
+1223 YTLKNPSIGTYA
-1236 GTIYLETSNYHIENS
+1236 GTIYLKTQGYNIKNTFS
-1251 FNFEIK
+1251 FEIK
-1257 GNASGG
+1257 SNSQGG
-1263 TNQSN
+1263 SDQPS

-1282 TSQHNIKFGINSNNC
+1282 TGQHNIKFGVNSNNC
-1297 NEYLTTLITK
+1297 DEYLTTLITE

-1325 SVIIKEDTTVTV
+1325 SVTIKEDTKVTV
-1337 SITDYKGNI
+1337 SITDYKGKI

-1351 RKYVISLADVPVYPN
+1351 RKYVISLSDVPVYPN

-1390 LGKFDRE
+1390 LGNFDRE

-1416 DKYTTY
+1416 DNYTTY

-1494 VPDVADSYGNSIFLS
+1494 VPDVADSYGSSIFLS
-1509 KESYK
+1509 KESHN

-1549 PNSDDPNSS
+1549 PDSEDPNSP
-1558 VLEDPDPILGKDN
+1558 VLEDSNPIFGKDN

-1593 DSTGLNIREETFDM
+1593 DSTGLNIRERTFDM
-1607 CTIPLQNWLPT
+1607 YTIPLKKWLPT
-1618 DNGNEA
+1618 DNGSEA
-1624 EGTPLLRLY
+1624 DGTPLLRLY

-1640 AARERILLD
+1640 AARERVLLD
-1649 SYKRIKPIIEKEAD
+1649 SYKQIKPIIETVDD
-1663 LEQYG
+1663 LKQYG
-1668 LSINGGIP
+1668 LSIDDSGKP
-1676 YYDKIPYL
+1676 YYDKIPFL
-1684 GFSEKKGGG
+1684 GFSEKEDGG

-1703 EYTNADDKN
+1703 EYTNANDKN
-1712 PRLYIKFYDKIDG
+1712 PRLYVKFYDKIDG
-1725 NPFKGNFQNE
+1725 NPFKGSFQHKE
-1735 QLSKFL
+1735 LSKFL
-1741 DNISTSLVQQIIVGR
+1741 ENISTSLVQQIIVGR
-1756 GCRIGSEDGRW
+1756 GCRIGGSSTLGKSQD
-1767 KCKDGVDG
+1767 DGVDG

-1792 GTRSDTIMG
+1792 GNRSDTIMG
-1801 YRQNDRQYFPFP
+1801 YYTDDRQYFPFP
-1813 AYLTENPDIE
+1813 AHLTEDPNKTYNANSPD
-1823 YNSTSKDKYNCTV
+1823 DRFNCTV
-1836 NSEKDVDNNDD
+1836 NSEKKGNN

-1856 GKAAFHSTTTRD
+1856 GQSA
-1868 NFYTYTLL
+1868 FYTTNTDNSFYNYTLL

-1889 DGGILQFANYGNGDF
+1889 DGGILEFKRKSIRSKSL
-1904 NLPQNFVWSKNA
+1904 NLPQNFAWSDNA
-1916 TNTHTNKVKNYAQII
+1916 PDVNKKTAKNYAQII
-1931 ASLLSQIYVLSDDE
+1931 ASLLSQIYVLSDTE
-1945 KDHYIL
+1945 KDHYVL

-1963 WKADILVKL
+1963 WRADILVKL
-1972 HCNTENEN
+1972 HCNTEDKN
-1980 SSKFINIIPKKFTQG
+1980 SSKFINIIPKQFTQG
-1995 GNTYVGINL
+1995 GHTYVGINL
-2004 FAFAAAAQYSALHP
+2004 FAFAAAAQYSALRP

-2034 KTFKFTNENNI
+2034 ETFKFTDENNI
-2045 NPIFNDLIKCI
+2045 NPVFSDLVKCI

-2080 QNFLQNIYANEND
+2080 QTFLQNIYTEESG
-2093 IVQKQIPVS
+2093 VSYKQIPVS

-2123 GSNIYLIDKFI
+2123 GSNIYLIDKFVN
-2134 KPDDQGTLFG
+2134 PSNQGILFG
-2144 IISQDTN
+2144 IASKYN
-2151 NLVKLE
+2151 ENLVKLE

>member
-119 AKDGTIVNSNIKKII
+119 AKEGTIVNSNIKKII

-151 QAGLNNKN
+151 QAGKQNKDY
-159 FISNFGNTLQ
+159 ISNFGNTSQ

-212 DEEQYENPK
+212 DEEQYEDPK

-257 QYSVFQQKVSGKLG
+257 QYSIFQQKVSGKLG

-352 KDYLQVPKNK
+352 KDYLRVPKNK

-398 NYLSFRVPGSIV
+398 NYLSFQVPGSIV

-443 ISTNVPEN
+443 ISTNVLEN
-451 IENPINP
+451 TETPVNP
-458 DIPDTPEITK
+458 DINDTPEITK

-481 NLLRAYVVKDDC
+481 NLLRVYVVKDDC

-508 DKKIKKSVTLG
+508 DKKIKKSITLG

-720 QCVKDIIDDDHK
+720 QCVKDIIDDDHE

-744 SATDLF
+744 SAVDLF
-750 DKDGNLK
+750 DKDK
-757 LTENNIENPENTEDP
+757 DPNIATDVL
-772 ENIEN
+772 
-777 TEDPEISNDNTT
+777 EDPEIPEDNPT
-789 EEKYHYSYTLT
+789 EISEGEETYHASYTLV
-800 KTTSECLVPIKYSLS
+800 KTTSECLKSIS
-815 YEKDINTLD
+815 YKLDHTKGVNTLENI
-824 AISDIKGYIF
+824 AYIQGNIFKGV
-834 HGIGFTQ
+834 GFTQ
-841 YKKKVFEINKN
+841 YKKEVFKVNGD
-852 SIKWCGEYIPNDTK
+852 SIKWIGETIPEDTK

-874 GETTYTSAKFE
+874 GESSYTSV
-885 TPGEFSISNLDFIIV
+885 EFKTFMGFDASNLDFIIV

-916 TRSGVETKCPIIK
+916 TQEGVQTKCPIIK
-929 INSELTKDHKQIKF
+929 VSPDHSLKEETKFIKF
-943 NVGIYDPDTKK
+943 SVSTENVKN
-954 LIPNQ
+954 IP
-959 NIKEL
+959 IK
-964 TVKINNEEVKVGED
+964 VKIEGKDAVANEGYYTINNVK
-978 NKYIIDVEKGNT
+978 KGDI
-990 YNATASVTTQKRIT
+990 YNATASVIT
-1004 KEQAIEEWTT
+1004 EDWKT

-1020 TVYTTTNN
+1020 TVYTTTSN
-1028 SVTSESKPFEITFI
+1028 SVIPKPDPVKIVFGDNVIEPSESKIVIAE
-1042 GETIKHNGNSFI
+1042 GNTSQI
-1054 QYEPSTDVSIDIT
+1054 SSEMLPENYKEYSIDLTDVNT
-1067 DMPDEYNQ
+1067 Y
-1075 YNINSGTDAGMYFN
+1075 YT
-1089 FRNDYNY
+1089 
-1096 NKEGLYEEE
+1096 
-1105 LYLEA
+1105 LEQNE
-1110 SRNIYYKIITPGTSD
+1110 S
-1125 KWHRVNAQAEEL
+1125 EEL
-1137 IATTK
+1137 ILK
-1142 NSGPIYLGIIT
+1142 NYGNNGNHDAVDFEYQINTEGPFSHDGWETLGLGQSKVII
-1153 KTQDAQEAE
+1153 D
-1162 TYVYK
+1162 
-1167 ITIINSEEPTFTWN
+1167 NSKSP
-1181 GTYNNRDVQLT
+1181 GTYYLSILVPITTSDQNTAKIAIYEITVNDSQPPVFEWSGKYLSNGDVQLV
-1192 ITSDT
+1192 ITPNT
-1197 DITNSRIEISQSV
+1197 NNTNITYASMSISPLV
-1210 TIEKTNKN
+1210 TNERTNKDR
-1218 NKSLI
+1218 SLI
-1223 YIIKNPNIGEKYT
+1223 YTLKNPSIGKYT
-1236 GTIYLETSNYHIENS
+1236 GTIYLKTQGYNIKNTFS
-1251 FNFEIK
+1251 FEIK
-1257 GNASGG
+1257 SNSQGG
-1263 TNQSN
+1263 SDQPS

-1275 EYPSRTF
+1275 QYPSKTF
-1282 TSQHNIKFGINSNNC
+1282 TGEQFIKFGVNSNSC
-1297 NEYLTTLITK
+1297 DKYLTTLIIE
-1307 DSAGIHT
+1307 DLGGIRT
-1314 ENLGKEFNAEK
+1314 ENLGKEFHGEK
-1325 SVIIKEDTTVTV
+1325 SVKISKHSDISADKIDFTKVTV
-1337 SITDYKGNI
+1337 SITDYDGKI

-1351 RKYVISLADVPVYPN
+1351 RKYVISLDDVPVYPN

-1509 KESYK
+1509 NESYD

-1549 PNSDDPNSS
+1549 PDSGDPNSP
-1558 VLEDPDPILGKDN
+1558 VLEDSNPIFGKDN

-1593 DSTGLNIREETFDM
+1593 DSTGLNIREGTFDM
-1607 CTIPLQNWLPT
+1607 YTIELKKWLPT
-1618 DNGNEA
+1618 DNGSEA

-1649 SYKRIKPIIEKEAD
+1649 SYKQIRPIIETVDD

-1668 LSINGGIP
+1668 LSINGGQP
-1676 YYDKIPYL
+1676 YYSKIPFL

-1693 TQTHLTCGYL
+1693 TKTHLTCGYL
-1703 EYTNADDKN
+1703 EYTGASDEN
-1712 PRLYIKFYDKIDG
+1712 PRLHVKFYDKIDG
-1725 NPFKGNFQNE
+1725 NPFKGNFQHKE
-1735 QLSKFL
+1735 LSKFL
-1741 DNISTSLVQQIIVGR
+1741 ENISTSLVQQIIIGR
-1756 GCRIGSEDGRW
+1756 GCRIGDNE
-1767 KCKDGVDG
+1767 DGVDG
-1775 DAIRSPRPYRLT
+1775 DSILSPRPDRLT
-1787 SRMGS
+1787 FRMGS
-1792 GTRSDTIMG
+1792 GTKSDHIMG
-1801 YRQNDRQYFPFP
+1801 WETSDRQYFPYP
-1813 AYLTENPDIE
+1813 YNLVEVDTTASYSSSIE
-1823 YNSTSKDKYNCTV
+1823 KYNHNV
-1836 NSEKDVDNNDD
+1836 NPERLGEKNVS
-1847 IYSELCTFK
+1847 SELVTYP
-1856 GKAAFHSTTTRD
+1856 GRAAFTTTS
-1868 NFYTYTLL
+1868 NFKTFYTYTLL
-1876 GIQDSANGFIGTA
+1876 GIQDAANGFVGTA
-1889 DGGILQFANYGNGDF
+1889 DGGILESLRKTGGVNFPQKFA
-1904 NLPQNFVWSKNA
+1904 WSTNAPVIHKN
-1916 TNTHTNKVKNYAQII
+1916 TVRNYAQIV
-1931 ASLLSQIYVLSDDE
+1931 ASLLSQIYVLSDAE
-1945 KDHYIL
+1945 KDHYVL

-1963 WKADILVKL
+1963 WRADILVKL
-1972 HCNTENEN
+1972 HCNTEVKK
-1980 SSKFINIIPKKFTQG
+1980 SSKFINIIPKQFTQG
-1995 GNTYVGINL
+1995 GHTYVGINL
-2004 FAFAAAAQYSALHP
+2004 FAFAAAAQYSALNP
-2018 VDNEGN
+2018 VDNKGN

-2034 KTFKFTNENNI
+2034 KTFKFTDENNI
-2045 NPIFNDLIKCI
+2045 NPVFSDLVKCI

-2080 QNFLQNIYANEND
+2080 QNFLQNIYTEESG
-2093 IVQKQIPVS
+2093 VSYKKIPVS
-2102 QTLNADQLYVFNGG
+2102 QALNADQLYVFNGG

-2123 GSNIYLIDKFI
+2123 GSNIYLIDKFVN
-2134 KPDDQGTLFG
+2134 PSNQGILFG
-2144 IISQDTN
+2144 IVSKYNQ

-2185 YDSKYTWILK
+2185 YDSKYTWILR
-2195 THGDNPELR
+2195 THGDDPELR

>member
-1 MAERKITTNTF
+1 MAERKVTTNTF

-111 TTFSSDEL
+111 TTFSSDEFT
-119 AKDGTIVNSNIKKII
+119 KDGAIVNSNIKKII

-151 QAGLNNKN
+151 DAGINNIDR
-159 FISNFGNTLQ
+159 ISNFGNSNMNLK
-169 SFAEGE
+169 ENE
-175 SYWPKLVKVHI
+175 NYWPKLVKVHI
-186 VSIQDDGKLIYL
+186 VSIEDSGKITYL
-198 DNDVQWYPTNTKNI
+198 DNNVHWYDNEGEIKNNNE
-212 DEEQYENPK
+212 DTNPK
-221 SDINNSFPISTEE
+221 HREGKFIISQEE
-234 FLDKDGTMKD
+234 FLQDNGVTKD
-244 LHNLDEYRHALNC
+244 LHNLDEYRHALQC
-257 QYSVFQQKVSGKLG
+257 QYSVFQQKVSGKLAL
-271 ILLEL
+271 LLEL

-296 EGEKEKEEEV
+296 EGETEKEEEV

-319 YNINPSGII
+319 YNVNPSGII

-337 SLVSNEGSGENITHY
+337 SVVIKEGSREN
-352 KDYLQVPKNK
+352 KDYLRVPKNG
-362 ERDRDR
+362 EHNRDR

-384 YAKFK
+384 YEDFK
-389 EKSYYTQVK
+389 KESYYTKVK
-398 NYLSFRVPGSIV
+398 NYLSFQVPGSIE
-410 YPNTPELS
+410 YKDIPTLS
-418 TNSTILDKVGNIRPS
+418 TDLSVIEKT
-433 ESITT
+433 ESAAPAPG
-438 KNNSK
+438 KKSSK
-443 ISTNVPEN
+443 IPTNIPGISDTELPLN
-451 IENPINP
+451 I
-458 DIPDTPEITK
+458 
-468 PIFKIYKY
+468 IYNY

-481 NLLRAYVVKDDC
+481 NLLRAYEVKDDC
-493 KVPMTITKEYEETKE
+493 KVPMTITKEVDKET
-508 DKKIKKSVTLG
+508 STTLS
-519 AYYCNPEE
+519 AYYCNPEK
-527 INDDGQYTT
+527 INEKGQYIT
-536 TINGIKIPLSP
+536 TIKGVEIPLKP

-559 KRPVLVKVAT
+559 KRPVLIKVAT
-569 VKKKELDK
+569 VKKDNLKKE
-577 NIKDAEY
+577 NQEY
-584 YINYTVCPCM
+584 SIDYTVCPCM

-615 GSVNLDTWKYY
+615 GSVTIDTWKYY

-631 ITLNYGLTTNLK
+631 ITLNYGFNTNLK
-643 EDENEVVEKV
+643 EDENEIVDKV
-653 VMEFYDNQGLSA
+653 VMEFYDNQGICA
-665 SYEIKNQDTF
+665 SYEIKDQDTF

-681 YIELDKESSNYKIL
+681 YIQLDVESSNYKML
-695 NTKIPENSISRELT
+695 STKIPENSVSRKLT

-720 QCVKDIIDDDHK
+720 QCVKDISPKDAG

-757 LTENNIENPENTEDP
+757 LIEDNIENLENTEDP

-777 TEDPEISNDNTT
+777 TENPEIPNDNTT
-789 EEKYHYSYTLT
+789 EEEYHYSYTLT
-800 KTTSECLVPIKYSLS
+800 KTTSECLKPIEYSLS
-815 YEKDINTLD
+815 YEKDINNLD
-824 AISDIKGYIF
+824 AISDIKTNIF
-834 HGIGFTQ
+834 HGIRFTQ
-841 YKKKVFEINKN
+841 QQKQVFEINKT
-852 SIKWCGEYIPNDTK
+852 SIDWCGETIPENTK
-866 YYFILGKH
+866 YYFILGKP
-874 GETTYTSAKFE
+874 GQNTYTS
-885 TPGEFSISNLDFIIV
+885 TEFNKSIRFSVQDLDFIIV

-929 INSELTKDHKQIKF
+929 INSNLTEDHKQIKF
-943 NVGIYDPDTKK
+943 SVNVYDNKENLIPVENIKK
-954 LIPNQ
+954 L
-959 NIKEL
+959 
-964 TVKINNEEVKVGED
+964 TVNINNKEVKVGED

-990 YNATASVTTQKRIT
+990 YNATASVTTQVKT
-1004 KEQAIEEWTT
+1004 TEGQAIAEWAT

-1020 TVYTTTNN
+1020 TVYTKIKNPEN
-1028 SVTSESKPFEITFI
+1028 PKPDPVEIIFEGQVTEPSESSEPSEPRIVITEGNTSQISNEMLPEKYDSYSIDSTDIDTYFTLVQNESEEVI
-1042 GETIKHNGNSFI
+1042 LNNYGNDKNNDAVDLEYQISTENSFSKDNWTSLGSGHSRVI
-1054 QYEPSTDVSIDIT
+1054 ID
-1067 DMPDEYNQ
+1067 
-1075 YNINSGTDAGMYFN
+1075 NS
-1089 FRNDYNY
+1089 
-1096 NKEGLYEEE
+1096 K
-1105 LYLEA
+1105 
-1110 SRNIYYKIITPGTSD
+1110 SPGTY
-1125 KWHRVNAQAEEL
+1125 
-1137 IATTK
+1137 
-1142 NSGPIYLGIIT
+1142 YLGILVPIETKDQNTVKIAIYEIT
-1153 KTQDAQEAE
+1153 VNE
-1162 TYVYK
+1162 
-1167 ITIINSEEPTFTWN
+1167 ITINDSQPPVFKWSGKYLEN
-1181 GTYNNRDVQLT
+1181 GDVQLT
-1192 ITSDT
+1192 ITPDT
-1197 DITNSRIEISQSV
+1197 DIAYTIMSISPFV
-1210 TIEKTNKN
+1210 INERTNKDG
-1218 NKSLI
+1218 SLI
-1223 YIIKNPNIGEKYT
+1223 YTLKNPSIGKYT
-1236 GTIYLETSNYHIENS
+1236 GTISLKTQGYNIKNTFS
-1251 FNFEIK
+1251 FEIIS
-1257 GNASGG
+1257 NSQGG

-1282 TSQHNIKFGINSNNC
+1282 TSQYNIKFGVNSNNC
-1297 NEYLTTLITK
+1297 NEYLTTLITE

-1325 SVIIKEDTTVTV
+1325 SVTIKEDTKVTV
-1337 SITDYKGNI
+1337 SIIDYKGNI

-1351 RKYVISLADVPVYPN
+1351 RKYIISLADVPVYPN

-1390 LGKFDRE
+1390 LGNTDTE
-1397 NYEFP
+1397 NYESP

-1416 DKYTTY
+1416 ENYTTY
-1422 SDFKD
+1422 NDFKD

-1454 LPKCLMD
+1454 QPKCLED
-1461 NYPKDSEFKVI
+1461 NYPKNEDFKVI

-1479 NIVGSQTDPNITFTG
+1479 NIIGSQTNPNISFTG

-1509 KESYK
+1509 NESYHY
-1514 NISVSIGLGNKRVLI
+1514 IDVSIGLGNRRILI
-1529 DDTKIQLQDSDEEYS
+1529 DDTKTQLQDSDEDYS

-1549 PNSDDPNSS
+1549 PEREDPNSS
-1558 VLEDPDPILGKDN
+1558 ISEYFDPIFGKDN
-1571 FNLELLFKGYTPIK
+1571 FNLELSFKDYTPKK
-1585 TTESYRYY
+1585 TTENYRYY
-1593 DSTGLNIREETFDM
+1593 DSTGLNIREGTFDM
-1607 CTIPLQNWLPT
+1607 YTIGLKSWLPT
-1618 DNGNEA
+1618 DNGSET

-1633 GIKYNKM
+1633 GVKYNKM
-1640 AARERILLD
+1640 AARERVLLD
-1649 SYKRIKPIIEKEAD
+1649 SYKQIRPIIETVGD

-1668 LSINGGIP
+1668 LSIDDSGKS

-1684 GFSEKKGGG
+1684 GFSERRGGG
-1693 TQTHLTCGYL
+1693 TKTHLTCGYL
-1703 EYTNADDKN
+1703 EYTNADDAN

-1741 DNISTSLVQQIIVGR
+1741 DNISTSFVQQIIVGR
-1756 GCRIGSEDGRW
+1756 GCRIGGSSTLGNSQD
-1767 KCKDGVDG
+1767 DGVDG

-1787 SRMGS
+1787 NRMGR
-1792 GTRSDTIMG
+1792 GKRSDTIMG
-1801 YRQNDRQYFPFP
+1801 YKKDDKQYFPFP
-1813 AYLTENPDIE
+1813 AYLTENPDLSYSE
-1823 YNSTSKDKYNCTV
+1823 NSKDRFNCIV
-1836 NSEKDVDNNDD
+1836 NSEKEEDN

-1856 GKAAFHSTTTRD
+1856 NKSAFYTTDTKD
-1868 NFYTYTLL
+1868 TFYTYTLL

-1889 DGGILQFANYGNGDF
+1889 DGGILKFERNKQIPRDL
-1904 NLPQNFVWSKNA
+1904 NLPQNFAWSENA
-1916 TNTHTNKVKNYAQII
+1916 IDTHTNKVKNYAQII

-1945 KDHYIL
+1945 KNHYIL

-1972 HCNTENEN
+1972 HCNTEKEN

-2004 FAFAAAAQYSALHP
+2004 FAFAAAAQYSALRP
-2018 VDNEGN
+2018 VDNKGN
-2024 KISLESYVNS
+2024 KISLESYANN
-2034 KTFKFTNENNI
+2034 KTFKFTDENNI
-2045 NPIFNDLIKCI
+2045 NPIFNDLVKCI

-2080 QNFLQNIYANEND
+2080 QNFLQNIYTNEND

-2102 QTLNADQLYVFNGG
+2102 QALNADQLYVFNGG

-2134 KPDDQGTLFG
+2134 KPDNQGTLFG
-2144 IISQDTN
+2144 IISQDVN

-2215 KLV
+2215 RLV

>member
-151 QAGLNNKN
+151 EAGLNNKN
-159 FISNFGNTLQ
+159 FISNFGNKTC

-175 SYWPKLVKVHI
+175 SYWPKLVKLHI

-198 DNDVQWYPTNTKNI
+198 DNDVQWYPTDIKDSN
-212 DEEQYENPK
+212 
-221 SDINNSFPISTEE
+221 SDNAFPISTEE

-337 SLVSNEGSGENITHY
+337 SVVSSEGSGDNIN
-352 KDYLQVPKNK
+352 YLQVPKEG

-375 YKLEEPGNT
+375 YKLEEPGDT
-384 YAKFK
+384 YEEFK
-389 EKSYYTQVK
+389 NNSYYTKVK
-398 NYLSFRVPGSIV
+398 NYLSFYVPGSII
-410 YPNTPELS
+410 YEDSAKLS
-418 TNSTILDKVGNIRPS
+418 TYLSILDKVENAGSSVENTESS
-433 ESITT
+433 ESTTT
-438 KNNSK
+438 KKNSK

-451 IENPINP
+451 IENPVNP
-458 DIPDTPEITK
+458 DIPDTPEIVV
-468 PIFKIYKY
+468 PEIKIYKY

-569 VKKKELDK
+569 VKKKELDE
-577 NIKDAEY
+577 NTKDAEY
-584 YINYTVCPCM
+584 YIDYTVCPCM

-695 NTKIPENSISRELT
+695 NTKIPENSISRKLT

-720 QCVKDIIDDDHK
+720 QCVKDISPEDAN

-750 DKDGNLK
+750 DKDGNPN
-757 LTENNIENPENTEDP
+757 LTEDTIKNSENTENP

-789 EEKYHYSYTLT
+789 EEEYHYSYTLT

-824 AISDIKGYIF
+824 AIYYIKGNIF
-834 HGIGFTQ
+834 NGVGFTQ
-841 YKKKVFEINKN
+841 YKKEVFKVNGD
-852 SIKWCGEYIPNDTK
+852 SIKWIGETIPEDTK

-874 GETTYTSAKFE
+874 GETTYTS
-885 TPGEFSISNLDFIIV
+885 TEFKTFMGFDASNLDFIIV

-916 TRSGVETKCPIIK
+916 IQEGVQTECPIIK
-929 INSELTKDHKQIKF
+929 INPELTEDHKQIKF

-964 TVKINNEEVKVGED
+964 TVNINNTEAKAGED

-990 YNATASVTTQKRIT
+990 YNATASVTTQVWPT
-1004 KEQAIEEWTT
+1004 EEQAIIEWKT

-1020 TVYTTTNN
+1020 TVYTTTSNP
-1028 SVTSESKPFEITFI
+1028 VISKPDPVKITFGKEVI
-1042 GETIKHNGNSFI
+1042 ESDGNSLI
-1054 QYEPSTDVSIDIT
+1054 QCNPLEDGSITIDPANI
-1067 DMPDEYNQ
+1067 PEKYNGFTI
-1075 YNINSGTDAGMYFN
+1075 NIGTDAGTYFDFIYKN
-1089 FRNDYNY
+1089 
-1096 NKEGLYEEE
+1096 EGLY
-1105 LYLEA
+1105 LTAYK
-1110 SRNIYYKIITPGTSD
+1110 NIDYKIITPGTSD
-1125 KWHRVNAQAEEL
+1125 KWNELNAQAEKL

-1142 NSGPIYLGIIT
+1142 NSGPIYLGIIA
-1153 KTQDAQEAE
+1153 KTQDALEIE

-1167 ITIINSEEPTFTWN
+1167 ITIINPEKPTFTWE
-1181 GTYNNRDVQLT
+1181 GTYLNNGDVQLV
-1192 ITSDT
+1192 ITPNT
-1197 DITNSRIEISQSV
+1197 NNINITYASMSISPLV
-1210 TIEKTNKN
+1210 TNERTNKDN
-1218 NKSLI
+1218 SLI
-1223 YIIKNPNIGEKYT
+1223 YTLKNPIGKYT
-1236 GTIYLETSNYHIENS
+1236 GTIYLKTQGYNIKNTFS
-1251 FNFEIK
+1251 FEIK
-1257 GNASGG
+1257 SNSQGG
-1263 TNQSN
+1263 SDQPS

-1275 EYPSRTF
+1275 QYPSKTF
-1282 TSQHNIKFGINSNNC
+1282 TGEKFIKFGVNKNNC
-1297 NEYLTTLITK
+1297 NEYLTTLIIE
-1307 DSAGIHT
+1307 DPGGIHT
-1314 ENLGKEFNAEK
+1314 ENLGKEFHGEK
-1325 SVIIKEDTTVTV
+1325 SVKISKHSNISDDKSDFTKVTV
-1337 SITDYKGNI
+1337 SITDYNGKI

-1351 RKYVISLADVPVYPN
+1351 RKYVISLSDVPVYPN

-1509 KESYK
+1509 KESYN

-1549 PNSDDPNSS
+1549 PNSEDPNSP
-1558 VLEDPDPILGKDN
+1558 VLEDSNPIFGKDN
-1571 FNLELLFKGYTPIK
+1571 FNLELSFKGYTPIK

-1593 DSTGLNIREETFDM
+1593 DSTGLNIREGTFDM
-1607 CTIPLQNWLPT
+1607 YTIDLKKWLPT
-1618 DNGNEA
+1618 DNGSET

-1633 GIKYNKM
+1633 GVKYNKM
-1640 AARERILLD
+1640 AARERVLLD
-1649 SYKRIKPIIEKEAD
+1649 SYKQIRPIIETVGD

-1668 LSINGGIP
+1668 LNIDNSGKP

-1684 GFSEKKGGG
+1684 GFSEKRGGG
-1693 TQTHLTCGYL
+1693 TKTHLTCGYL
-1703 EYTNADDKN
+1703 EYTNADDEN

-1792 GTRSDTIMG
+1792 GNRSDTIMG
-1801 YRQNDRQYFPFP
+1801 YQTNDRQYFPFP
-1813 AYLTENPDIE
+1813 AYLTENPDVE
-1823 YNSTSKDKYNCTV
+1823 YNSASKDKYNCTV

-1856 GKAAFHSTTTRD
+1856 GKKAFHSTTTNG

-1889 DGGILQFANYGNGDF
+1889 DGGILKFKGSNGDF
-1904 NLPQNFVWSKNA
+1904 NLPQNFEWNRGATDIHKKN
-1916 TNTHTNKVKNYAQII
+1916 VKNYAQII

-1963 WKADILVKL
+1963 WRADILVKL
-1972 HCNTENEN
+1972 HCNTEGKN
-1980 SSKFINIIPKKFTQG
+1980 SSKFINIIPKQFTQG
-1995 GNTYVGINL
+1995 GHTYVGINL
-2004 FAFAAAAQYSALHP
+2004 FAFAAAAQYSALNP
-2018 VDNEGN
+2018 VDNKGN

-2034 KTFKFTNENNI
+2034 KTFKFTDENNI
-2045 NPIFNDLIKCI
+2045 NPAFSDLVKCI

-2080 QNFLQNIYANEND
+2080 QNFLQNIYTEESG
-2093 IVQKQIPVS
+2093 VSYKQIPVS

-2123 GSNIYLIDKFI
+2123 GSNIYLIDKFVN
-2134 KPDDQGTLFG
+2134 PNNQGTLFG
-2144 IISQDTN
+2144 IISQYTN

>member
-175 SYWPKLVKVHI
+175 SYWPKLVKLHI

-198 DNDVQWYPTNTKNI
+198 DNDVQWYPTNIKDSNS
-212 DEEQYENPK
+212 N
-221 SDINNSFPISTEE
+221 SDNAFPISTEE
-234 FLDKDGTMKD
+234 FLDEDGTMKD

-296 EGEKEKEEEV
+296 EGDEEKEEEV

-352 KDYLQVPKNK
+352 KDYLQVPKEGEG

-398 NYLSFRVPGSIV
+398 NYLSFKVPGSIE
-410 YPNTPELS
+410 YKDIPELS
-418 TNSTILDKVGNIRPS
+418 TDLSSLRT
-433 ESITT
+433 ESATPAPGKKSSKALT
-438 KNNSK
+438 NN
-443 ISTNVPEN
+443 TDNPN
-451 IENPINP
+451 IE
-458 DIPDTPEITK
+458 K
-468 PIFKIYKY
+468 PLRTIYKY

-481 NLLRAYVVKDDC
+481 NLLRAYVVKDNC

-508 DKKIKKSVTLG
+508 NKKIKKFITLG

-569 VKKKELDK
+569 VKKNELDK
-577 NIKDAEY
+577 NTEDAEY
-584 YINYTVCPCM
+584 HIDYTVCPCM

-695 NTKIPENSISRELT
+695 NTRIPENSISRELT

-720 QCVKDIIDDDHK
+720 QCVKDIIDDDHE

-750 DKDGNLK
+750 DENKDP
-757 LTENNIENPENTEDP
+757 NIATD
-772 ENIEN
+772 IL
-777 TEDPEISNDNTT
+777 EDPEIPKDNPT
-789 EEKYHYSYTLT
+789 EISEGEEEYHASYTLV
-800 KTTSECLVPIKYSLS
+800 KTTSECHKSISYSLKH
-815 YEKDINTLD
+815 EEDVNTLENI
-824 AISDIKGYIF
+824 AYIKGNIF
-834 HGIGFTQ
+834 KGVGFTQ
-841 YKKKVFEINKN
+841 YKKEVFKVSGD
-852 SIKWCGEYIPNDTK
+852 SIKWIGETIPEGTK

-874 GETTYTSAKFE
+874 GETTYTSS
-885 TPGEFSISNLDFIIV
+885 EFKTFMGFDASKLDFIIV

-905 AGGINLYYTTV
+905 AGGVNLYYTTV
-916 TRSGVETKCPIIK
+916 TQSGVETKCPIIIVNSSSSLKGEEKSITFSVSTENKDDIKLK
-929 INSELTKDHKQIKF
+929 IA
-943 NVGIYDPDTKK
+943 
-954 LIPNQ
+954 
-959 NIKEL
+959 
-964 TVKINNEEVKVGED
+964 EEVITGKEINYTIKNV
-978 NKYIIDVEKGNT
+978 KKGDI
-990 YNATASVTTQKRIT
+990 YNAIASVTT
-1004 KEQAIEEWTT
+1004 EEWTT

-1020 TVYTTTNN
+1020 TVYTTTSNP
-1028 SVTSESKPFEITFI
+1028 VISKPDPVKITFGKEVI
-1042 GETIKHNGNSFI
+1042 NSTARIVVIDDDKINEHLEGNFP
-1054 QYEPSTDVSIDIT
+1054 Q
-1067 DMPDEYNQ
+1067 EYNNPSISVDSIAWCYDLQ
-1075 YNINSGTDAGMYFN
+1075 QENGVLSLQKASNVQCNNLYYQIVDSKEIDNRGFVDVYWKPL
-1089 FRNDYNY
+1089 DYKIEVANLE
-1096 NKEGLYEEE
+1096 NPRE
-1105 LYLEA
+1105 LYLG
-1110 SRNIYYKIITPGTSD
+1110 IF
-1125 KWHRVNAQAEEL
+1125 EEPN
-1137 IATTK
+1137 TK
-1142 NSGPIYLGIIT
+1142 
-1153 KTQDAQEAE
+1153 DAVEIKAAA
-1162 TYVYK
+1162 YK
-1167 ITIINSEEPTFTWN
+1167 ITVEDSKKPSFTWEGTCLNN
-1181 GTYNNRDVQLT
+1181 GDVQLT
-1192 ITSDT
+1192 ITPDT
-1197 DITNSRIEISQSV
+1197 DITYASMSISPLVTNERI
-1210 TIEKTNKN
+1210 NKDG
-1218 NKSLI
+1218 SLI
-1223 YIIKNPNIGEKYT
+1223 YTLKNPSIGKYT
-1236 GTIYLETSNYHIENS
+1236 GTIYLKTQGYNIKNTFS
-1251 FNFEIK
+1251 FEIK
-1257 GNASGG
+1257 SNSQGG
-1263 TNQSN
+1263 SDQPS

-1275 EYPSRTF
+1275 QYPSKTF
-1282 TSQHNIKFGINSNNC
+1282 TGEKFIKFGVNKNNC
-1297 NEYLTTLITK
+1297 NEYLTTLIIE
-1307 DSAGIHT
+1307 DPSGIHT
-1314 ENLGKEFNAEK
+1314 ENLGKEFHGEK
-1325 SVIIKEDTTVTV
+1325 SVKISKHSNISDDKIDFTKVTI
-1337 SITDYKGNI
+1337 SITDYNGKI

-1390 LGKFDRE
+1390 LGNFDRE

-1509 KESYK
+1509 NESY
-1514 NISVSIGLGNKRVLI
+1514 NDISVSIGLGNKRVLI

-1544 LPEIL
+1544 LPQIL
-1549 PNSDDPNSS
+1549 PDSGNPDSS
-1558 VLEDPDPILGKDN
+1558 VLEDSDPILGKDN

-1585 TTESYRYY
+1585 TIESYRYY
-1593 DSTGLNIREETFDM
+1593 DSTGLNIREGTFDM
-1607 CTIPLQNWLPT
+1607 YTIPLQNWLPT
-1618 DNGNEA
+1618 NENM
-1624 EGTPLLRLY
+1624 TKCPLLRLY

-1640 AARERILLD
+1640 AARERVLLD
-1649 SYKRIKPIIEKEAD
+1649 SYKQIRPIIEKIED

-1668 LSINGGIP
+1668 LSIDGDGKP
-1676 YYDKIPYL
+1676 YYDKIPFL
-1684 GFSEKKGGG
+1684 GFSEKEGGG

-1703 EYTNADDKN
+1703 EYTSANDDN
-1712 PRLYIKFYDKIDG
+1712 PRLYVKFYDKIDG
-1725 NPFKGNFQNE
+1725 NPFKGSFQHKE
-1735 QLSKFL
+1735 LSKFL
-1741 DNISTSLVQQIIVGR
+1741 ENISTSLVQQVIVGR
-1756 GCRIGSEDGRW
+1756 GCRIGGKFNIGSIGYEGN
-1767 KCKDGVDG
+1767 DGVDG
-1775 DAIRSPRPYRLT
+1775 DSILSPCPYRLT
-1787 SRMGS
+1787 QRMG
-1792 GTRSDTIMG
+1792 RDIRQDRENADRIMG
-1801 YRQNDRQYFPFP
+1801 WEKDDKDYFPYP
-1813 AYLTENPDIE
+1813 YNLVEVNIDPNKTPYSSSIE
-1823 YNSTSKDKYNCTV
+1823 KYNHNV
-1836 NSEKDVDNNDD
+1836 NPERSGETNVS
-1847 IYSELCTFK
+1847 SELATYP
-1856 GKAAFHSTTTRD
+1856 GRAAFRARRKPKREYGG
-1868 NFYTYTLL
+1868 FYTYTLL
-1876 GIQDSANGFIGTA
+1876 GIQDAVNGFIGTA
-1889 DGGILQFANYGNGDF
+1889 DGGILKFVYKEGYC
-1904 NLPQNFVWSKNA
+1904 NLPQNFAWSIQA
-1916 TNTHTNKVKNYAQII
+1916 SAVNKKTVRNYAQII
-1931 ASLLSQIYVLSDDE
+1931 ASLLSQIYVLSDTE

-1958 KYNEA
+1958 KYKEA
-1963 WKADILVKL
+1963 WRADILVKL
-1972 HCNTENEN
+1972 HCNTEGKN
-1980 SSKFINIIPKKFTQG
+1980 SSKFINIIPKQFTQG
-1995 GNTYVGINL
+1995 GHTYVGINL

-2034 KTFKFTNENNI
+2034 ETFKFTDENNI
-2045 NPIFNDLIKCI
+2045 NPVFSDLVKCI

-2080 QNFLQNIYANEND
+2080 QNFLQNIYTEESG
-2093 IVQKQIPVS
+2093 VSYKQIPVS
-2102 QTLNADQLYVFNGG
+2102 QTLNTDQLYVFNGG

-2123 GSNIYLIDKFI
+2123 GSNIYLIDKFVN
-2134 KPDDQGTLFG
+2134 PSNQGILFG
-2144 IISQDTN
+2144 IVSKYDK

-2185 YDSKYTWILK
+2185 YDSKYTWILR
-2195 THGDNPELR
+2195 THGDDPELR

>member
-159 FISNFGNTLQ
+159 FISNFGNKTC

-175 SYWPKLVKVHI
+175 SYWPKLVKLHI

-198 DNDVQWYPTNTKNI
+198 DNDVQWYPTDIKDSN
-212 DEEQYENPK
+212 
-221 SDINNSFPISTEE
+221 SDNAFPISTEE

-398 NYLSFRVPGSIV
+398 NYLSFQVPGSIV

-508 DKKIKKSVTLG
+508 DKKIKKSITLG

-695 NTKIPENSISRELT
+695 NTRIPENSISRELT

-720 QCVKDIIDDDHK
+720 QCVKDIIDDDHE

-750 DKDGNLK
+750 DKNKDPG
-757 LTENNIENPENTEDP
+757 LTEDNIENPENPKDSTDP
-772 ENIEN
+772 EV
-777 TEDPEISNDNTT
+777 PNDSTT
-789 EEKYHYSYTLT
+789 EEETYHYSYTLT

-824 AISDIKGYIF
+824 AISYIKGNIF
-834 HGIGFTQ
+834 HGVGFTQ
-841 YKKKVFEINKN
+841 QNKQVFEINKN
-852 SIKWCGEYIPNDTK
+852 SIKWCGEDIPNNTK

-874 GETTYTSAKFE
+874 GESSYTNVEFKTYM
-885 TPGEFSISNLDFIIV
+885 GFSVQDLDFIIV

-916 TRSGVETKCPIIK
+916 TQSGVKTKCPIIK
-929 INSELTKDHKQIKF
+929 INPKLTEDHKQIKF
-943 NVGIYDPDTKK
+943 SVNVYDASEKN
-954 LIPNQ
+954 LIPVE

-964 TVKINNEEVKVGED
+964 TVKINNKEVKVGED
-978 NKYIIDVEKGNT
+978 NQYTINVEKGNT

-1004 KEQAIEEWTT
+1004 KEQVIEEWTT

-1020 TVYTTTNN
+1020 TVYTTTTNP
-1028 SVTSESKPFEITFI
+1028 VTSESKPFEITFT
-1042 GETIKHNGNSFI
+1042 GETIKHSGNSFI
-1054 QYEPSTDVSIDIT
+1054 QYEPSTDVSIDMT
-1067 DMPDEYNQ
+1067 DMPDGYNQ
-1075 YNINSGTDAGMYFN
+1075 YTINSGTDAGMYFN

-1096 NKEGLYEEE
+1096 NKEGLYEEK
-1105 LYLEA
+1105 LYLQA

-1125 KWHRVNAQAEEL
+1125 KWNELNAQAEKL

-1142 NSGPIYLGIIT
+1142 NSGPIYLGIIA
-1153 KTQDAQEAE
+1153 KTQDALEIE

-1167 ITIINSEEPTFTWN
+1167 ITIVNPEKPTFTWD
-1181 GTYNNRDVQLT
+1181 GTYNNGDVQLT
-1192 ITSDT
+1192 ITPDT
-1197 DITNSRIEISQSV
+1197 DIINYSIKISQSY
-1210 TIEKTNKN
+1210 TIEKTNK

-1223 YIIKNPNIGEKYT
+1223 YIIKNPKIDKYT
-1236 GTIYLETSNYHIENS
+1236 GTIYLDTSNYHIENS

-1282 TSQHNIKFGINSNNC
+1282 TSQHNIKFGVNSNNC
-1297 NEYLTTLITK
+1297 NEYLTTLIIEEPN
-1307 DSAGIHT
+1307 GIRT
-1314 ENLGKEFNAEK
+1314 ENLGKEFQGEK
-1325 SVIIKEDTTVTV
+1325 SIKISKHNNLSTDKIDFTKVTV
-1337 SITDYKGNI
+1337 SITDYNGNI

-1351 RKYVISLADVPVYPN
+1351 RKYVISLSDVPVYPN

-1509 KESYK
+1509 KESY
-1514 NISVSIGLGNKRVLI
+1514 NSISVSIGLGNKRVLI

-1549 PNSDDPNSS
+1549 PNSEDPNSP
-1558 VLEDPDPILGKDN
+1558 VLEDSNPIFGKDN

-1593 DSTGLNIREETFDM
+1593 DSTGLNIREGTFDM
-1607 CTIPLQNWLPT
+1607 HTIPLQKWLPT
-1618 DNGNEA
+1618 DNGSEA

-1640 AARERILLD
+1640 AARERVLLD
-1649 SYKRIKPIIEKEAD
+1649 SYKQIKPIIEKIGD

-1668 LSINGGIP
+1668 LSIDDSGKP

-1684 GFSEKKGGG
+1684 GFSEKRGGG
-1693 TQTHLTCGYL
+1693 TKTHLTCGYL
-1703 EYTNADDKN
+1703 EYTNANDSN
-1712 PRLYIKFYDKIDG
+1712 PRLHVKFYDKIDG
-1725 NPFKGNFQNE
+1725 NPFKGSFQHKE
-1735 QLSKFL
+1735 LSKFL
-1741 DNISTSLVQQIIVGR
+1741 ENIS
-1756 GCRIGSEDGRW
+1756 
-1767 KCKDGVDG
+1767 
-1775 DAIRSPRPYRLT
+1775 Y
-1787 SRMGS
+1787 
-1792 GTRSDTIMG
+1792 
-1801 YRQNDRQYFPFP
+1801 
-1813 AYLTENPDIE
+1813 
-1823 YNSTSKDKYNCTV
+1823 
-1836 NSEKDVDNNDD
+1836 
-1847 IYSELCTFK
+1847 
-1856 GKAAFHSTTTRD
+1856 STT
-1868 NFYTYTLL
+1868 
-1876 GIQDSANGFIGTA
+1876 
-1889 DGGILQFANYGNGDF
+1889 
-1904 NLPQNFVWSKNA
+1904 
-1916 TNTHTNKVKNYAQII
+1916 
-1931 ASLLSQIYVLSDDE
+1931 
-1945 KDHYIL
+1945 
-1951 QNLVKLN
+1951 
-1958 KYNEA
+1958 
-1963 WKADILVKL
+1963 
-1972 HCNTENEN
+1972 
-1980 SSKFINIIPKKFTQG
+1980 KK
-1995 GNTYVGINL
+1995 
-2004 FAFAAAAQYSALHP
+2004 
-2018 VDNEGN
+2018 
-2024 KISLESYVNS
+2024 K
-2034 KTFKFTNENNI
+2034 
-2045 NPIFNDLIKCI
+2045 
-2056 EFSYD
+2056 
-2061 LPYDLGDL
+2061 
-2069 ETQCYNSNFAS
+2069 
-2080 QNFLQNIYANEND
+2080 
-2093 IVQKQIPVS
+2093 
-2102 QTLNADQLYVFNGG
+2102 
-2116 KFIPFNH
+2116 
-2123 GSNIYLIDKFI
+2123 
-2134 KPDDQGTLFG
+2134 
-2144 IISQDTN
+2144 
-2151 NLVKLE
+2151 
-2157 LNRSSN
+2157 
-2163 IHEALT
+2163 
-2169 YDGARLVFK
+2169 
-2178 DITKLQG
+2178 
-2185 YDSKYTWILK
+2185 
-2195 THGDNPELR
+2195 
-2204 DLANINLFNYG
+2204 
-2215 KLV
+2215 

>member
-159 FISNFGNTLQ
+159 FISNFGNKTC

-175 SYWPKLVKVHI
+175 SYWPKLVKLHI

-198 DNDVQWYPTNTKNI
+198 DNDVQWYPTDIKDSN
-212 DEEQYENPK
+212 
-221 SDINNSFPISTEE
+221 SDNAFPISTEE

-281 FNCGHKIFRRKYKIK
+281 FNCGHKIFRRNSPT
-296 EGEKEKEEEV
+296 EGEV

-352 KDYLQVPKNK
+352 KDYLQVPKK
-362 ERDRDR
+362 GERDRNR

-375 YKLEEPGNT
+375 YKLEEPGKT
-384 YAKFK
+384 YEEFK
-389 EKSYYTQVK
+389 NNSYYTKVK
-398 NYLSFRVPGSIV
+398 NYLSFKVPGSIE
-410 YPNTPELS
+410 YTDIPTLS
-418 TNSTILDKVGNIRPS
+418 TDLTILDKVGNIRPS

-443 ISTNVPEN
+443 ISTNVLEN
-451 IENPINP
+451 TETPVNP
-458 DIPDTPEITK
+458 DINDTSEITK

-508 DKKIKKSVTLG
+508 DKKIKKSITLG

-577 NIKDAEY
+577 NTKDAEY
-584 YINYTVCPCM
+584 HIDYTVCPCM

-695 NTKIPENSISRELT
+695 NTKIPENSISRDLT

-720 QCVKDIIDDDHK
+720 QCVKDIIDDDHE

-757 LTENNIENPENTEDP
+757 LTENNIENLENTEDP

-800 KTTSECLVPIKYSLS
+800 KTTSECLRPIEYSLS
-815 YEKDINTLD
+815 YTEDINNLD
-824 AISDIKGYIF
+824 AISYIKGNIF

-841 YKKKVFEINKN
+841 QNKQVFEINKN
-852 SIKWCGEYIPNDTK
+852 SIKWCGEDIPNDTK

-874 GETTYTSAKFE
+874 GESSYTSVEFKTFM
-885 TPGEFSISNLDFIIV
+885 GFSIQDLDFIIV

-916 TRSGVETKCPIIK
+916 TQSGVETKCPIIK
-929 INSELTKDHKQIKF
+929 INPELTKDHKQIKF
-943 NVGIYDPDTKK
+943 SVNVYNADKTN
-954 LIPNQ
+954 LIPVG

-964 TVKINNEEVKVGED
+964 TVKINNKEVKVGED

-990 YNATASVTTQKRIT
+990 YNAIASVTTQVGT
-1004 KEQAIEEWTT
+1004 TEEWTT

-1020 TVYTTTNN
+1020 TVYTTTSNP
-1028 SVTSESKPFEITFI
+1028 VTPESKPFEITFT

-1054 QYEPSTDVSIDIT
+1054 QYEPSTDVSIDTT
-1067 DMPDEYNQ
+1067 DMPDRYNQ

-1096 NKEGLYEEE
+1096 SKEGLYEEK

-1125 KWHRVNAQAEEL
+1125 KWHEIKAQAEAQ
-1137 IATTK
+1137 IATIK
-1142 NSGPIYLGIIT
+1142 NSGPIYLGIIA
-1153 KTQDAQEAE
+1153 KTQDALEIE

-1167 ITIINSEEPTFTWN
+1167 ITIINPEKPTFTWD
-1181 GTYNNRDVQLT
+1181 GTYNNGDVQLT
-1192 ITSDT
+1192 ITPDT
-1197 DITNSRIEISQSV
+1197 DIINSSIKISQSY
-1210 TIEKTNKN
+1210 TIEKTNK

-1223 YIIKNPNIGEKYT
+1223 YIIKNPKIDKYT
-1236 GTIYLETSNYHIENS
+1236 GTIYLDTSNYHIENS

-1282 TSQHNIKFGINSNNC
+1282 TSQHNIKFGVNSNNC
-1297 NEYLTTLITK
+1297 DEYLTTLITE

-1325 SVIIKEDTTVTV
+1325 SVTIKEDTKVTV

-1351 RKYVISLADVPVYPN
+1351 RKYVISLSDVPVYPN

-1416 DKYTTY
+1416 DNYTTY
-1422 SDFKD
+1422 NDFKD

-1472 DSIGANV
+1472 DSIGANI

-1494 VPDVADSYGNSIFLS
+1494 VPDVADSYGSSIFLS
-1509 KESYK
+1509 NESYD

-1529 DDTKIQLQDSDEEYS
+1529 DDTKTQLQDSDEEYS
-1544 LPEIL
+1544 LPQIL
-1549 PNSDDPNSS
+1549 PDSGNPDSS
-1558 VLEDPDPILGKDN
+1558 VLEDSDPILGKDN

-1593 DSTGLNIREETFDM
+1593 DSTGLNIRERTFDM
-1607 CTIPLQNWLPT
+1607 YKIPLQNWLPT
-1618 DNGNEA
+1618 DDGNEA

-1823 YNSTSKDKYNCTV
+1823 YNLTSKDKYNCTV

-1916 TNTHTNKVKNYAQII
+1916 TNTHTNKVKNYAQIV

-1972 HCNTENEN
+1972 HCNTENKN
-1980 SSKFINIIPKKFTQG
+1980 SSKFINIIPKKFIQE

-2004 FAFAAAAQYSALHP
+2004 FAFAAAAQYNALHP

-2024 KISLESYVNS
+2024 KISLESYANS
-2034 KTFKFTNENNI
+2034 KTFKFNDANNI
-2045 NPIFNDLIKCI
+2045 NPEFSDLVKCI

-2080 QNFLQNIYANEND
+2080 QNFLQNIYTNEND

-2102 QTLNADQLYVFNGG
+2102 QTLNNDQLYVFNGS

-2134 KPDDQGTLFG
+2134 KSDNQGTLFG

-2215 KLV
+2215 RLV

>member
-151 QAGLNNKN
+151 EAGLNNKN
-159 FISNFGNTLQ
+159 FISNFGNKTC

-175 SYWPKLVKVHI
+175 SYWPKLVKLHI

-212 DEEQYENPK
+212 DEEQYEDPK

-281 FNCGHKIFRRKYKIK
+281 FNCGHKIFRRNSPT
-296 EGEKEKEEEV
+296 EGEV

-337 SLVSNEGSGENITHY
+337 SVVSSEGSGDNIN
-352 KDYLQVPKNK
+352 YLQVPKNK
-362 ERDRDR
+362 ERKRDR

-384 YAKFK
+384 YEEFK
-389 EKSYYTQVK
+389 NNSYYTKVK
-398 NYLSFRVPGSIV
+398 NYLSFQVPGSII

-443 ISTNVPEN
+443 ISTNVLEN
-451 IENPINP
+451 TETPVNP
-458 DIPDTPEITK
+458 DINDTSEITK

-508 DKKIKKSVTLG
+508 DKKIKKSITLG

-695 NTKIPENSISRELT
+695 NIKIPENSISRELT

-720 QCVKDIIDDDHK
+720 QCVKDIIDDDHE

-750 DKDGNLK
+750 DEDGNLK
-757 LTENNIENPENTEDP
+757 LIEDNIENPENTEDP

-777 TEDPEISNDNTT
+777 TEDTVDSEIPNNSTT
-789 EEKYHYSYTLT
+789 EEETYHYSYTLT
-800 KTTSECLVPIKYSLS
+800 KTTSECLRPVEYSLS
-815 YEKDINTLD
+815 YKEDINNLD
-824 AISDIKGYIF
+824 AISYIKGNIF

-841 YKKKVFEINKN
+841 QQKQVFEINKN
-852 SIKWCGEYIPNDTK
+852 SIKWCGEDIPNDTK

-874 GETTYTSAKFE
+874 GESSYTSVEFKTFM
-885 TPGEFSISNLDFIIV
+885 GFSIQDLDFIIV

-916 TRSGVETKCPIIK
+916 TQSGVETKCPIIK
-929 INSELTKDHKQIKF
+929 INPELTKDHKQIKF
-943 NVGIYDPDTKK
+943 SVNVYNADKTN
-954 LIPNQ
+954 LIPVG

-964 TVKINNEEVKVGED
+964 TVKINNKEVKVGED

-990 YNATASVTTQKRIT
+990 YNAIASVTTQVGT
-1004 KEQAIEEWTT
+1004 TEEWTT

-1020 TVYTTTNN
+1020 TVYTTTSNP
-1028 SVTSESKPFEITFI
+1028 VTPESKPFEITFT

-1054 QYEPSTDVSIDIT
+1054 QYEPSTDVSIDTT
-1067 DMPDEYNQ
+1067 DMPDRYNQ

-1096 NKEGLYEEE
+1096 SKEGLYEEK

-1125 KWHRVNAQAEEL
+1125 KWHEIKAQAEAQ
-1137 IATTK
+1137 IATIK
-1142 NSGPIYLGIIT
+1142 NSGPIYLGIIA
-1153 KTQDAQEAE
+1153 KTQDALEIE

-1167 ITIINSEEPTFTWN
+1167 ITIINPEKPTFTWD
-1181 GTYNNRDVQLT
+1181 GAYNNGDVQLT
-1192 ITSDT
+1192 ITPDT
-1197 DITNSRIEISQSV
+1197 DIINSSIKISQSC
-1210 TIEKTNKN
+1210 TIKKTNK

-1223 YIIKNPNIGEKYT
+1223 YIIKNPKIDEYT
-1236 GTIYLETSNYHIENS
+1236 GTIYLDTSNYHIENS
-1251 FNFEIK
+1251 FNFKIK
-1257 GNASGG
+1257 SNTSGG

-1282 TSQHNIKFGINSNNC
+1282 TGQHNIKFGVNSNNC
-1297 NEYLTTLITK
+1297 NEYFTTLIIE

-1325 SVIIKEDTTVTV
+1325 SVTIKEDTKVTV

-1351 RKYVISLADVPVYPN
+1351 RKYVISLSDVPVYPN

-1494 VPDVADSYGNSIFLS
+1494 VPDVADSYGSSIFLS
-1509 KESYK
+1509 NESYD

-1529 DDTKIQLQDSDEEYS
+1529 DDTKTQLQDSDEEYS
-1544 LPEIL
+1544 LPQIL
-1549 PNSDDPNSS
+1549 PDSGNPDSS
-1558 VLEDPDPILGKDN
+1558 VLEDSDPILGKDN

-1823 YNSTSKDKYNCTV
+1823 YNLTSKDKYNCTV

-1916 TNTHTNKVKNYAQII
+1916 TNTHTNKVKNYAQIV

-1972 HCNTENEN
+1972 HCNTENKN
-1980 SSKFINIIPKKFTQG
+1980 SSKFINIIPKKFIQE

-2004 FAFAAAAQYSALHP
+2004 FAFAAAAQYNALHP

-2024 KISLESYVNS
+2024 KISLESYANS
-2034 KTFKFTNENNI
+2034 KTFKFNDANNI
-2045 NPIFNDLIKCI
+2045 NPEFSDLVKCI

-2080 QNFLQNIYANEND
+2080 QNFLQNIYTNEND

-2102 QTLNADQLYVFNGG
+2102 QTLNNDQLYVFNGS

-2134 KPDDQGTLFG
+2134 KSDNQGTLFG
-2144 IISQDTN
+2144 IISQYTN

-2185 YDSKYTWILK
+2185 YDSKYTWIFK

-2215 KLV
+2215 RLV

>member
-175 SYWPKLVKVHI
+175 SYWPKLVKLHI

-198 DNDVQWYPTNTKNI
+198 DNDVQWYPTNIKDSNS
-212 DEEQYENPK
+212 N
-221 SDINNSFPISTEE
+221 SDNAFPISTEE
-234 FLDKDGTMKD
+234 FLDEDGTMKD

-296 EGEKEKEEEV
+296 EGDEEKEEEV

-352 KDYLQVPKNK
+352 KDYLQVPKEGEG

-398 NYLSFRVPGSIV
+398 NYLSFKVPGSIE
-410 YPNTPELS
+410 YKDIPELS
-418 TNSTILDKVGNIRPS
+418 TDLSSLRT
-433 ESITT
+433 ESATPAPGKKSSKALT
-438 KNNSK
+438 NN
-443 ISTNVPEN
+443 TDNPN
-451 IENPINP
+451 IE
-458 DIPDTPEITK
+458 K
-468 PIFKIYKY
+468 PLRTIYKY

-481 NLLRAYVVKDDC
+481 NLLRAYVVKDNC

-508 DKKIKKSVTLG
+508 NKKIKKFITLG

-569 VKKKELDK
+569 VKKNELDK
-577 NIKDAEY
+577 NTEDAEY
-584 YINYTVCPCM
+584 HIDYTVCPCM

-695 NTKIPENSISRELT
+695 NTRIPENSISRELT

-720 QCVKDIIDDDHK
+720 QCVKDIIDDDHE

-750 DKDGNLK
+750 DENKDP
-757 LTENNIENPENTEDP
+757 NIATD
-772 ENIEN
+772 IL
-777 TEDPEISNDNTT
+777 EDPEIPKDNPT
-789 EEKYHYSYTLT
+789 EISEGEEEYHASYTLV
-800 KTTSECLVPIKYSLS
+800 KTTSECHKSISYSLKH
-815 YEKDINTLD
+815 EEDVNTLENI
-824 AISDIKGYIF
+824 AYIKGNIF
-834 HGIGFTQ
+834 KGVGFTQ
-841 YKKKVFEINKN
+841 YKKEVFKVSGD
-852 SIKWCGEYIPNDTK
+852 SIKWIGETIPEGTK

-874 GETTYTSAKFE
+874 GETTYTSS
-885 TPGEFSISNLDFIIV
+885 EFKTFMGFDASKLDFIIV

-905 AGGINLYYTTV
+905 AGGVNLYYTTV
-916 TRSGVETKCPIIK
+916 TQSGVETKCPIIIVNSSSSLKGEEKSITFSVSTENKDDIKLK
-929 INSELTKDHKQIKF
+929 IA
-943 NVGIYDPDTKK
+943 
-954 LIPNQ
+954 
-959 NIKEL
+959 
-964 TVKINNEEVKVGED
+964 EEVITGKEINYTIKNV
-978 NKYIIDVEKGNT
+978 KKGDI
-990 YNATASVTTQKRIT
+990 YNAIASVTT
-1004 KEQAIEEWTT
+1004 EEWTT

-1020 TVYTTTNN
+1020 TVYTTTSNP
-1028 SVTSESKPFEITFI
+1028 VISKPDPVKITFGKEVI
-1042 GETIKHNGNSFI
+1042 NSTARIVVIDDDKINEHLEGNFP
-1054 QYEPSTDVSIDIT
+1054 Q
-1067 DMPDEYNQ
+1067 EYNNPSISVDSIAWCYDLQ
-1075 YNINSGTDAGMYFN
+1075 QENGVLSLQKASNVQCNNLYYQIVDSKEIDNRGFVDVYWKPL
-1089 FRNDYNY
+1089 DYKIEVANLE
-1096 NKEGLYEEE
+1096 NPRE
-1105 LYLEA
+1105 LYLG
-1110 SRNIYYKIITPGTSD
+1110 IF
-1125 KWHRVNAQAEEL
+1125 EEPN
-1137 IATTK
+1137 TK
-1142 NSGPIYLGIIT
+1142 
-1153 KTQDAQEAE
+1153 DAVEIKAAA
-1162 TYVYK
+1162 YK
-1167 ITIINSEEPTFTWN
+1167 ITVEDSKKPSFTWEGTCLNN
-1181 GTYNNRDVQLT
+1181 GDVQLT
-1192 ITSDT
+1192 ITPDT
-1197 DITNSRIEISQSV
+1197 DITYASMSISPLVTNERI
-1210 TIEKTNKN
+1210 NKDG
-1218 NKSLI
+1218 SLI
-1223 YIIKNPNIGEKYT
+1223 YTLKNPSIGKYT
-1236 GTIYLETSNYHIENS
+1236 GTIYLKTQGYNIKNTFS
-1251 FNFEIK
+1251 FEIK
-1257 GNASGG
+1257 SNSQGG
-1263 TNQSN
+1263 SDQPS

-1275 EYPSRTF
+1275 QYPSKTF
-1282 TSQHNIKFGINSNNC
+1282 TGEKFIKFGVNKNNC
-1297 NEYLTTLITK
+1297 NEYLTTLIIE
-1307 DSAGIHT
+1307 DPSGIHT
-1314 ENLGKEFNAEK
+1314 ENLGKEFHGEK
-1325 SVIIKEDTTVTV
+1325 SVKISKHSNISDDKIDFTKVTI
-1337 SITDYKGNI
+1337 SITDYNGKI

-1390 LGKFDRE
+1390 LGNFDRE

-1509 KESYK
+1509 NESY
-1514 NISVSIGLGNKRVLI
+1514 NDISVSIGLGNKRVLI

-1544 LPEIL
+1544 LPQIL
-1549 PNSDDPNSS
+1549 PDSGNPDSS
-1558 VLEDPDPILGKDN
+1558 VLEDSDPILGKDN

-1585 TTESYRYY
+1585 TIESYRYY
-1593 DSTGLNIREETFDM
+1593 DSTGLNIREGTFDM
-1607 CTIPLQNWLPT
+1607 YTIPLQNWLPT
-1618 DNGNEA
+1618 NENM
-1624 EGTPLLRLY
+1624 TKCPLLRLY

-1640 AARERILLD
+1640 AARERVLLD
-1649 SYKRIKPIIEKEAD
+1649 SYKQIRPIIEKIED

-1668 LSINGGIP
+1668 LSIDGDGKP
-1676 YYDKIPYL
+1676 YYDKIPFL
-1684 GFSEKKGGG
+1684 GFSEKEGGG

-1703 EYTNADDKN
+1703 EYTSANDDN
-1712 PRLYIKFYDKIDG
+1712 PRLHVKFYDKIDG
-1725 NPFKGNFQNE
+1725 NPFKGSFQHKE
-1735 QLSKFL
+1735 LSKFL
-1741 DNISTSLVQQIIVGR
+1741 ENISTSLVQQVIVGR
-1756 GCRIGSEDGRW
+1756 GCRIGGKFNIGSIGYEGN
-1767 KCKDGVDG
+1767 DGVDG
-1775 DAIRSPRPYRLT
+1775 DSILSPCPYRLT
-1787 SRMGS
+1787 QRMG
-1792 GTRSDTIMG
+1792 RDIRQDRENADRIMG
-1801 YRQNDRQYFPFP
+1801 WEKDDKDYFPYP
-1813 AYLTENPDIE
+1813 YNLVEVNIDPNKTPYSSSIE
-1823 YNSTSKDKYNCTV
+1823 KYNHNV
-1836 NSEKDVDNNDD
+1836 NPERSGETNVS
-1847 IYSELCTFK
+1847 SELATYP
-1856 GKAAFHSTTTRD
+1856 GRAAFRARRKPKREYGG
-1868 NFYTYTLL
+1868 FYTYTLL
-1876 GIQDSANGFIGTA
+1876 GIQDAVNGFIGTA
-1889 DGGILQFANYGNGDF
+1889 DGGILKFVYKEGYC
-1904 NLPQNFVWSKNA
+1904 NLPQNFAWSIQA
-1916 TNTHTNKVKNYAQII
+1916 SAVNKKTVRNYAQII
-1931 ASLLSQIYVLSDDE
+1931 ASLLSQIYVLSDTE

-1958 KYNEA
+1958 KYKEA
-1963 WKADILVKL
+1963 WRADILVKL
-1972 HCNTENEN
+1972 HCNTEGKN
-1980 SSKFINIIPKKFTQG
+1980 SSKFINIIPKQFTQG
-1995 GNTYVGINL
+1995 GHTYVGINL

-2034 KTFKFTNENNI
+2034 ETFKFTDENNI
-2045 NPIFNDLIKCI
+2045 NPVFSDLVKCI

-2080 QNFLQNIYANEND
+2080 QNFLQNIYTEESG
-2093 IVQKQIPVS
+2093 VSYKQIPVS
-2102 QTLNADQLYVFNGG
+2102 QTLNTDQLYVFNGG

-2123 GSNIYLIDKFI
+2123 GSNIYLIDKFVN
-2134 KPDDQGTLFG
+2134 PSNQGILFG
-2144 IISQDTN
+2144 IVSKYDK

-2185 YDSKYTWILK
+2185 YDSKYTWILR
-2195 THGDNPELR
+2195 THGDDPELR

>member
-198 DNDVQWYPTNTKNI
+198 DNDVQWYPTNIKDSNS
-212 DEEQYENPK
+212 N
-221 SDINNSFPISTEE
+221 SDNAFPISTEE
-234 FLDKDGTMKD
+234 FLDEDGTMKD

-352 KDYLQVPKNK
+352 KDYLQVPKEG

-398 NYLSFRVPGSIV
+398 NYLSFEVPGSIV
-410 YPNTPELS
+410 YLNTPILS

-458 DIPDTPEITK
+458 DIPDTPEIIK
-468 PIFKIYKY
+468 PKFKIYKY

-508 DKKIKKSVTLG
+508 NKKIKKFITLG

-569 VKKKELDK
+569 VKKKELDE

-695 NTKIPENSISRELT
+695 NTRIPENSISRELT

-720 QCVKDIIDDDHK
+720 QCVKDIIDDDHE

-750 DKDGNLK
+750 DENKDP
-757 LTENNIENPENTEDP
+757 NIATD
-772 ENIEN
+772 IL
-777 TEDPEISNDNTT
+777 EDPEIPKDNPT
-789 EEKYHYSYTLT
+789 EISEGEEEYHASYTLV
-800 KTTSECLVPIKYSLS
+800 KTTSECHKSISYSLKH
-815 YEKDINTLD
+815 EEDVNTLENI
-824 AISDIKGYIF
+824 AYIKGNIF
-834 HGIGFTQ
+834 KGVGFTQ
-841 YKKKVFEINKN
+841 YKKEVFKVSGD
-852 SIKWCGEYIPNDTK
+852 SIKWIGETIPEGTK

-874 GETTYTSAKFE
+874 GETTYTSS
-885 TPGEFSISNLDFIIV
+885 EFKTFMGFDASKLDFIIV

-905 AGGINLYYTTV
+905 AGGVNLYYTTV
-916 TRSGVETKCPIIK
+916 TQSGVETKCPIIIVNSSSSLKGEEKSITFSVSTENKDDIKLK
-929 INSELTKDHKQIKF
+929 IA
-943 NVGIYDPDTKK
+943 
-954 LIPNQ
+954 
-959 NIKEL
+959 
-964 TVKINNEEVKVGED
+964 EEVITGKEINYTIKNV
-978 NKYIIDVEKGNT
+978 KKGDI
-990 YNATASVTTQKRIT
+990 YNAIASVTT
-1004 KEQAIEEWTT
+1004 EEWTT

-1020 TVYTTTNN
+1020 TVYTTTSNP
-1028 SVTSESKPFEITFI
+1028 VISKPDPVKITFGKEVI
-1042 GETIKHNGNSFI
+1042 NSTARIVVIDDDKINEHLEGNFP
-1054 QYEPSTDVSIDIT
+1054 Q
-1067 DMPDEYNQ
+1067 EYNNPSISVDSIAWCYDLQ
-1075 YNINSGTDAGMYFN
+1075 QENGVLSLQKASNVQCNNLYYQIVDSKEIDNRGFVDVYWKPL
-1089 FRNDYNY
+1089 DYKIEVANLE
-1096 NKEGLYEEE
+1096 NPRE
-1105 LYLEA
+1105 LYLG
-1110 SRNIYYKIITPGTSD
+1110 IF
-1125 KWHRVNAQAEEL
+1125 EEPN
-1137 IATTK
+1137 TK
-1142 NSGPIYLGIIT
+1142 
-1153 KTQDAQEAE
+1153 DAVEIKAAA
-1162 TYVYK
+1162 YK
-1167 ITIINSEEPTFTWN
+1167 ITVEDSKKPSFTWEGTCLNN
-1181 GTYNNRDVQLT
+1181 GDVQLT
-1192 ITSDT
+1192 ITPDT
-1197 DITNSRIEISQSV
+1197 DITYASMSISPLVTNERI
-1210 TIEKTNKN
+1210 NKDG
-1218 NKSLI
+1218 SLI
-1223 YIIKNPNIGEKYT
+1223 YTLKNPSIGKYT
-1236 GTIYLETSNYHIENS
+1236 GTIYLKTQGYNIKNTFS
-1251 FNFEIK
+1251 FEIK
-1257 GNASGG
+1257 SNSQGG
-1263 TNQSN
+1263 SDQPS

-1275 EYPSRTF
+1275 QYPSKTF
-1282 TSQHNIKFGINSNNC
+1282 TGEKFIKFGVNKNNC
-1297 NEYLTTLITK
+1297 NEYLTTLIIE
-1307 DSAGIHT
+1307 DPSGIHT
-1314 ENLGKEFNAEK
+1314 ENLGKEFHGEK
-1325 SVIIKEDTTVTV
+1325 SVKISKHSNISDDKIDFTKVTV
-1337 SITDYKGNI
+1337 SITDYDGKI

-1390 LGKFDRE
+1390 LGNFDRE

-1509 KESYK
+1509 NESY
-1514 NISVSIGLGNKRVLI
+1514 NSISVSIGLGNKRVLI

-1544 LPEIL
+1544 LPQIL
-1549 PNSDDPNSS
+1549 PDSGNPDSS
-1558 VLEDPDPILGKDN
+1558 VLEDSYPILGKDN

-1585 TTESYRYY
+1585 TIESYRYY
-1593 DSTGLNIREETFDM
+1593 DSTGLNIREGTFDM
-1607 CTIPLQNWLPT
+1607 YTIPLQKWLPT
-1618 DNGNEA
+1618 DNGNETK
-1624 EGTPLLRLY
+1624 GTPLLRLY

-1640 AARERILLD
+1640 AARERVLLD
-1649 SYKRIKPIIEKEAD
+1649 SYKQIRPIIETVGD

-1668 LSINGGIP
+1668 LSIDDSGKP

-1684 GFSEKKGGG
+1684 GFSEKEGGG

-1703 EYTNADDKN
+1703 EYTNANDSN
-1712 PRLYIKFYDKIDG
+1712 PRLYVKFYDKIDG
-1725 NPFKGNFQNE
+1725 NPFKGSFQHKE
-1735 QLSKFL
+1735 LSKFL
-1741 DNISTSLVQQIIVGR
+1741 ENISTSLVQQVIVGR
-1756 GCRIGSEDGRW
+1756 GCRIGGSSTLGKSQD
-1767 KCKDGVDG
+1767 DGVDG

-1792 GTRSDTIMG
+1792 GNRSDTIMG
-1801 YRQNDRQYFPFP
+1801 YQKDDRQYFPFP
-1813 AYLTENPDIE
+1813 AHLTEDPNKTYNANSPD
-1823 YNSTSKDKYNCTV
+1823 DRFNCTV
-1836 NSEKDVDNNDD
+1836 NSEKKGDN

-1856 GKAAFHSTTTRD
+1856 GQSAFYTTNTD
-1868 NFYTYTLL
+1868 NNFYNYTLL

-1889 DGGILQFANYGNGDF
+1889 DGGILKFERKSIRSRSL
-1904 NLPQNFVWSKNA
+1904 NLPQNFAWSDRA
-1916 TNTHTNKVKNYAQII
+1916 PDINKQTVKNYAQII
-1931 ASLLSQIYVLSDDE
+1931 ASLLSQIYVLSDTE
-1945 KDHYIL
+1945 KDHYVL

-1963 WKADILVKL
+1963 WRADILVKL
-1972 HCNTENEN
+1972 HCNTEGKN
-1980 SSKFINIIPKKFTQG
+1980 SSKFINIIPKQFTQRG
-1995 GNTYVGINL
+1995 HTYVGINL

-2034 KTFKFTNENNI
+2034 ETFKFTDENNI
-2045 NPIFNDLIKCI
+2045 NPVFSDLVKCI

-2080 QNFLQNIYANEND
+2080 QNFLQNIYTEESG
-2093 IVQKQIPVS
+2093 VSYKQIPVS

-2123 GSNIYLIDKFI
+2123 GSNIYLIDKFVN
-2134 KPDDQGTLFG
+2134 PNNYGTLFG
-2144 IISQDTN
+2144 IISKYND

>member
-198 DNDVQWYPTNTKNI
+198 DNDVQWYPTNIKNI
-212 DEEQYENPK
+212 NKDEYEK
-221 SDINNSFPISTEE
+221 EDSDINNSFPISAEE
-234 FLDKDGTMKD
+234 FLDKNGTMKD

-306 FDIYFSASWDTDN
+306 FDIYFSASWDTNN

-337 SLVSNEGSGENITHY
+337 SLVNNEGSGENITHY

-398 NYLSFRVPGSIV
+398 NYLSFQVPGSIV

-458 DIPDTPEITK
+458 DIPDTPDITK
-468 PIFKIYKY
+468 PKFKIYKY

-508 DKKIKKSVTLG
+508 DKKIKKSITLG

-569 VKKKELDK
+569 VKKNELDK
-577 NIKDAEY
+577 NTKDAEY
-584 YINYTVCPCM
+584 HIDYTVCPCM

-695 NTKIPENSISRELT
+695 NTKIPENSISRDLT

-720 QCVKDIIDDDHK
+720 QCVKDIIDDHE
-732 KYVYFDKNQKVR
+732 KYVYFDKDQKVR

-750 DKDGNLK
+750 DENKDP
-757 LTENNIENPENTEDP
+757 NIATD
-772 ENIEN
+772 IL
-777 TEDPEISNDNTT
+777 EDPEIPKNNPT
-789 EEKYHYSYTLT
+789 EISEGEEEYHASYALV
-800 KTTSECLVPIKYSLS
+800 KTTSECLKSIS
-815 YEKDINTLD
+815 YILEHNEDVNTLENI
-824 AISDIKGYIF
+824 AYIKGNIF
-834 HGIGFTQ
+834 KGVGFTQ
-841 YKKKVFEINKN
+841 YKKEVFKVNGD
-852 SIKWCGEYIPNDTK
+852 SIKWIGETIPEDTK

-874 GETTYTSAKFE
+874 GETTYTSSEFKTFM
-885 TPGEFSISNLDFIIV
+885 EFSVQNLDFIIV

-929 INSELTKDHKQIKF
+929 INPELTEDHKQIKF

-964 TVKINNEEVKVGED
+964 TVNINNTEAKAGED

-990 YNATASVTTQKRIT
+990 YNATASVTTQVWPT
-1004 KEQAIEEWTT
+1004 EEQAIIEWTT

-1028 SVTSESKPFEITFI
+1028 PAIQKPDPVKITFGEQATESSESKIIIAE
-1042 GETIKHNGNSFI
+1042 GNTSQI
-1054 QYEPSTDVSIDIT
+1054 SSEMLPENYKEYSIDLTDVNT
-1067 DMPDEYNQ
+1067 Y
-1075 YNINSGTDAGMYFN
+1075 YT
-1089 FRNDYNY
+1089 
-1096 NKEGLYEEE
+1096 
-1105 LYLEA
+1105 LEQNE
-1110 SRNIYYKIITPGTSD
+1110 S
-1125 KWHRVNAQAEEL
+1125 EEL
-1137 IATTK
+1137 ILK
-1142 NSGPIYLGIIT
+1142 NYRNNGNHDAVDFEYQISTEGPFSHDGWETLELGQSKVII
-1153 KTQDAQEAE
+1153 D
-1162 TYVYK
+1162 
-1167 ITIINSEEPTFTWN
+1167 NSKSP
-1181 GTYNNRDVQLT
+1181 GTYYLSILVPITTSDQNTAKIAIYEITVNDSQPPVFEWGGKYLSNGDVQLV
-1192 ITSDT
+1192 ITPNT
-1197 DITNSRIEISQSV
+1197 NNTNITYASMSISPLV
-1210 TIEKTNKN
+1210 TNERTNKDR
-1218 NKSLI
+1218 SLI
-1223 YIIKNPNIGEKYT
+1223 YTLKNPSIGKYAGTVYLKTQGYNIKNT
-1236 GTIYLETSNYHIENS
+1236 FS
-1251 FNFEIK
+1251 FEIK
-1257 GNASGG
+1257 SNSQGG
-1263 TNQSN
+1263 SDQPS

-1275 EYPSRTF
+1275 QYPSKTF
-1282 TSQHNIKFGINSNNC
+1282 TGEKFIKFGVNSNSC
-1297 NEYLTTLITK
+1297 DKYLTTLIIE
-1307 DSAGIHT
+1307 DPGGIRT
-1314 ENLGKEFNAEK
+1314 ENLGKEFHGEK
-1325 SVIIKEDTTVTV
+1325 SVKISKHSNISDDKSDFTKVTV
-1337 SITDYKGNI
+1337 SITDYNGKI

-1351 RKYVISLADVPVYPN
+1351 RKYVISLDDVPVYPN

-1509 KESYK
+1509 NESYD

-1549 PNSDDPNSS
+1549 PDSEDPNSP
-1558 VLEDPDPILGKDN
+1558 VLEDSNPIFGKDN

-1593 DSTGLNIREETFDM
+1593 DSTGLNIRERTFDM
-1607 CTIPLQNWLPT
+1607 YTIPLENWLPT
-1618 DNGNEA
+1618 SENE
-1624 EGTPLLRLY
+1624 TKCPLLRLY

-1649 SYKRIKPIIEKEAD
+1649 SYKQIRPIIETVDD

-1668 LSINGGIP
+1668 LSINGGQP
-1676 YYDKIPYL
+1676 YYSKIPFL

-1693 TQTHLTCGYL
+1693 TKTHLTCGYL
-1703 EYTNADDKN
+1703 EYTGASDEN
-1712 PRLYIKFYDKIDG
+1712 PRLHVKFYDKIDG
-1725 NPFKGNFQNE
+1725 NPFKGNFQHKE
-1735 QLSKFL
+1735 LSKFL
-1741 DNISTSLVQQIIVGR
+1741 ENISTSLVQQIIIGR
-1756 GCRIGSEDGRW
+1756 GCRIGDNE
-1767 KCKDGVDG
+1767 DGVDG
-1775 DAIRSPRPYRLT
+1775 DSILSPRPDRLT
-1787 SRMGS
+1787 FRMGS
-1792 GTRSDTIMG
+1792 GTKSDHIMG
-1801 YRQNDRQYFPFP
+1801 WKTSDRQYFPYP
-1813 AYLTENPDIE
+1813 YNLVEVDTTASYSSSIE
-1823 YNSTSKDKYNCTV
+1823 KYNHNV
-1836 NSEKDVDNNDD
+1836 NPERLGEKNVS
-1847 IYSELCTFK
+1847 SELVTYP
-1856 GKAAFHSTTTRD
+1856 GRAAFTTTS
-1868 NFYTYTLL
+1868 NFKTFYTYTLL
-1876 GIQDSANGFIGTA
+1876 GIQDAANGFVGTA
-1889 DGGILQFANYGNGDF
+1889 DGGILESLRKTGGVNFPQKFA
-1904 NLPQNFVWSKNA
+1904 WSTNAPVIHKN
-1916 TNTHTNKVKNYAQII
+1916 TVRNYAQIV
-1931 ASLLSQIYVLSDDE
+1931 ASLLSQIYVLSDVE
-1945 KDHYIL
+1945 KDHYVL

-1963 WKADILVKL
+1963 WRADILVKL
-1972 HCNTENEN
+1972 HCNTEGEN
-1980 SSKFINIIPKKFTQG
+1980 SSKFINIIPKQFTQG
-1995 GNTYVGINL
+1995 GHTYVGINL
-2004 FAFAAAAQYSALHP
+2004 FAFAAAAQYSALRP
-2018 VDNEGN
+2018 VDNKGN

-2034 KTFKFTNENNI
+2034 KTFKFTDENNI
-2045 NPIFNDLIKCI
+2045 NPVFSDLVKCI

-2080 QNFLQNIYANEND
+2080 QNFLQNIYTEESGESY
-2093 IVQKQIPVS
+2093 KQIPVS
-2102 QTLNADQLYVFNGG
+2102 QALNADQLYVFNGG

-2123 GSNIYLIDKFI
+2123 GSNIYLIDKFVN
-2134 KPDDQGTLFG
+2134 PSNQGILFG
-2144 IISQDTN
+2144 IVSKYNQ

-2185 YDSKYTWILK
+2185 YDSKYTWILR
-2195 THGDNPELR
+2195 THGDDPELR

>member
-151 QAGLNNKN
+151 DAGINNIDR
-159 FISNFGNTLQ
+159 ISNFGNSDMNLK
-169 SFAEGE
+169 ENE
-175 SYWPKLVKVHI
+175 NYWPKLVKVHI
-186 VSIQDDGKLIYL
+186 VSIEDSGKITYL
-198 DNDVQWYPTNTKNI
+198 DNDVHWYDNEGEIKNNNE
-212 DEEQYENPK
+212 DTNPK
-221 SDINNSFPISTEE
+221 HREGKFIISQET
-234 FLDKDGTMKD
+234 FLQDDGVTKD
-244 LHNLDEYRHALNC
+244 LHNLDEYRHALQC

-337 SLVSNEGSGENITHY
+337 SLVTSEGSGDNIN
-352 KDYLQVPKNK
+352 YLLVPKNK
-362 ERDRDR
+362 ERKRDR

-375 YKLEEPGNT
+375 YKLEEPGKT
-384 YAKFK
+384 YEEFK
-389 EKSYYTQVK
+389 NNSYYTKVK
-398 NYLSFRVPGSIV
+398 NYLSFHVPGSIE
-410 YPNTPELS
+410 YEDIPTLS
-418 TNSTILDKVGNIRPS
+418 TDLSVLGEVGKPTELAPGKKS
-433 ESITT
+433 SKTLT
-438 KNNSK
+438 NN
-443 ISTNVPEN
+443 TNNPN
-451 IENPINP
+451 IE
-458 DIPDTPEITK
+458 K
-468 PIFKIYKY
+468 PLSIIYNY

-508 DKKIKKSVTLG
+508 DKKIKKSITLG
-519 AYYCNPEE
+519 AYYCNPEK
-527 INDDGQYTT
+527 INDNGQYVT
-536 TINGIKIPLSP
+536 TINGIEIPLSP

-569 VKKKELDK
+569 VKKNELDK

-720 QCVKDIIDDDHK
+720 QCVKDISPEDAN

-750 DKDGNLK
+750 DKNKDLG
-757 LTENNIENPENTEDP
+757 LTEDNIENPENPKDPTDP
-772 ENIEN
+772 EVPNG
-777 TEDPEISNDNTT
+777 NTT
-789 EEKYHYSYTLT
+789 EEEKYHYSYTLT
-800 KTTSECLVPIKYSLS
+800 KTTSECLKPIKYSLS

-824 AISDIKGYIF
+824 AIYQIKGNIF

-841 YKKKVFEINKN
+841 QQKQVFEINKN
-852 SIKWCGEYIPNDTK
+852 SIKWCGETIPNDTK

-885 TPGEFSISNLDFIIV
+885 TSSEFSISNLDFIIV

-916 TRSGVETKCPIIK
+916 IQEGVQTECPIIK
-929 INSELTKDHKQIKF
+929 IEPELTEDHKQIKF
-943 NVGIYDPDTKK
+943 SVGIYDPDTKK

-964 TVKINNEEVKVGED
+964 TVNINNTEAKAGED
-978 NKYIIDVEKGNT
+978 NKYIINVEKGNT
-990 YNATASVTTQKRIT
+990 YNATASVTTQVWPT
-1004 KEQAIEEWTT
+1004 EEQAIAEWTT

-1020 TVYTTTNN
+1020 TVYTTTTNP
-1028 SVTSESKPFEITFI
+1028 VTSESKPFEITFT
-1042 GETIKHNGNSFI
+1042 GETIKHSGNSFI
-1054 QYEPSTDVSIDIT
+1054 QYEPSTDVSIDMT

-1075 YNINSGTDAGMYFN
+1075 YTINSGTDAGMYFN

-1096 NKEGLYEEE
+1096 NKEGLYEEK
-1105 LYLEA
+1105 LYLQA
-1110 SRNIYYKIITPGTSD
+1110 SRNIYYKNITPGTSD
-1125 KWHRVNAQAEEL
+1125 KWHRVDAQAEDS
-1137 IATTK
+1137 IATIK
-1142 NSGPIYLGIIT
+1142 DSGPIYLGIIA
-1153 KTQDAQEAE
+1153 KTQDAFEIE
-1162 TYVYK
+1162 TYIYK

-1223 YIIKNPNIGEKYT
+1223 YIIKNPNIGKKYT

-1251 FNFEIK
+1251 FSFEIK

-1282 TSQHNIKFGINSNNC
+1282 TGQHNIKFGVNSNNC
-1297 NEYLTTLITK
+1297 DEYLTTLITE

-1325 SVIIKEDTTVTV
+1325 SVTIKEDTKVTV
-1337 SITDYKGNI
+1337 SITDYNGKI

-1351 RKYVISLADVPVYPN
+1351 RKYVISLSDVPVYPN

-1390 LGKFDRE
+1390 LGNFDRE

-1494 VPDVADSYGNSIFLS
+1494 VPDVADSYGSSIFLS
-1509 KESYK
+1509 KESHN

-1549 PNSDDPNSS
+1549 PDSEDPNSP
-1558 VLEDPDPILGKDN
+1558 VLEDSNPIFGKDN

-1593 DSTGLNIREETFDM
+1593 DSTGLNIRERTFDM
-1607 CTIPLQNWLPT
+1607 YTIPLENWLPT
-1618 DNGNEA
+1618 SENE
-1624 EGTPLLRLY
+1624 TKCPLLRLY

-1640 AARERILLD
+1640 AARERVLLD
-1649 SYKRIKPIIEKEAD
+1649 SYKQIKPIIEAVDD

-1668 LSINGGIP
+1668 LSIDNYGKP
-1676 YYDKIPYL
+1676 YYDKIPFL
-1684 GFSEKKGGG
+1684 GFSEKEDSG

-1725 NPFKGNFQNE
+1725 NPFKGSFQHKE
-1735 QLSKFL
+1735 LSKFL
-1741 DNISTSLVQQIIVGR
+1741 ENISTSLVQQIIVGR
-1756 GCRIGSEDGRW
+1756 GCRIGGSSTLGKSQD
-1767 KCKDGVDG
+1767 DGVDG

-1787 SRMGS
+1787 NRMGR
-1792 GTRSDTIMG
+1792 GDRSDTIMG
-1801 YRQNDRQYFPFP
+1801 YKTDDRQYFPFP
-1813 AYLTENPDIE
+1813 AHLTENPNVS
-1823 YNSTSKDKYNCTV
+1823 NSIDRFNCTV
-1836 NSEKDVDNNDD
+1836 NSEKKGDN

-1856 GKAAFHSTTTRD
+1856 GQSAFYTTDTKN
-1868 NFYTYTLL
+1868 NFYNYTLL

-1889 DGGILQFANYGNGDF
+1889 DGGILKFERENNGSRNL
-1904 NLPQNFVWSKNA
+1904 NLPQNFAWSDSAPDIHK
-1916 TNTHTNKVKNYAQII
+1916 NKVKNYAQIV
-1931 ASLLSQIYVLSDDE
+1931 ASLLSQIYVLSDAE
-1945 KDHYIL
+1945 KDHYVL

-1963 WKADILVKL
+1963 WRADILVKL
-1972 HCNTENEN
+1972 HCNTEGEN
-1980 SSKFINIIPKKFTQG
+1980 SSKFINIIPKQFTQG
-1995 GNTYVGINL
+1995 GHTYVGINL

-2018 VDNEGN
+2018 VDNKGN

-2034 KTFKFTNENNI
+2034 ETFKFTDENNI
-2045 NPIFNDLIKCI
+2045 NPVFSDLVKCI

-2080 QNFLQNIYANEND
+2080 QNFLQNIYTEESG
-2093 IVQKQIPVS
+2093 VSYKQIPVS
-2102 QTLNADQLYVFNGG
+2102 QALNADQLYVFNGG

-2123 GSNIYLIDKFI
+2123 GSNIYLIDKFVN
-2134 KPDDQGTLFG
+2134 PNNYGTLFG
-2144 IISQDTN
+2144 IVSKYN
-2151 NLVKLE
+2151 ENLVKLE

-2215 KLV
+2215 RLV

>member
-119 AKDGTIVNSNIKKII
+119 AKKGTIVNSNIKKII

-198 DNDVQWYPTNTKNI
+198 DNDVQWYPTNTRNI
-212 DEEQYENPK
+212 NEEQYEDPK

-281 FNCGHKIFRRKYKIK
+281 FNCGHKIFRRNSPT
-296 EGEKEKEEEV
+296 EGEV

-337 SLVSNEGSGENITHY
+337 SLVSSEGSGENITNY
-352 KDYLQVPKNK
+352 KDYLTVSKDKDK
-362 ERDRDR
+362 EPDRDR

-384 YAKFK
+384 YEEFK
-389 EKSYYTQVK
+389 NNSYYTKVK
-398 NYLSFRVPGSIV
+398 NYLSFQVPGSIV

-508 DKKIKKSVTLG
+508 DKKIKKSITLG

-559 KRPVLVKVAT
+559 KRPVLIKVAT
-569 VKKKELDK
+569 VKKNELDK
-577 NIKDAEY
+577 NTKDAEY
-584 YINYTVCPCM
+584 HIDYTVCPCM

-643 EDENEVVEKV
+643 DDENEVVEKV

-695 NTKIPENSISRELT
+695 NTKIPENSISRDLT

-720 QCVKDIIDDDHK
+720 QCVKDISPEDAN

-750 DKDGNLK
+750 DENKDP
-757 LTENNIENPENTEDP
+757 NIATD
-772 ENIEN
+772 IL
-777 TEDPEISNDNTT
+777 EDPEIPEDNPT
-789 EEKYHYSYTLT
+789 EISEGEEEYHASYTLV
-800 KTTSECLVPIKYSLS
+800 KTTSECRKSISYSL
-815 YEKDINTLD
+815 EHNEDVNTLENI
-824 AISDIKGYIF
+824 AYIKGNIF
-834 HGIGFTQ
+834 KGVGFTQ
-841 YKKKVFEINKN
+841 YKKEVFKVNGD
-852 SIKWCGEYIPNDTK
+852 SIKWIGETIPEGTK

-874 GETTYTSAKFE
+874 GQTAYTSS
-885 TPGEFSISNLDFIIV
+885 EFKTFRGFDASNLNFIIV

-916 TRSGVETKCPIIK
+916 IQERVQTECPIIK
-929 INSELTKDHKQIKF
+929 IDPEYSLTGETKQIKF
-943 NVGIYDPDTKK
+943 SVSTTGGSIDPSNVIGANKDS
-954 LIPNQ
+954 
-959 NIKEL
+959 
-964 TVKINNEEVKVGED
+964 EED
-978 NKYIIDVEKGNT
+978 KYIIDNVEKNNT
-990 YNATASVTTQKRIT
+990 YNASVSVVTEDWK
-1004 KEQAIEEWTT
+1004 T

-1020 TVYTTTNN
+1020 TVYTTT
-1028 SVTSESKPFEITFI
+1028 STPVIPKPDPVKITFG
-1042 GETIKHNGNSFI
+1042 GEVIESDGNSLI
-1054 QYEPSTDVSIDIT
+1054 QCNPLEDGSITIGPADI
-1067 DMPDEYNQ
+1067 PEKYNGFT
-1075 YNINSGTDAGMYFN
+1075 INTGTDAGAYFDFIYKN
-1089 FRNDYNY
+1089 
-1096 NKEGLYEEE
+1096 EGLY
-1105 LYLEA
+1105 LTAYK
-1110 SRNIYYKIITPGTSD
+1110 NIDYKIITPGTSN
-1125 KWHRVNAQAEEL
+1125 KWNELNAQAEEL

-1142 NSGPIYLGIIT
+1142 NSGPIYLGIIA
-1153 KTQDAQEAE
+1153 KTQDALEIE

-1167 ITIINSEEPTFTWN
+1167 ITIINPEKPTFTWE
-1181 GTYNNRDVQLT
+1181 GTYLNNGDVQLV
-1192 ITSDT
+1192 ITPNT
-1197 DITNSRIEISQSV
+1197 NNTNITYASMSISPLV
-1210 TIEKTNKN
+1210 TNERTNKDN
-1218 NKSLI
+1218 SLI
-1223 YIIKNPNIGEKYT
+1223 YTLKNPSIGKYT
-1236 GTIYLETSNYHIENS
+1236 GTIYLKTQGYNIKNTFS
-1251 FNFEIK
+1251 FEIK
-1257 GNASGG
+1257 SNSQGG
-1263 TNQSN
+1263 SDQPS

-1275 EYPSRTF
+1275 QYPSKTF
-1282 TSQHNIKFGINSNNC
+1282 TGEKFIKFGVNSNDC
-1297 NEYLTTLITK
+1297 DKYLTTLIIE
-1307 DSAGIHT
+1307 DPNGIHT
-1314 ENLGKEFNAEK
+1314 ENLGKEFHGEK
-1325 SVIIKEDTTVTV
+1325 SVKISKHSNISDDKSDFTKVTV
-1337 SITDYKGNI
+1337 SITDYNGKI

-1351 RKYVISLADVPVYPN
+1351 RKYVISLSDIPVYPN

-1390 LGKFDRE
+1390 LGNFDRE

-1494 VPDVADSYGNSIFLS
+1494 VPDVADSYGSSIFLS
-1509 KESYK
+1509 NESHN

-1549 PNSDDPNSS
+1549 PDSEDPNSP
-1558 VLEDPDPILGKDN
+1558 VLEDSNPIFGKDN

-1593 DSTGLNIREETFDM
+1593 DSTGLNIRERTFDM
-1607 CTIPLQNWLPT
+1607 YTIPLERWLPT
-1618 DNGNEA
+1618 DNGSKA
-1624 EGTPLLRLY
+1624 DGTPLLRLY

-1640 AARERILLD
+1640 AARERVLLD
-1649 SYKRIKPIIEKEAD
+1649 SYKQIKPIIETVDD

-1668 LSINGGIP
+1668 LSIDDYGKP
-1676 YYDKIPYL
+1676 YYDKIPFL
-1684 GFSEKKGGG
+1684 GFSEKENSG

-1712 PRLYIKFYDKIDG
+1712 PRLYVKFYDKIDG
-1725 NPFKGNFQNE
+1725 NPFKGSFQHKE
-1735 QLSKFL
+1735 LSKFL
-1741 DNISTSLVQQIIVGR
+1741 ENISTSLVQQVIVGR
-1756 GCRIGSEDGRW
+1756 GCRIGGSSTLGKSQD
-1767 KCKDGVDG
+1767 DGVDG
-1775 DAIRSPRPYRLT
+1775 DAIRSPKPYRLT

-1792 GTRSDTIMG
+1792 GNRSDTIMG
-1801 YRQNDRQYFPFP
+1801 YQTNNRQYFPFP
-1813 AYLTENPDIE
+1813 AHLTEDPNKTYNANSPD
-1823 YNSTSKDKYNCTV
+1823 DRFNCTV
-1836 NSEKDVDNNDD
+1836 NSEKKGNN

-1856 GKAAFHSTTTRD
+1856 GQSA
-1868 NFYTYTLL
+1868 FYTTNTNNSFYNYTLL
-1876 GIQDSANGFIGTA
+1876 GIQDSANGFVGTA
-1889 DGGILQFANYGNGDF
+1889 DGGILKFERENIGSRNL
-1904 NLPQNFVWSKNA
+1904 NLPQNFAWSDNA
-1916 TNTHTNKVKNYAQII
+1916 PDVNKKTAKNYAQII
-1931 ASLLSQIYVLSDDE
+1931 ASLLSQIYVLSDTE
-1945 KDHYIL
+1945 KDHYVL

-1963 WKADILVKL
+1963 WRADILVKL
-1972 HCNTENEN
+1972 HCNTEGKN
-1980 SSKFINIIPKKFTQG
+1980 SSKFINIIPKQFTQG
-1995 GNTYVGINL
+1995 GHTYVGINL

-2034 KTFKFTNENNI
+2034 KTFKFTDENNI
-2045 NPIFNDLIKCI
+2045 NPVFSDLVKCI

-2080 QNFLQNIYANEND
+2080 QNFLQNIYTEESG
-2093 IVQKQIPVS
+2093 VSYKQIPVS

-2123 GSNIYLIDKFI
+2123 GSNIYLIDKFVN
-2134 KPDDQGTLFG
+2134 PSNQGILFG
-2144 IISQDTN
+2144 IASKYN
-2151 NLVKLE
+2151 ENLVKLE

>member
-1 MAERKITTNTF
+1 MAERKVTTNTF
-12 GEGLIMDF
+12 GEGLVMDF

-151 QAGLNNKN
+151 EAGINNIDR
-159 FISNFGNTLQ
+159 ISNFGNSNMNLK
-169 SFAEGE
+169 ENE
-175 SYWPKLVKVHI
+175 NYWPKLVKVHI
-186 VSIQDDGKLIYL
+186 VSIEDSGKITYL
-198 DNDVQWYPTNTKNI
+198 DNDVHWYDNEGEIKNNNE
-212 DEEQYENPK
+212 DTNPK
-221 SDINNSFPISTEE
+221 HREGKFIISQEE
-234 FLDKDGTMKD
+234 FLQDDGVIKD
-244 LHNLDEYRHALNC
+244 LHNLDEYRHALQC

-337 SLVSNEGSGENITHY
+337 SLVTSEGSGDNIN
-352 KDYLQVPKNK
+352 YLLVPKNK
-362 ERDRDR
+362 ERKRDR

-384 YAKFK
+384 YEEFK
-389 EKSYYTQVK
+389 NNSYYTKVK
-398 NYLSFRVPGSIV
+398 NYLSFRVPGSIE
-410 YPNTPELS
+410 YNDIPTLS
-418 TNSTILDKVGNIRPS
+418 TDLSVLGEVGKPTELAPGKKS
-433 ESITT
+433 
-438 KNNSK
+438 SK
-443 ISTNVPEN
+443 TLTDNTDNPN
-451 IENPINP
+451 IE
-458 DIPDTPEITK
+458 K
-468 PIFKIYKY
+468 PLSIIYKY

-508 DKKIKKSVTLG
+508 DKKIKKSITLG
-519 AYYCNPEE
+519 AYYCNPEK
-527 INDDGQYTT
+527 INDNGQYVT
-536 TINGIKIPLSP
+536 TINGIEIPLSP

-569 VKKKELDK
+569 VKKNELDK

-695 NTKIPENSISRELT
+695 NTRIPENSISRELT

-720 QCVKDIIDDDHK
+720 QCVKDIIDDDHE

-744 SATDLF
+744 SAVDLF
-750 DKDGNLK
+750 DKDK
-757 LTENNIENPENTEDP
+757 DPNIATDVL
-772 ENIEN
+772 
-777 TEDPEISNDNTT
+777 EDPEIPEDNPT
-789 EEKYHYSYTLT
+789 EISEGEEEYHASYTLV
-800 KTTSECLVPIKYSLS
+800 KTTSECRKSIS
-815 YEKDINTLD
+815 YNLKHEEDVNTLENI
-824 AISDIKGYIF
+824 AYIKGNIF
-834 HGIGFTQ
+834 KGVGFTQ
-841 YKKKVFEINKN
+841 YKKEVFKVNGD
-852 SIKWCGEYIPNDTK
+852 SVKWIGETIPEGTK

-874 GETTYTSAKFE
+874 RETTYTSS
-885 TPGEFSISNLDFIIV
+885 EFKTFMGFDASNLDFIIV

-916 TRSGVETKCPIIK
+916 IQEGIQTECPIIK
-929 INSELTKDHKQIKF
+929 IEPEYSLTGETKQIKF
-943 NVGIYDPDTKK
+943 SVSTTGGSIDPSNVTGANKDS
-954 LIPNQ
+954 
-959 NIKEL
+959 KE
-964 TVKINNEEVKVGED
+964 D
-978 NKYIIDVEKGNT
+978 KYIIDNVKKNNT
-990 YNATASVTTQKRIT
+990 YNASVSVVTEDWK
-1004 KEQAIEEWTT
+1004 T

-1020 TVYTTTNN
+1020 TVYTTTSNP
-1028 SVTSESKPFEITFI
+1028 VIPKPDPVKITFG
-1042 GETIKHNGNSFI
+1042 GEVINSTARIVVIDDDKINEHLEGNFP
-1054 QYEPSTDVSIDIT
+1054 Q
-1067 DMPDEYNQ
+1067 EYNNPSISVDSIAWCYDLQ
-1075 YNINSGTDAGMYFN
+1075 QENGVLSLQKASNVQCNNLYYQIVDS
-1089 FRNDYNY
+1089 
-1096 NKEGLYEEE
+1096 KEIDNRGFVDVYWELLDDKIEVANLENPGE
-1105 LYLEA
+1105 LYLG
-1110 SRNIYYKIITPGTSD
+1110 IF
-1125 KWHRVNAQAEEL
+1125 EEPN
-1137 IATTK
+1137 TK
-1142 NSGPIYLGIIT
+1142 
-1153 KTQDAQEAE
+1153 DAVEIKAAA
-1162 TYVYK
+1162 YK
-1167 ITIINSEEPTFTWN
+1167 ITVENSEKPTFTWG
-1181 GTYNNRDVQLT
+1181 GTYLSNGDVQLV
-1192 ITSDT
+1192 ITPDT
-1197 DITNSRIEISQSV
+1197 NITYANMSISPLV
-1210 TIEKTNKN
+1210 TNERTNKDN
-1218 NKSLI
+1218 SLI
-1223 YIIKNPNIGEKYT
+1223 YTLKNPIGKYT
-1236 GTIYLETSNYHIENS
+1236 GTIYLKTQGYNIKNTFS
-1251 FNFEIK
+1251 FEIK
-1257 GNASGG
+1257 SNSQGG
-1263 TNQSN
+1263 SDQPS

-1275 EYPSRTF
+1275 QYPSKTF
-1282 TSQHNIKFGINSNNC
+1282 TGEKFIKFGVNGNSC
-1297 NEYLTTLITK
+1297 DKYLTTLIIE
-1307 DSAGIHT
+1307 DPGGIHT
-1314 ENLGKEFNAEK
+1314 ENLGKEFHGEK
-1325 SVIIKEDTTVTV
+1325 SVKISKHSNISNDKIDFTKVTV
-1337 SITDYKGNI
+1337 SITDYDGKI

-1351 RKYVISLADVPVYPN
+1351 RKYVISLSDVPVYPN

-1390 LGKFDRE
+1390 LGNVDKE
-1397 NYEFP
+1397 NYESP

-1416 DKYTTY
+1416 DNYTTY
-1422 SDFKD
+1422 NDFKD

-1454 LPKCLMD
+1454 QPKCLED
-1461 NYPKDSEFKVI
+1461 NYPKNEDFKVI

-1479 NIVGSQTDPNITFTG
+1479 NIIGSQTTPNISFTG
-1494 VPDVADSYGNSIFLS
+1494 VPDVADSYGSSIFLS
-1509 KESYK
+1509 NESYRH
-1514 NISVSIGLGNKRVLI
+1514 IDVSIGLGNKRILI
-1529 DDTKIQLQDSDEEYS
+1529 DDTKTQLQDSDEEYS
-1544 LPEIL
+1544 LSEIL
-1549 PNSDDPNSS
+1549 PGGEDPNS
-1558 VLEDPDPILGKDN
+1558 PITEYYNPIFGKDN

-1593 DSTGLNIREETFDM
+1593 DSTGLNIREGTFDM
-1607 CTIPLQNWLPT
+1607 YTIPLEKWLPT
-1618 DNGNEA
+1618 DNGSEV

-1668 LSINGGIP
+1668 LSINNGIP

-1684 GFSEKKGGG
+1684 GFSEKRGGG

-1703 EYTNADDKN
+1703 EYTNADDEN

-1741 DNISTSLVQQIIVGR
+1741 DNISTSLIQQIIVGR

-1801 YRQNDRQYFPFP
+1801 YKQNDRQYFPFP

-1823 YNSTSKDKYNCTV
+1823 YNSTSKDKYNCIV
-1836 NSEKDVDNNDD
+1836 NSEKDVNNNDD

-1856 GKAAFHSTTTRD
+1856 GKKAFHSTTTNG

-1889 DGGILQFANYGNGDF
+1889 DGGILKFKGSNGDF
-1904 NLPQNFVWSKNA
+1904 NLPQNFVWSKNV
-1916 TNTHTNKVKNYAQII
+1916 TDTYTNKVKNYAQII

-1972 HCNTENEN
+1972 HCNTEREN

-1995 GNTYVGINL
+1995 GNIYVGINL
-2004 FAFAAAAQYSALHP
+2004 FAFAAAAQYNAMHP

-2024 KISLESYVNS
+2024 KISLESYANS
-2034 KTFKFTNENNI
+2034 KTFKFTDESNI
-2045 NPIFNDLIKCI
+2045 NPIFNDLVKCI

-2080 QNFLQNIYANEND
+2080 QNFLQNIYTNQND

-2102 QTLNADQLYVFNGG
+2102 QALNADQLYVFNGG

-2134 KPDDQGTLFG
+2134 KPDNQETLFG

-2215 KLV
+2215 RLV